1 MGKMTADE
9 LRRAGE
15 AYRSENNGAQ
25 KSPVTVSA
33 NTEGSGNKMTASELR
48 QAGEAYRKA
57 NGLSDPIYMKSPAT
71 VVDKYSTP
79 STQPTQAAP
88 STQPTQAAP
97 AGASS
102 RKQSEVMQE
111 QVGALKKQRDDAAIK
126 AGAYMRAG
134 NMQQQ
139 AKEQQKIANK
149 AAIEYENA
157 YTQWKNQ
164 RNAEAVEDYN
174 PDENKFK
181 AGDAA
186 LSGVQNAF
194 QSMGQYAAAASSY
207 LSGNQEA
214 QAWEAKRLMDSGVSG
229 TEAVKRAGLADKRE
243 IPITDYKTQAEL
255 RHEKNVASVGA
266 VEGGALQLVNT
277 ISNMVPSLVANAVLP
292 GSGLPV
298 MAASVAGNKYADSY
312 EKYGNTDTAFV
323 LGSAAGGAS
332 MLTEQFGGL
341 YGSLGKSA
349 AGQAVAKKLMAE
361 APGLYN
367 LANSVGGKWL
377 RDALSEGIEE
387 GAEDVINY
395 AIEKSLTGDSDEMDN
410 FGYDMLLGAL
420 AGGVFGGGN
429 AAMRS
434 VTYSRVG
441 KALNASPSA
450 VAQQVQE
457 GLEKGAGTA
466 PAIYAAEVQK
476 NPSNQMVGRL
486 YEANR
491 TFDRESGL
499 SKIQG
504 DITQISAKEIKA
516 MVSDA
521 QALAQ
526 AAQKLNVEATPQA
539 VATAITEA
547 QRTESIKTAEDSV
560 GRAFAPTVDNPVN
573 EGEKAYN
580 SALAGVAAN
589 QGVAARINNDPAA
602 RQAFSQ
608 LTGVQFSGNT
618 AQDIAAIEV
627 ATQNIAKSGKQAV
640 SQAEYA
646 QRVAAAG
653 EQAAAQFDADM
664 QAQAEQ
670 MQRESEERWL
680 SVEQNTITDVDG
692 KRRIKE
698 ITNTDVRGNTEIG
711 YKKAEIPG
719 SKKKA
724 VADVNN
730 AAKYLGKTI
739 VWYEGALQV
748 NGQYRLAN
756 GFRAPD
762 GTIYVNINSRD
773 PLMVTFGHEMFH
785 DLVADGKY
793 SGMIDTL
800 VENPDYADMVKGMMN
815 AKTELYERNGIELDP
830 NAAAE
835 EVAADISGD
844 LLGSRDMLEYI
855 GARNTEAA
863 TGIKGFL
870 NRILKKLKGKP
881 SAQEAYNRLSE
892 SQKALLDGMEGRTES
907 TNSAED
913 ASVKHSLMDI
923 PAMDSTGRE
932 LSAEQREYFF
942 GSKVVDAEGRLK
954 PVYHGSPAVFTEF
967 SPDFMSQHG
976 SSEGQGFY
984 FTDYKPMAEGY
995 QKDGGQLLEG
1005 YLDIKKP
1012 LSDSEIT
1019 LTRAEVKKL
1028 LQAVDP
1034 TGDEVILNY
1043 DPSGGIGYPSKTW
1056 YNRALDA
1063 TVKAAMEY
1071 SDSDSEILAEI
1082 ANGGAG
1088 AGAVLEAARNTLGY
1102 DGYIVE
1108 GKYDNATVYVAFDSS
1123 QFKNI
1128 DNTAPTESKDIRY
1141 SLMDIPAMDSEYSA
1155 AVESGNMQEAQRL
1168 VDEAAKAAGAILDA
1182 SGRRPLHLY
1191 HGTNTFGYTK
1201 FRDGVIYATPNQSV
1215 AAGYGRTG
1223 YAKPRLVSDMY
1234 VPDDGTMET
1243 LIKNAKNV
1251 LDWELQETTVNDR
1264 QEAMDAVKKDAD
1276 SIAALVDKVWTSD
1289 AVDAMELT
1297 EEQENALYNV
1307 LSLPSYISEVIDDIG
1322 TYTTV
1327 DEVAYWIS
1335 RFNDGLPIIR
1345 SYIDENRDS
1354 LKSSPAWDMAR
1365 LILGY
1370 DLGDFAID
1378 AEYRLLKS
1386 YEEDLLTNT
1395 NGSFVS
1401 ADVVREEVEKAKD
1414 IGSYTLYGFAGDR
1427 PLVIDGGGAFWA
1439 NVPVDVWGGTYTTD
1453 DIVKRAKDEGYTSV
1467 LIKNINDVA
1476 MNNYSANIKA
1486 DIYAFFSPE
1495 QVKSADPVTYDDK
1508 GNVIPLSE
1516 RFNPDNPDI
1525 RYSLMDDVY
1534 LDAVK
1539 RGDMTTVQQMVDE
1552 AAKAA
1557 GYETRLLHGTS
1568 KKFTK
1573 FEATGSKTESPSAK
1587 LGIWLSDSKRTAE
1600 SYSTPQSTDYND
1612 SNRSEWTRIFNAAE
1626 EVDKKI
1632 PNAVLGDNND
1642 ERFFAASE
1650 GYWNLAELGKLFK
1663 EYLPNDYKELKE
1675 RGVFKDGEK
1684 HIRLTRETF
1693 DKGDNYAVY
1702 KDVIDRQGELLEW
1715 VNDLGRV
1722 RIYPSQLFSIIRNQI
1737 YDGVLRTLA
1746 KGDIEPRIVDA
1757 YVDTRNFAKASPP
1770 YHEDTQKVKKI
1781 RAARSSGKDG
1791 IVFEGMFDGGERS
1804 NHYVVFDPARI
1815 KSAAPVTYDDNGNVI
1830 PLSERFNRKNEDIR
1844 YSLMEDA
1851 KYMADIDKAVADAAQ
1866 KANDE
1871 LKAAQA
1877 QVKDLRKQLLEMR
1890 NRAEYAE
1897 LQTKVTERLTVDP
1910 IKAKRDIGRFLRK
1923 NGITNDEAIKTLTAE
1938 IEDAFN
1944 SVYRGEKTDIDSV
1957 AKKVADTILKEATIA
1972 DPLKAEKADIRKSL
1986 SQRTFV
1992 IGEQLRG
1999 DIVHKYGSLT
2009 NFRKK
2014 YGNII
2019 RIKTR
2024 ENANVGD
2031 GVAFDVAYS
2040 ELQSEFP
2047 GIFRDAETEWET
2059 FENTVEVADYAKDS
2073 ERIPLSYAVDEEEFA
2088 RSITNQL
2095 TDLFWIQKGLVT
2107 EADKAKAKADAATE
2121 NAVAAAVEAERQ
2133 RGQKEIAAN
2142 DRWRDAETKLLTEIA
2157 AAKEREKAAK
2167 ARAEFMAKYDALAK
2181 QYRADLR
2188 ANNQQAQEKYNEKL
2202 TEAKDEF
2209 NRRRTQDRI
2218 DRVVRE
2224 DQAKSKARLRAAEQ
2238 KSTTTDDVAKVLTEM
2253 PKKDKETF
2261 KAKIAES
2268 WRTFKRQ
2275 WINTKDELERFGN
2288 EVGDSRIM
2296 YAANNVGQASAAA
2309 QYSIGGAGQYDLN
2322 GKKIGNKNL
2331 MQVFD
2336 PAEKAGLT
2344 KEFYTYLL
2352 HEHNVDRMSVRE
2364 KAQKVLSA
2372 FREELNKKVK
2382 GFVEMTDEN
2391 IATAAGKDASL
2402 TKTYTMEQI
2411 DAAKRYKQLQ
2421 AWAEKQFDKPVF
2433 GSSVTASDSRA
2444 AADKLLKEHPEFEKW
2459 AKDVYAYLDGL
2470 MEVRKQGGL
2479 VSADMA
2485 QRMKELYP
2493 HYVPTYRDMPSTSG
2507 GYSNPNSV
2515 AVNSTIK
2522 SAKGGNQDIM
2532 PLIDSIARQTL
2543 QTFSAAKKNIL
2554 GNMLYEDAMD
2564 TTRDISEYIQSVT
2577 EEGDLVDLDADS
2589 AENLKNTLRI
2599 WVDGKPVTLH
2609 MSEAMADG
2617 FRPIEQSN
2625 SFGMKALRS
2634 INSTFK
2640 KLVTQWNPVFIV
2652 RNFVRDAQSA
2662 LYFTHYS
2669 NATFIKNYGKAV
2681 KEIAT
2686 NGKYWQLYQAMG
2698 GKGTT
2703 YYDPKTGLSDRHHF
2717 KNGAVDKVAGG
2728 LNRVIDILSFANE
2741 AVEQYPR
2748 LAEFIST
2755 MEDTG
2760 DVQKALYNA
2769 ADITTNFGRGGFAA
2783 RKLNASLVPFFNPG
2797 MQGLSKNIRNV
2808 IDRRGWKEIG
2818 QLISRLLINGVAPGI
2833 IMGLLYDGLK
2843 EDDDYKELSNY
2854 IKDSNILIKI
2864 GDDKFIKVPMGRE
2877 PSVITAFTNRMWR
2890 WLKGEPASSAFADY
2904 PSFAIEQLAPNNPLT
2919 NNIFAGITAMST
2931 NKNWYGGDI
2940 VSSYMEE
2947 KPDYLQYD
2955 ESTDAFSIW
2964 LGEITRHGKNGIE
2977 GLSPKKVNY
2986 LIDQYSGFIG
2996 DWVLPALSKKA
3007 DVPTVVKAFVVD
3019 SVRQNRLGSDFYDAL
3034 DEAKQVKE
3042 TEFATAADDAT
3053 YSYLYKQSKAA
3064 SEITKQIKEIYNS
3077 GEKTR
3082 KEKMSEARD
3091 LLELRNEIYRNALL
3105 TVGTYEETAKSI
3117 DSADSDVVKREANR
3131 KAFGAEYALKTYN
3144 KDVGEKAAEYVAQGV
3159 TYDQYYAAYFATR
3172 GITGDKDE
3180 NGKTITNSASRKKKE
3195 AIDKAVPNATTKQ
3208 KHLLYEAIC
3217 VSEKVW

>member
-1 MGKMTADE
+1 MDRKTLE
-9 LRRAGE
+9 RN
-15 AYRSENNGAQ
+15 YQ
-25 KSPVTVSA
+25 KSNGTPKAADLEQNYQKSGMDRLAQAMQSA
-33 NTEGSGNKMTASELR
+33 ILNT
-48 QAGEAYRKA
+48 
-57 NGLSDPIYMKSPAT
+57 
-71 VVDKYSTP
+71 
-79 STQPTQAAP
+79 AP
-88 STQPTQAAP
+88 SPSKQQDAAP

-102 RKQSEVMQE
+102 RKQSDIMKE
-111 QVGALKKQRDDAAIK
+111 QLDAIKAQRDDAAIK
-126 AGAYMRAG
+126 AGAYRRAG
-134 NMQQQ
+134 NMTEQ
-139 AKEQQKIANK
+139 AKEQQEAANK

-181 AGDAA
+181 AVDATI
-186 LSGVQNAF
+186 SGVQNAF

-207 LSGNQEA
+207 LSGNPEA
-214 QAWEAKRLMDSGVSG
+214 QAWEAKRLMESGLSG

-298 MAASVAGNKYADSY
+298 MAASAAGNKYADAY
-312 EKYGNTDTAFV
+312 EKYGNTDTAFG

-395 AIEKSLTGDSDEMDN
+395 AIEKALTGDSDEMDN

-441 KALNASPSA
+441 KALNASPAA

-457 GLEKGAGTA
+457 GMEKGSGTA

-486 YEANR
+486 YEANL
-491 TFDRESGL
+491 TYDAESGL
-499 SKIQG
+499 SKIQN
-504 DITQISAKEIKA
+504 DITQVSINEIKA
-516 MVSDA
+516 MVSKAD
-521 QALAQ
+521 ALAQ
-526 AAQKLNVEATPQA
+526 AAQKLNVEATPQS
-539 VATAITEA
+539 VATAITDA
-547 QRTESIKTAEDSV
+547 QRTQSIKTAEDSV
-560 GRAFAPTVDNPVN
+560 GQAFAPTVDNPAN
-573 EGEKAYN
+573 AGEKAYN

-627 ATQNIAKSGKQAV
+627 ATQNIAKSGKQAI

-670 MQRESEERWL
+670 MQRESNERRL

-711 YKKAEIPG
+711 YKKAEILG

-724 VADVNN
+724 VAEVNN

-739 VWYEGALQV
+739 VWFEGAVQV
-748 NGQYRLAN
+748 NGQYRLTN
-756 GFRAPD
+756 GYRAPD

-785 DLVADGKY
+785 DLVADSKY
-793 SGMIDTL
+793 SGLIDTL

-844 LLGSRDMLEYI
+844 LLGSQDMLEYI

-892 SQKALLDGMEGRTES
+892 AQRALIDGMEGRTWDVTAETDARYSIYES
-907 TNSAED
+907 YADDISQWVRDGKPNGMVFVLGNTGPVLQGLGAVESDIYLTSDKLNVIQKDHPEVSDSTIKKIPQILEDPILILRSKGHGKSGSNSRMVVIGAVKADNGQPLLTILDLRPYEKGFLVDDMQKVNSAYTKKNPENFIRGSEIVYADKNRTVPLLRRIGLTIASQELQQSGSIGRITYNGNGVNISGVPFSDIVSTNTHSMQNSAED
-913 ASVKHSLMDI
+913 ASGKH
-923 PAMDSTGRE
+923 
-932 LSAEQREYFF
+932 
-942 GSKVVDAEGRLK
+942 
-954 PVYHGSPAVFTEF
+954 
-967 SPDFMSQHG
+967 
-976 SSEGQGFY
+976 
-984 FTDYKPMAEGY
+984 
-995 QKDGGQLLEG
+995 
-1005 YLDIKKP
+1005 
-1012 LSDSEIT
+1012 
-1019 LTRAEVKKL
+1019 
-1028 LQAVDP
+1028 
-1034 TGDEVILNY
+1034 
-1043 DPSGGIGYPSKTW
+1043 
-1056 YNRALDA
+1056 
-1063 TVKAAMEY
+1063 
-1071 SDSDSEILAEI
+1071 
-1082 ANGGAG
+1082 
-1088 AGAVLEAARNTLGY
+1088 
-1102 DGYIVE
+1102 
-1108 GKYDNATVYVAFDSS
+1108 
-1123 QFKNI
+1123 
-1128 DNTAPTESKDIRY
+1128 

-1168 VDEAAKAAGAILDA
+1168 VDEAAKENGYTIKAF
-1182 SGRRPLHLY
+1182 
-1191 HGTNTFGYTK
+1191 HGTSRADRVGNVFLPERATSGPMAFFTDNREIAERYSRDKADTSLAYDEEYSDYYTQ
-1201 FRDGVIYATPNQSV
+1201 FRVTRNGKSLSIGDIWKYLPMAE
-1215 AAGYGRTG
+1215 RT
-1223 YAKPRLVSDMY
+1223 K
-1234 VPDDGTMET
+1234 
-1243 LIKNAKNV
+1243 IKNAAPHIRFDEDYDKVIYDPAAQHGNGAYDAYELNRNKGNV
-1251 LDWELQETTVNDR
+1251 LNTLVSTWLESGDLYNREADFLDVLRLAGLNDVEYRDPDARREKVYETYLKIRNPFDASNVEQTFYDGLSAWLKSTDISEYERESAGADTWDKNSVEPEQFLERVASDI
-1264 QEAMDAVKKDAD
+1264 EAGTSHA
-1276 SIAALVDKVWTSD
+1276 WTSIPD
-1289 AVDAMELT
+1289 YVT
-1297 EEQENALYNV
+1297 
-1307 LSLPSYISEVIDDIG
+1307 
-1322 TYTTV
+1322 
-1327 DEVAYWIS
+1327 AY
-1335 RFNDGLPIIR
+1335 
-1345 SYIDENRDS
+1345 
-1354 LKSSPAWDMAR
+1354 LKE
-1365 LILGY
+1365 LGY
-1370 DLGDFAID
+1370 DGI
-1378 AEYRLLKS
+1378 
-1386 YEEDLLTNT
+1386 
-1395 NGSFVS
+1395 
-1401 ADVVREEVEKAKD
+1401 KD
-1414 IGSYTLYGFAGDR
+1414 TGGK
-1427 PLVIDGGGAFWA
+1427 GGGESHT
-1439 NVPVDVWGGTYTTD
+1439 VW
-1453 DIVKRAKDEGYTSV
+1453 IP
-1467 LIKNINDVA
+1467 
-1476 MNNYSANIKA
+1476 
-1486 DIYAFFSPE
+1486 FSSE
-1495 QVKSADPVTYDDK
+1495 QVKSAEPIVYDDA

-1516 RFNPDNPDI
+1516 RFNN
-1525 RYSLMDDVY
+1525 
-1534 LDAVK
+1534 
-1539 RGDMTTVQQMVDE
+1539 
-1552 AAKAA
+1552 
-1557 GYETRLLHGTS
+1557 
-1568 KKFTK
+1568 
-1573 FEATGSKTESPSAK
+1573 
-1587 LGIWLSDSKRTAE
+1587 
-1600 SYSTPQSTDYND
+1600 
-1612 SNRSEWTRIFNAAE
+1612 SN
-1626 EVDKKI
+1626 K
-1632 PNAVLGDNND
+1632 
-1642 ERFFAASE
+1642 
-1650 GYWNLAELGKLFK
+1650 
-1663 EYLPNDYKELKE
+1663 
-1675 RGVFKDGEK
+1675 
-1684 HIRLTRETF
+1684 
-1693 DKGDNYAVY
+1693 
-1702 KDVIDRQGELLEW
+1702 
-1715 VNDLGRV
+1715 
-1722 RIYPSQLFSIIRNQI
+1722 
-1737 YDGVLRTLA
+1737 
-1746 KGDIEPRIVDA
+1746 
-1757 YVDTRNFAKASPP
+1757 
-1770 YHEDTQKVKKI
+1770 
-1781 RAARSSGKDG
+1781 
-1791 IVFEGMFDGGERS
+1791 
-1804 NHYVVFDPARI
+1804 
-1815 KSAAPVTYDDNGNVI
+1815 
-1830 PLSERFNRKNEDIR
+1830 DIR
-1844 YSLMEDA
+1844 YSLMEDTQ
-1851 KYMADIDKAVADAAQ
+1851 YMADIDRVVSEATE

-1877 QVKDLRKQLLEMR
+1877 EVKDIRQQLADYR
-1890 NRAEYAE
+1890 QQA
-1897 LQTKVTERLTVDP
+1897 
-1910 IKAKRDIGRFLRK
+1910 
-1923 NGITNDEAIKTLTAE
+1923 TAE
-1938 IEDAFN
+1938 
-1944 SVYRGEKTDIDSV
+1944 
-1957 AKKVADTILKEATIA
+1957 AKM
-1972 DPLKAEKADIRKSL
+1972 
-1986 SQRTFV
+1986 
-1992 IGEQLRG
+1992 
-1999 DIVHKYGSLT
+1999 
-2009 NFRKK
+2009 
-2014 YGNII
+2014 
-2019 RIKTR
+2019 
-2024 ENANVGD
+2024 
-2031 GVAFDVAYS
+2031 
-2040 ELQSEFP
+2040 
-2047 GIFRDAETEWET
+2047 
-2059 FENTVEVADYAKDS
+2059 
-2073 ERIPLSYAVDEEEFA
+2073 
-2088 RSITNQL
+2088 
-2095 TDLFWIQKGLVT
+2095 
-2107 EADKAKAKADAATE
+2107 
-2121 NAVAAAVEAERQ
+2121 
-2133 RGQKEIAAN
+2133 N

-2167 ARAEFMAKYDALAK
+2167 ARAEFMAKYDALSK

-2188 ANNQQAQEKYNEKL
+2188 ANNRQVRDKYNEKL
-2202 TEAKDEF
+2202 SEAKDEF

-2224 DQAKSKARLRAAEQ
+2224 DRAKSKARLRTAEQ
-2238 KSTTTDDVAKVLTEM
+2238 KSTTTEDVAKVLIEM

-2261 KAKIAES
+2261 KAKAAEN

-2288 EVGDSRIM
+2288 AVGDSRIT

-2322 GKKIGNKNL
+2322 GKKIGDKNL
-2331 MQVFD
+2331 MQVFE
-2336 PAEKAGLT
+2336 PAKKAGLT
-2344 KEFYTYLL
+2344 DEFYTYLL

-2364 KAQKVLSA
+2364 KAQQQLAELRAKLN
-2372 FREELNKKVK
+2372 REVN
-2382 GFVEMTDEN
+2382 GFAEMTDEN
-2391 IATAAGKDASL
+2391 IATSAGKDTTL
-2402 TKTYTMEQI
+2402 TKSYTEAQI
-2411 DAAKRYKQLQ
+2411 AAAKQYKQFR

-2433 GSSVTASDSRA
+2433 GSSVTADDSRA
-2444 AADKLLKEHPEFEKW
+2444 AAADLLDAHPEFEKW

-2470 MEVRKQGGL
+2470 MEVRRQGGL
-2479 VSADMA
+2479 VSEDMV

-2515 AVNSTIK
+2515 VVNSTIK
-2522 SAKGGNQDIM
+2522 SAKGGNQNIM

-2577 EEGDLVDLDADS
+2577 EEGDLVNLDADS

-2634 INSTFK
+2634 INSAFK

-2760 DVQKALYNA
+2760 DVQQALYNA

-2854 IKDSNILIKI
+2854 IKDSNILIKV
-2864 GDDKFIKVPMGRE
+2864 GDNKFIKIPMGRE

-2890 WLKGEPASSAFADY
+2890 WLKGEPASSAFAGY
-2904 PSFAIEQLAPNNPLT
+2904 PSFAVEQLAPNNPLT

-2931 NKNWYGGDI
+2931 NKTWYGGDI

-2996 DWVLPALSKKA
+2996 DWLLPALSKKA
-3007 DVPTVVKAFVVD
+3007 DVPAVVKAFVVD

-3034 DEAKQVKE
+3034 DEAKQVNE

-3064 SEITKQIKEIYNS
+3064 SEITKQLKEIYNS

-3091 LLELRNEIYRNALL
+3091 LLELRNEIYRKALL

-3117 DSADSDVVKREANR
+3117 GSADGDVVKREANR
-3131 KAFGAEYALKTYN
+3131 KAFGAEYALKNYN

-3159 TYDQYYAAYFATR
+3159 TYDQYYAAYFAAR
-3172 GITGDKDE
+3172 GIVGDKGD
-3180 NGKTITNSASRKKKE
+3180 NGKTISGSASRKKKA
-3195 AIDKAVPNATTKQ
+3195 AIDNAVPGASTKQ
-3208 KHLLYEAIC
+3208 KHLLYEALG

>member
-1 MGKMTADE
+1 MDRKTLE
-9 LRRAGE
+9 QN
-15 AYRSENNGAQ
+15 YQ
-25 KSPVTVSA
+25 KSFGA
-33 NTEGSGNKMTASELR
+33 
-48 QAGEAYRKA
+48 
-57 NGLSDPIYMKSPAT
+57 SPAAELEQNYQRSGIDSLVQSVKKAT
-71 VVDKYSTP
+71 QYNPSVP
-79 STQPTQAAP
+79 STQPA
-88 STQPTQAAP
+88 QAAP

-102 RKQSEVMQE
+102 RKQSDAMKE
-111 QVGALKKQRDDAAIK
+111 QLDTIKKQRDDAAIK
-126 AGAYMRAG
+126 AGAYTRSG

-139 AKEQQKIANK
+139 AKEQQKIADK

-164 RNAEAVEDYN
+164 RNAEAVEGYN

-186 LSGVQNAF
+186 LAGVQNAF
-194 QSMGQYAAAASSY
+194 QSMRQYAAAASSY
-207 LSGNQEA
+207 LSGNPEA
-214 QAWEAKRLMDSGVSG
+214 QAWEAKRLMESGVSG

-298 MAASVAGNKYADSY
+298 MAASAAGNKYADAY

-349 AGQAVAKKLMAE
+349 AGQTVAKKLMTE

-395 AIEKSLTGDSDEMDN
+395 AIEKALTGDSDEMDN

-441 KALNASPSA
+441 KALNASPAA

-457 GLEKGAGTA
+457 GMEKGAGTA

-486 YEANR
+486 YEANL
-491 TFDRESGL
+491 TYDAESGL
-499 SKIQG
+499 SKIQN
-504 DITQISAKEIKA
+504 DITQVSINEIKA
-516 MVSDA
+516 MVSKAD
-521 QALAQ
+521 ALAQ

-539 VATAITEA
+539 VATAITDA
-547 QRTESIKTAEDSV
+547 QRTQSIKTAEDSV
-560 GRAFAPTVDNPVN
+560 GRAFAPTVDNPAN
-573 EGEKAYN
+573 AGEKAYN

-627 ATQNIAKSGKQAV
+627 ATQNIAKSGKQAI

-670 MQRESEERWL
+670 MQRESDERWL

-698 ITNTDVRGNTEIG
+698 ITNTEVRGNTEIG
-711 YKKAEIPG
+711 YKKAEILG

-724 VADVNN
+724 VAEVNN

-739 VWYEGALQV
+739 VWFEGAVQV
-748 NGQYRLAN
+748 NGQYRLTN
-756 GFRAPD
+756 GYRAPD

-785 DLVADGKY
+785 DLVADSKY

-892 SQKALLDGMEGRTES
+892 SQKALLDGMEARSDAEEAGKISYSVMDAAVKGNNRPFAEQFADYKAGKMRPTDLFYLNNTSEYLQAAGLANEPIVMAQS
-907 TNSAED
+907 VVTKAQRKATVDTHGHELSDDVILKLPEMIEKPVLLLKSDTVPNSSVVVTSVSDSSGNPVVVALHLSRNNGFDVVTRIASLYGKENSRNFIADQLIRGNLIGYSKKEANRLLHRDGLQLPRRNTAVDFDIISVAQDTDAVNNYSMQNSAED
-913 ASVKHSLMDI
+913 ASGKHSLMDI

-932 LSAEQREYFF
+932 LSAEQREYFS

-1034 TGDEVILNY
+1034 TGDEVLVNY
-1043 DPSGGIGYPSKTW
+1043 DPAGGIGYPSKAW

-1063 TVKAAMEY
+1063 TVKAAMDY
-1071 SDSDSEILAEI
+1071 SSSDSEILAEI

-1141 SLMDIPAMDSEYSA
+1141 SLM
-1155 AVESGNMQEAQRL
+1155 
-1168 VDEAAKAAGAILDA
+1168 
-1182 SGRRPLHLY
+1182 
-1191 HGTNTFGYTK
+1191 
-1201 FRDGVIYATPNQSV
+1201 
-1215 AAGYGRTG
+1215 
-1223 YAKPRLVSDMY
+1223 
-1234 VPDDGTMET
+1234 
-1243 LIKNAKNV
+1243 
-1251 LDWELQETTVNDR
+1251 
-1264 QEAMDAVKKDAD
+1264 
-1276 SIAALVDKVWTSD
+1276 
-1289 AVDAMELT
+1289 
-1297 EEQENALYNV
+1297 
-1307 LSLPSYISEVIDDIG
+1307 
-1322 TYTTV
+1322 
-1327 DEVAYWIS
+1327 
-1335 RFNDGLPIIR
+1335 
-1345 SYIDENRDS
+1345 
-1354 LKSSPAWDMAR
+1354 
-1365 LILGY
+1365 
-1370 DLGDFAID
+1370 
-1378 AEYRLLKS
+1378 
-1386 YEEDLLTNT
+1386 
-1395 NGSFVS
+1395 
-1401 ADVVREEVEKAKD
+1401 
-1414 IGSYTLYGFAGDR
+1414 
-1427 PLVIDGGGAFWA
+1427 
-1439 NVPVDVWGGTYTTD
+1439 
-1453 DIVKRAKDEGYTSV
+1453 
-1467 LIKNINDVA
+1467 
-1476 MNNYSANIKA
+1476 
-1486 DIYAFFSPE
+1486 
-1495 QVKSADPVTYDDK
+1495 
-1508 GNVIPLSE
+1508 
-1516 RFNPDNPDI
+1516 
-1525 RYSLMDDVY
+1525 
-1534 LDAVK
+1534 
-1539 RGDMTTVQQMVDE
+1539 
-1552 AAKAA
+1552 
-1557 GYETRLLHGTS
+1557 
-1568 KKFTK
+1568 
-1573 FEATGSKTESPSAK
+1573 
-1587 LGIWLSDSKRTAE
+1587 
-1600 SYSTPQSTDYND
+1600 
-1612 SNRSEWTRIFNAAE
+1612 
-1626 EVDKKI
+1626 
-1632 PNAVLGDNND
+1632 
-1642 ERFFAASE
+1642 
-1650 GYWNLAELGKLFK
+1650 
-1663 EYLPNDYKELKE
+1663 
-1675 RGVFKDGEK
+1675 
-1684 HIRLTRETF
+1684 
-1693 DKGDNYAVY
+1693 
-1702 KDVIDRQGELLEW
+1702 
-1715 VNDLGRV
+1715 
-1722 RIYPSQLFSIIRNQI
+1722 
-1737 YDGVLRTLA
+1737 
-1746 KGDIEPRIVDA
+1746 
-1757 YVDTRNFAKASPP
+1757 
-1770 YHEDTQKVKKI
+1770 
-1781 RAARSSGKDG
+1781 
-1791 IVFEGMFDGGERS
+1791 
-1804 NHYVVFDPARI
+1804 
-1815 KSAAPVTYDDNGNVI
+1815 
-1830 PLSERFNRKNEDIR
+1830 
-1844 YSLMEDA
+1844 EDA
-1851 KYMADIDKAVADAAQ
+1851 QYMADIDRVVSEATE

-1877 QVKDLRKQLLEMR
+1877 EVKNIRQQLADYR
-1890 NRAEYAE
+1890 QQA
-1897 LQTKVTERLTVDP
+1897 
-1910 IKAKRDIGRFLRK
+1910 
-1923 NGITNDEAIKTLTAE
+1923 TAE
-1938 IEDAFN
+1938 
-1944 SVYRGEKTDIDSV
+1944 
-1957 AKKVADTILKEATIA
+1957 AKM
-1972 DPLKAEKADIRKSL
+1972 
-1986 SQRTFV
+1986 
-1992 IGEQLRG
+1992 
-1999 DIVHKYGSLT
+1999 
-2009 NFRKK
+2009 
-2014 YGNII
+2014 
-2019 RIKTR
+2019 
-2024 ENANVGD
+2024 
-2031 GVAFDVAYS
+2031 
-2040 ELQSEFP
+2040 
-2047 GIFRDAETEWET
+2047 
-2059 FENTVEVADYAKDS
+2059 
-2073 ERIPLSYAVDEEEFA
+2073 
-2088 RSITNQL
+2088 
-2095 TDLFWIQKGLVT
+2095 
-2107 EADKAKAKADAATE
+2107 
-2121 NAVAAAVEAERQ
+2121 
-2133 RGQKEIAAN
+2133 N

-2167 ARAEFMAKYDALAK
+2167 ARAEFMAKYDALSK

-2188 ANNQQAQEKYNEKL
+2188 ANNRQVRDKYNEKL
-2202 TEAKDEF
+2202 SEAKDEF

-2224 DQAKSKARLRAAEQ
+2224 DRAKSKARLRTAEQ
-2238 KSTTTDDVAKVLTEM
+2238 KSTTTEDVAKVLTEM

-2261 KAKIAES
+2261 KAKAAKD

-2322 GKKIGNKNL
+2322 GKKIGDKNL
-2331 MQVFD
+2331 MQVFE
-2336 PAEKAGLT
+2336 PAKKAGLT
-2344 KEFYTYLL
+2344 DEFYTYLL

-2364 KAQKVLSA
+2364 NAQRQLAELRAK
-2372 FREELNKKVK
+2372 LNKEVN
-2382 GFVEMTDEN
+2382 GFAEMTDEN
-2391 IATAAGKDASL
+2391 IATAAGKDTTL
-2402 TKTYTMEQI
+2402 TKAYTEAQI
-2411 DAAKRYKQLQ
+2411 AAAKQYKQFQ

-2433 GSSVTASDSRA
+2433 GSSVTADDSRA
-2444 AADKLLKEHPEFEKW
+2444 AAADLLDAHPEFEKW

-2485 QRMKELYP
+2485 QYMKELYP

-2577 EEGDLVDLDADS
+2577 EEGDLVDLDADP

-2760 DVQKALYNA
+2760 DVQQALYNA

-2833 IMGLLYDGLK
+2833 IMSLLYDGLK

-2864 GDDKFIKVPMGRE
+2864 GDNKFIKVPMGRE

-2890 WLKGEPASSAFADY
+2890 WLKGEPASSAFAGY
-2904 PSFAIEQLAPNNPLT
+2904 PSFAIEQIAPNNPLT

-2931 NKNWYGGDI
+2931 NKTWYGGDI

-2996 DWVLPALSKKA
+2996 DWLLPALSKKA
-3007 DVPTVVKAFVVD
+3007 DVPAVVKAFVVD

-3064 SEITKQIKEIYNS
+3064 SEITKQLKEIYNS

-3082 KEKMSEARD
+3082 KEKREEARD
-3091 LLELRNEIYRNALL
+3091 LLELRNEIYRKALL

-3117 DSADSDVVKREANR
+3117 GSADSDVVKREANR
-3131 KAFGAEYALKTYN
+3131 KAFGAEYALKNYN

-3159 TYDQYYAAYFATR
+3159 TYDQYYAAYFAAR

-3195 AIDKAVPNATTKQ
+3195 AIDKSVPGASTKQ
-3208 KHLLYEAIC
+3208 KHLLYEALG

>member
-1 MGKMTADE
+1 MGKVTAEEMQE
-9 LRRAGE
+9 LMYGNSNNTARSGGSSPEKVSASE
-15 AYRSENNGAQ
+15 MENLMAPYRSQEI
-25 KSPVTVSA
+25 KHTV
-33 NTEGSGNKMTASELR
+33 
-48 QAGEAYRKA
+48 
-57 NGLSDPIYMKSPAT
+57 LS
-71 VVDKYSTP
+71 
-79 STQPTQAAP
+79 P

-102 RKQSEVMQE
+102 RKQSDAMKE
-111 QVGALKKQRDDAAIK
+111 QLDAIKKQRDDAAIK

-134 NMQQQ
+134 NMPQQ

-164 RNAEAVEDYN
+164 RNAEAVEDYD
-174 PDENKFK
+174 PSKNKFK
-181 AGDAA
+181 AGTATLASLQDFGQSFMQGAGVLSHYLGGGEAAYRQAATSAKNLMDKGVAPKEAFETAGLVKKDAA
-186 LSGVQNAF
+186 
-194 QSMGQYAAAASSY
+194 
-207 LSGNQEA
+207 
-214 QAWEAKRLMDSGVSG
+214 
-229 TEAVKRAGLADKRE
+229 
-243 IPITDYKTQAEL
+243 PITDYKTVAEL
-255 RHEKNVASVGA
+255 KREKDRASVGTLEGLGLDA
-266 VEGGALQLVNT
+266 VGTVSGMAIPAAVTAITKSPEAGLLLMSV
-277 ISNMVPSLVANAVLP
+277 SSL
-292 GSGLPV
+292 GH
-298 MAASVAGNKYADSY
+298 KYADAY
-312 EKYGNTDTAFV
+312 EKYGNGDLAFM
-323 LGSAAGGAS
+323 LGLGAGAATYT
-332 MLTEQFGGL
+332 TEQIGGVFGR
-341 YGSLGKSA
+341 LGGTKL
-349 AGQAVAKKLMAE
+349 GQAATKKLMSE
-361 APGLYN
+361 APGLYSV
-367 LANSVGGKWL
+367 ANSVGGKWL
-377 RDALSEGIEE
+377 RDAISEGVEE
-387 GAEDVINY
+387 GAEDIVNY
-395 AIEKSLTGDSDEMDN
+395 AIEKSLTGESDEMDN

-420 AGGVFGGGN
+420 AGGVLGGGN

-434 VTYSRVG
+434 VTYNRLG
-441 KALNASPSA
+441 KALNASPAA

-457 GLEKGAGTA
+457 GMEKGAGTA

-486 YEANR
+486 YEANL
-491 TFDRESGL
+491 TYDAESGL
-499 SKIQG
+499 SKIQN
-504 DITQISAKEIKA
+504 DITQVSINEIKA
-516 MVSDA
+516 MVSKAD
-521 QALAQ
+521 ALAQ

-539 VATAITEA
+539 VATAITDA
-547 QRTESIKTAEDSV
+547 QRTQSIKTAEDSV
-560 GRAFAPTVDNPVN
+560 GQAFAPTVDNPAN
-573 EGEKAYN
+573 AGEKAYN

-627 ATQNIAKSGKQAV
+627 ATQNIAKSGKQAI

-646 QRVAAAG
+646 QRVTAAG

-692 KRRIKE
+692 KRHIKE

-719 SKKKA
+719 SKKKT
-724 VADVNN
+724 VAEVNN

-739 VWYEGALQV
+739 VWFEGAVQV
-748 NGQYRLAN
+748 NGQYRLTN
-756 GFRAPD
+756 GYRAPD

-785 DLVADGKY
+785 DLVADSKY

-830 NAAAE
+830 DAAAE

-892 SQKALLDGMEGRTES
+892 SQKALLDGMEDGARNIFADPAIGEDVKYSIREEAPPEKTILGYKVFVVKDGKLYPPMVANPNAEDTPVGVWLNADIGERAPDSKTGRMQVKAGGKGTQGGSGSLAFRPGWHLGEVPVASQFDRLNPETGKKELFPSNFVWAECLVAADIDYQEEAMSYGYTKSGKFQHSLAGLPKLPVDGYYKYRTNPRPDTVPWLITGAMKVNRILSDSDVAQILESKGITPPKRQGGEKTLEQLGLGKYADGKFSLIGVSNDGLEIYETSLATQQLSESQKKKQYLALIKNQYRGRTARLERNGHVVYVRPDIQEAGKPIYGDRRS
-907 TNSAED
+907 TANGAKALRNSLAEGDVFDLLENAEYDRSSRDTKNHKNADYFDYYVKTVQIDGKVYDLVADVKRAYGNSDGLYYTLYLVDNATKKAVVSQRPQTLGSSEPITASEMGSNSFSADMVPQSDTAVNNYSMQNSAED
-913 ASVKHSLMDI
+913 ASGKHSLMDI

-1034 TGDEVILNY
+1034 TGDEVLVNY
-1043 DPSGGIGYPSKTW
+1043 DPAGGIGYPSKTW
-1056 YNRALDA
+1056 YNRAMDA

-1088 AGAVLEAARNTLGY
+1088 TGAVLEAARNTLGY

-1141 SLMDIPAMDSEYSA
+1141 SLM
-1155 AVESGNMQEAQRL
+1155 
-1168 VDEAAKAAGAILDA
+1168 
-1182 SGRRPLHLY
+1182 
-1191 HGTNTFGYTK
+1191 
-1201 FRDGVIYATPNQSV
+1201 
-1215 AAGYGRTG
+1215 
-1223 YAKPRLVSDMY
+1223 
-1234 VPDDGTMET
+1234 
-1243 LIKNAKNV
+1243 
-1251 LDWELQETTVNDR
+1251 
-1264 QEAMDAVKKDAD
+1264 KDA
-1276 SIAALVDKVWTSD
+1276 
-1289 AVDAMELT
+1289 
-1297 EEQENALYNV
+1297 Q
-1307 LSLPSYISEVIDDIG
+1307 
-1322 TYTTV
+1322 
-1327 DEVAYWIS
+1327 
-1335 RFNDGLPIIR
+1335 
-1345 SYIDENRDS
+1345 
-1354 LKSSPAWDMAR
+1354 
-1365 LILGY
+1365 
-1370 DLGDFAID
+1370 
-1378 AEYRLLKS
+1378 
-1386 YEEDLLTNT
+1386 
-1395 NGSFVS
+1395 
-1401 ADVVREEVEKAKD
+1401 
-1414 IGSYTLYGFAGDR
+1414 
-1427 PLVIDGGGAFWA
+1427 
-1439 NVPVDVWGGTYTTD
+1439 
-1453 DIVKRAKDEGYTSV
+1453 
-1467 LIKNINDVA
+1467 
-1476 MNNYSANIKA
+1476 
-1486 DIYAFFSPE
+1486 
-1495 QVKSADPVTYDDK
+1495 
-1508 GNVIPLSE
+1508 
-1516 RFNPDNPDI
+1516 
-1525 RYSLMDDVY
+1525 
-1534 LDAVK
+1534 
-1539 RGDMTTVQQMVDE
+1539 
-1552 AAKAA
+1552 
-1557 GYETRLLHGTS
+1557 
-1568 KKFTK
+1568 
-1573 FEATGSKTESPSAK
+1573 
-1587 LGIWLSDSKRTAE
+1587 
-1600 SYSTPQSTDYND
+1600 
-1612 SNRSEWTRIFNAAE
+1612 
-1626 EVDKKI
+1626 
-1632 PNAVLGDNND
+1632 
-1642 ERFFAASE
+1642 
-1650 GYWNLAELGKLFK
+1650 
-1663 EYLPNDYKELKE
+1663 
-1675 RGVFKDGEK
+1675 
-1684 HIRLTRETF
+1684 
-1693 DKGDNYAVY
+1693 
-1702 KDVIDRQGELLEW
+1702 
-1715 VNDLGRV
+1715 
-1722 RIYPSQLFSIIRNQI
+1722 
-1737 YDGVLRTLA
+1737 
-1746 KGDIEPRIVDA
+1746 
-1757 YVDTRNFAKASPP
+1757 
-1770 YHEDTQKVKKI
+1770 
-1781 RAARSSGKDG
+1781 
-1791 IVFEGMFDGGERS
+1791 
-1804 NHYVVFDPARI
+1804 
-1815 KSAAPVTYDDNGNVI
+1815 
-1830 PLSERFNRKNEDIR
+1830 
-1844 YSLMEDA
+1844 
-1851 KYMADIDKAVADAAQ
+1851 YMADIDRVVSEATE

-1877 QVKDLRKQLLEMR
+1877 EVKDIRQQLADYR
-1890 NRAEYAE
+1890 QQA
-1897 LQTKVTERLTVDP
+1897 
-1910 IKAKRDIGRFLRK
+1910 
-1923 NGITNDEAIKTLTAE
+1923 TAE
-1938 IEDAFN
+1938 
-1944 SVYRGEKTDIDSV
+1944 
-1957 AKKVADTILKEATIA
+1957 AKM
-1972 DPLKAEKADIRKSL
+1972 
-1986 SQRTFV
+1986 
-1992 IGEQLRG
+1992 
-1999 DIVHKYGSLT
+1999 
-2009 NFRKK
+2009 
-2014 YGNII
+2014 
-2019 RIKTR
+2019 
-2024 ENANVGD
+2024 
-2031 GVAFDVAYS
+2031 
-2040 ELQSEFP
+2040 
-2047 GIFRDAETEWET
+2047 
-2059 FENTVEVADYAKDS
+2059 
-2073 ERIPLSYAVDEEEFA
+2073 
-2088 RSITNQL
+2088 
-2095 TDLFWIQKGLVT
+2095 
-2107 EADKAKAKADAATE
+2107 
-2121 NAVAAAVEAERQ
+2121 
-2133 RGQKEIAAN
+2133 N

-2167 ARAEFMAKYDALAK
+2167 ARAEFMAKYDALSK

-2188 ANNQQAQEKYNEKL
+2188 ANNRQVRDKYNEKL
-2202 TEAKDEF
+2202 SEAKDEF
-2209 NRRRTQDRI
+2209 NRRRAQDRI

-2224 DQAKSKARLRAAEQ
+2224 DRAKSKARLRTAEQ
-2238 KSTTTDDVAKVLTEM
+2238 KSTTTEDVAKVLTEM

-2261 KAKIAES
+2261 KAKAAKD

-2322 GKKIGNKNL
+2322 GKKIGDKNL
-2331 MQVFD
+2331 MQVFE
-2336 PAEKAGLT
+2336 PAKKAGLT
-2344 KEFYTYLL
+2344 DEFYTYLL

-2364 KAQKVLSA
+2364 NAQRQLAELRAK
-2372 FREELNKKVK
+2372 LNKEVN
-2382 GFVEMTDEN
+2382 GFAEMTDEN
-2391 IATAAGKDASL
+2391 IATAAGKDTTL
-2402 TKTYTMEQI
+2402 TKAYTEAQI
-2411 DAAKRYKQLQ
+2411 AAAKQYKQFQ

-2433 GSSVTASDSRA
+2433 GSSVTADDSRA
-2444 AADKLLKEHPEFEKW
+2444 AAADLLDAHPEFEKW

-2485 QRMKELYP
+2485 QYMKELYP
-2493 HYVPTYRDMPSTSG
+2493 HYVPTYRDMASTSG

-2669 NATFIKNYGKAV
+2669 NATFVKNYGKAV

-2703 YYDPKTGLSDRHHF
+2703 YYDPKTGLSDRYHF

-2760 DVQKALYNA
+2760 DVQQALYNA

-2864 GDDKFIKVPMGRE
+2864 GDNKFIKVPMGRE

-2890 WLKGEPASSAFADY
+2890 WLKGEPASSAFAGY
-2904 PSFAIEQLAPNNPLT
+2904 PSFAIEQIAPNNPLT

-2931 NKNWYGGDI
+2931 NKTWYGGDI

-2996 DWVLPALSKKA
+2996 DWLLPTLSKKA
-3007 DVPTVVKAFVVD
+3007 DVPAVVKAFVVD

-3042 TEFATAADDAT
+3042 TELATAADDAT

-3064 SEITKQIKEIYNS
+3064 SEITKQLKEIYNS

-3091 LLELRNEIYRNALL
+3091 LLELRNEIYRKALL

-3117 DSADSDVVKREANR
+3117 GSADSDVVKREANR

-3159 TYDQYYAAYFATR
+3159 TYDQYYAAYFAAR

-3195 AIDKAVPNATTKQ
+3195 AIDKAVPGASTKQ
-3208 KHLLYEAIC
+3208 KHLLYEALG

>member
-1 MGKMTADE
+1 MDRKTLE
-9 LRRAGE
+9 QN
-15 AYRSENNGAQ
+15 YQ
-25 KSPVTVSA
+25 KSFGA
-33 NTEGSGNKMTASELR
+33 
-48 QAGEAYRKA
+48 
-57 NGLSDPIYMKSPAT
+57 SPAAELEQNYQRSGIDSLVQSVKKAT
-71 VVDKYSTP
+71 QYNP
-79 STQPTQAAP
+79 SAP

-102 RKQSEVMQE
+102 RKQSDAMKK
-111 QVGALKKQRDDAAIK
+111 QVDALKKQRDDAALK
-126 AGAYMRAG
+126 LSAYMRTG
-134 NMQQQ
+134 NMQKQ
-139 AKEQQKIANK
+139 AEEQLEIANR
-149 AAIEYENA
+149 AGIDYTNA
-157 YTQWKNQ
+157 YTNWKNQ
-164 RNAEAVEDYN
+164 RNMEAVEDYN

-186 LSGVQNAF
+186 LAGVQNAF
-194 QSMGQYAAAASSY
+194 QSMRQYAAAASSY
-207 LSGNQEA
+207 LSGNPEA
-214 QAWEAKRLMDSGVSG
+214 QAWEAKRLMESGVSG

-298 MAASVAGNKYADSY
+298 MAASAAGNKYADAY

-349 AGQAVAKKLMAE
+349 AGQAVAKKLIAE

-395 AIEKSLTGDSDEMDN
+395 AIEKALTGDSDEMDN
-410 FGYDMLLGAL
+410 FGYDILLGAL
-420 AGGVFGGGN
+420 AGGVLGGGN

-441 KALNASPSA
+441 KALNASPAA

-457 GLEKGAGTA
+457 GMEKGAGTA

-476 NPSNQMVGRL
+476 NPSSQMVGRL
-486 YEANR
+486 YEANL
-491 TFDRESGL
+491 TYDAESGL
-499 SKIQG
+499 SKIQN
-504 DITQISAKEIKA
+504 DITQVSINEIKA
-516 MVSDA
+516 MVSKAD
-521 QALAQ
+521 ALAQ

-539 VATAITEA
+539 VATAIIDA
-547 QRTESIKTAEDSV
+547 QRTQSIKTAEDSV
-560 GRAFAPTVDNPVN
+560 GQAFAPTVDNPAN
-573 EGEKAYN
+573 AGEKAYN

-627 ATQNIAKSGKQAV
+627 ATQNIAKSGKQAI

-653 EQAAAQFDADM
+653 EQAAAQFDVDM

-670 MQRESEERWL
+670 MQRESDERWL
-680 SVEQNTITDVDG
+680 SVGQNTITDVDG
-692 KRRIKE
+692 KRRLKE

-711 YKKAEIPG
+711 YKKAEILG

-724 VADVNN
+724 VAEVNN

-739 VWYEGALQV
+739 VWFEGAVQV
-748 NGQYRLAN
+748 NGQYRLTN
-756 GFRAPD
+756 GYRAPD

-785 DLVADGKY
+785 DLVADSKY
-793 SGMIDTL
+793 SGLIDTL

-815 AKTELYERNGIELDP
+815 AKTELYERNGIDLDP

-892 SQKALLDGMEGRTES
+892 SQKALLDGMEGKAETGVKGPEAFSLIDVAPNGMEIYETSLATQQLSESQKKKQYLALIKNQYRGRTARLERNGHVVYVRPDIQEAGKPIYGDRRS
-907 TNSAED
+907 TANGAKALRNSLAEGDVFDLLENAEYDRSSRDTKNHKNADYFDYYVKTVQIDGKVYDLVADVKRAYGNSDGLYYTLYLVDNATKKAVVSQRPQTLGSSEPITASEMGSNSFSADMVPQSDTAVNNYSMQNSAED
-913 ASVKHSLMDI
+913 ASGKH
-923 PAMDSTGRE
+923 
-932 LSAEQREYFF
+932 
-942 GSKVVDAEGRLK
+942 
-954 PVYHGSPAVFTEF
+954 
-967 SPDFMSQHG
+967 
-976 SSEGQGFY
+976 
-984 FTDYKPMAEGY
+984 
-995 QKDGGQLLEG
+995 
-1005 YLDIKKP
+1005 
-1012 LSDSEIT
+1012 
-1019 LTRAEVKKL
+1019 
-1028 LQAVDP
+1028 
-1034 TGDEVILNY
+1034 
-1043 DPSGGIGYPSKTW
+1043 
-1056 YNRALDA
+1056 
-1063 TVKAAMEY
+1063 
-1071 SDSDSEILAEI
+1071 
-1082 ANGGAG
+1082 
-1088 AGAVLEAARNTLGY
+1088 
-1102 DGYIVE
+1102 
-1108 GKYDNATVYVAFDSS
+1108 
-1123 QFKNI
+1123 
-1128 DNTAPTESKDIRY
+1128 

-1168 VDEAAKAAGAILDA
+1168 VDEAAKGNGYTIKAFHGTSRGDRVGNVFLPERATSGPMAFFTDNREIAERYSRDKADTSLAYDPDFDQYETQFRIKAGKLDVPLIKAWGYLPFDARNRITKKAGQVRMDMDTGDIIVDPSTNEANGGFQWQIKEFRGNTLSALNEQWLNSGTLFNEEGAYLDVLKAAGVFDEFAKVKGMGEPYFKDPKYREEKVYDVFLGIRNPFDVVQDVNNEFIDA
-1182 SGRRPLHLY
+1182 
-1191 HGTNTFGYTK
+1191 FEEWYTEQ
-1201 FRDGVIYATPNQSV
+1201 DQS
-1215 AAGYGRTG
+1215 AYDR
-1223 YAKPRLVSDMY
+1223 
-1234 VPDDGTMET
+1234 ET
-1243 LIKNAKNV
+1243 A
-1251 LDWELQETTVNDR
+1251 
-1264 QEAMDAVKKDAD
+1264 DAD
-1276 SIAALVDKVWTSD
+1276 MWDKNGITAEEFADRMREDVENGTTMSWTSI
-1289 AVDAMELT
+1289 
-1297 EEQENALYNV
+1297 
-1307 LSLPSYISEVIDDIG
+1307 P
-1322 TYTTV
+1322 
-1327 DEVAYWIS
+1327 
-1335 RFNDGLPIIR
+1335 
-1345 SYIDENRDS
+1345 DS
-1354 LKSSPAWDMAR
+1354 MTDYLKS
-1365 LILGY
+1365 LGY
-1370 DLGDFAID
+1370 DGIKDVGGK
-1378 AEYRLLKS
+1378 YS
-1386 YEEDLLTNT
+1386 
-1395 NGSFVS
+1395 GS
-1401 ADVVREEVEKAKD
+1401 DH
-1414 IGSYTLYGFAGDR
+1414 T
-1427 PLVIDGGGAFWA
+1427 
-1439 NVPVDVWGGTYTTD
+1439 VW
-1453 DIVKRAKDEGYTSV
+1453 IP
-1467 LIKNINDVA
+1467 
-1476 MNNYSANIKA
+1476 
-1486 DIYAFFSPE
+1486 FSSE
-1495 QVKSADPVTYDDK
+1495 QVKSAEPIVRDDA

-1516 RFNPDNPDI
+1516 RFNN
-1525 RYSLMDDVY
+1525 
-1534 LDAVK
+1534 
-1539 RGDMTTVQQMVDE
+1539 
-1552 AAKAA
+1552 
-1557 GYETRLLHGTS
+1557 
-1568 KKFTK
+1568 
-1573 FEATGSKTESPSAK
+1573 
-1587 LGIWLSDSKRTAE
+1587 
-1600 SYSTPQSTDYND
+1600 
-1612 SNRSEWTRIFNAAE
+1612 SN
-1626 EVDKKI
+1626 K
-1632 PNAVLGDNND
+1632 
-1642 ERFFAASE
+1642 
-1650 GYWNLAELGKLFK
+1650 
-1663 EYLPNDYKELKE
+1663 
-1675 RGVFKDGEK
+1675 
-1684 HIRLTRETF
+1684 
-1693 DKGDNYAVY
+1693 
-1702 KDVIDRQGELLEW
+1702 
-1715 VNDLGRV
+1715 
-1722 RIYPSQLFSIIRNQI
+1722 
-1737 YDGVLRTLA
+1737 
-1746 KGDIEPRIVDA
+1746 
-1757 YVDTRNFAKASPP
+1757 
-1770 YHEDTQKVKKI
+1770 
-1781 RAARSSGKDG
+1781 
-1791 IVFEGMFDGGERS
+1791 
-1804 NHYVVFDPARI
+1804 
-1815 KSAAPVTYDDNGNVI
+1815 
-1830 PLSERFNRKNEDIR
+1830 DIR

-1851 KYMADIDKAVADAAQ
+1851 QYMADIDRVVSEATE

-1877 QVKDLRKQLLEMR
+1877 EVKDIRQQLADYR
-1890 NRAEYAE
+1890 QQA
-1897 LQTKVTERLTVDP
+1897 
-1910 IKAKRDIGRFLRK
+1910 
-1923 NGITNDEAIKTLTAE
+1923 TAE
-1938 IEDAFN
+1938 
-1944 SVYRGEKTDIDSV
+1944 
-1957 AKKVADTILKEATIA
+1957 AKM
-1972 DPLKAEKADIRKSL
+1972 
-1986 SQRTFV
+1986 
-1992 IGEQLRG
+1992 
-1999 DIVHKYGSLT
+1999 
-2009 NFRKK
+2009 
-2014 YGNII
+2014 
-2019 RIKTR
+2019 
-2024 ENANVGD
+2024 
-2031 GVAFDVAYS
+2031 
-2040 ELQSEFP
+2040 
-2047 GIFRDAETEWET
+2047 
-2059 FENTVEVADYAKDS
+2059 
-2073 ERIPLSYAVDEEEFA
+2073 
-2088 RSITNQL
+2088 
-2095 TDLFWIQKGLVT
+2095 
-2107 EADKAKAKADAATE
+2107 
-2121 NAVAAAVEAERQ
+2121 
-2133 RGQKEIAAN
+2133 N

-2224 DQAKSKARLRAAEQ
+2224 DRAKSKARLRTAEQ
-2238 KSTTTDDVAKVLTEM
+2238 KSTTTEDVAKVLTEM

-2261 KAKIAES
+2261 KAKAAKD

-2275 WINTKDELERFGN
+2275 LVNTKDELERFGN

-2322 GKKIGNKNL
+2322 GKKIGDKNL
-2331 MQVFD
+2331 MQVFE
-2336 PAEKAGLT
+2336 PAKKAGLT
-2344 KEFYTYLL
+2344 DEFYTYLL

-2364 KAQKVLSA
+2364 KAQRQLAELRAKLN
-2372 FREELNKKVK
+2372 REVN
-2382 GFVEMTDEN
+2382 GFAEMTDEN
-2391 IATAAGKDASL
+2391 ISTAAGKDTTL
-2402 TKTYTMEQI
+2402 TKAYTKAQI
-2411 DAAKRYKQLQ
+2411 AAAKQYKQFQ

-2433 GSSVTASDSRA
+2433 GSSVTADDSRA
-2444 AADKLLKEHPEFEKW
+2444 AAADLLDAHPEFEKW

-2479 VSADMA
+2479 VSEAMA
-2485 QRMKELYP
+2485 QYMKELYP

-2703 YYDPKTGLSDRHHF
+2703 YYDPKTGLSDRFHF

-2760 DVQKALYNA
+2760 DVQQALYNA

-2864 GDDKFIKVPMGRE
+2864 GDNKFIKVPMGRE

-2890 WLKGEPASSAFADY
+2890 WLKGEPASSAFAGY
-2904 PSFAIEQLAPNNPLT
+2904 PSFAIEQIAPNNPLT

-2931 NKNWYGGDI
+2931 NKTWYGGDI

-3007 DVPTVVKAFVVD
+3007 DVPAVVKAFVVD

-3034 DEAKQVKE
+3034 DEAKQVKD
-3042 TEFATAADDAT
+3042 TELSTAADDAT

-3064 SEITKQIKEIYNS
+3064 SEITKQLKEIYNS

-3082 KEKMSEARD
+3082 KEKLEEARD

-3105 TVGTYEETAKSI
+3105 TVGTYEETAKGI
-3117 DSADSDVVKREANR
+3117 DSADSDVVRREANR
-3131 KAFGAEYALKTYN
+3131 KAFGAEYALKNYN
-3144 KDVGEKAAEYVAQGV
+3144 KDVGEKAAEYVAHGV
-3159 TYDQYYAAYFATR
+3159 TYDQYYAAYFAAR

-3180 NGKTITNSASRKKKE
+3180 NGKTITNSASRKKKD

-3208 KHLLYEAIC
+3208 KHLLYEAIG

>member
-1 MGKMTADE
+1 MDRKTLE
-9 LRRAGE
+9 QN
-15 AYRSENNGAQ
+15 YQ
-25 KSPVTVSA
+25 KSFGA
-33 NTEGSGNKMTASELR
+33 
-48 QAGEAYRKA
+48 
-57 NGLSDPIYMKSPAT
+57 SPAAELEQNYQRSGIDSLVQSVKKAT
-71 VVDKYSTP
+71 QYNP
-79 STQPTQAAP
+79 SAP

-102 RKQSEVMQE
+102 SKQSDVMKE
-111 QVGALKKQRDDAAIK
+111 QLDAIKKQRDDAAIK

-134 NMQQQ
+134 NMPQQ

-181 AGDAA
+181 AGDAV

-194 QSMGQYAAAASSY
+194 QSMRQYAAAASSY
-207 LSGNQEA
+207 LSGNPEA
-214 QAWEAKRLMDSGVSG
+214 QAWEAKRLMESGVSG

-298 MAASVAGNKYADSY
+298 MAASAAGNKYADAY

-395 AIEKSLTGDSDEMDN
+395 AIEKALTGDSDEMDN
-410 FGYDMLLGAL
+410 FGYDILLGAL

-441 KALNASPSA
+441 KALNASPAA

-457 GLEKGAGTA
+457 GMEKGAGTA

-486 YEANR
+486 YEANL
-491 TFDRESGL
+491 TYDAESGL
-499 SKIQG
+499 SKIQN
-504 DITQISAKEIKA
+504 DITQVSINEIKA
-516 MVSDA
+516 MASKAD
-521 QALAQ
+521 ALAQ

-539 VATAITEA
+539 VATAITDA
-547 QRTESIKTAEDSV
+547 QRTQSIKTAEDSV
-560 GRAFAPTVDNPVN
+560 GQAFAPTVDNPAN
-573 EGEKAYN
+573 AGEKAYN

-627 ATQNIAKSGKQAV
+627 ATQNIAKSGKQAI

-719 SKKKA
+719 SKKKT
-724 VADVNN
+724 VAEVNN

-739 VWYEGALQV
+739 VWFEGAVQV
-748 NGQYRLAN
+748 NGQYRLTN
-756 GFRAPD
+756 GYRAPD

-785 DLVADGKY
+785 DLVADSKY

-800 VENPDYADMVKGMMN
+800 VENPDYADMVKGMMD
-815 AKTELYERNGIELDP
+815 AKTELYERNGIELDQ

-892 SQKALLDGMEGRTES
+892 SQRALIDGMEARSDAEEAGKISYSVMDAAVKGNNRPFAEQFADYKAGKMRPTDLFYLNNTSEYLQAAGLANEPIVMAQS
-907 TNSAED
+907 VVTKAQRKATVDIHGHELSDDVILKLPEMIEKPVLLLKSDTVPNSSVVVTAVSDSSGNPVVVALHLSRNNGFDVVTRIASLYGKENSRNFIADQLIRGNLIGYSKKEANRLLHRDGLQLPRRNTAVDFDIISVAQDTDAVNNYSMQNSAED
-913 ASVKHSLMDI
+913 ANGKHPLMDI

-1034 TGDEVILNY
+1034 TGDEVLVNY
-1043 DPSGGIGYPSKTW
+1043 DPAGGIGYPSKTW
-1056 YNRALDA
+1056 YNRAMDA

-1088 AGAVLEAARNTLGY
+1088 TGAVLKAARNTLGY

-1141 SLMDIPAMDSEYSA
+1141 SLM
-1155 AVESGNMQEAQRL
+1155 
-1168 VDEAAKAAGAILDA
+1168 
-1182 SGRRPLHLY
+1182 
-1191 HGTNTFGYTK
+1191 
-1201 FRDGVIYATPNQSV
+1201 
-1215 AAGYGRTG
+1215 
-1223 YAKPRLVSDMY
+1223 
-1234 VPDDGTMET
+1234 
-1243 LIKNAKNV
+1243 
-1251 LDWELQETTVNDR
+1251 
-1264 QEAMDAVKKDAD
+1264 
-1276 SIAALVDKVWTSD
+1276 
-1289 AVDAMELT
+1289 
-1297 EEQENALYNV
+1297 
-1307 LSLPSYISEVIDDIG
+1307 
-1322 TYTTV
+1322 
-1327 DEVAYWIS
+1327 
-1335 RFNDGLPIIR
+1335 
-1345 SYIDENRDS
+1345 
-1354 LKSSPAWDMAR
+1354 
-1365 LILGY
+1365 
-1370 DLGDFAID
+1370 
-1378 AEYRLLKS
+1378 
-1386 YEEDLLTNT
+1386 
-1395 NGSFVS
+1395 
-1401 ADVVREEVEKAKD
+1401 
-1414 IGSYTLYGFAGDR
+1414 
-1427 PLVIDGGGAFWA
+1427 
-1439 NVPVDVWGGTYTTD
+1439 
-1453 DIVKRAKDEGYTSV
+1453 
-1467 LIKNINDVA
+1467 
-1476 MNNYSANIKA
+1476 
-1486 DIYAFFSPE
+1486 
-1495 QVKSADPVTYDDK
+1495 
-1508 GNVIPLSE
+1508 
-1516 RFNPDNPDI
+1516 
-1525 RYSLMDDVY
+1525 
-1534 LDAVK
+1534 
-1539 RGDMTTVQQMVDE
+1539 
-1552 AAKAA
+1552 
-1557 GYETRLLHGTS
+1557 
-1568 KKFTK
+1568 
-1573 FEATGSKTESPSAK
+1573 
-1587 LGIWLSDSKRTAE
+1587 
-1600 SYSTPQSTDYND
+1600 
-1612 SNRSEWTRIFNAAE
+1612 
-1626 EVDKKI
+1626 
-1632 PNAVLGDNND
+1632 
-1642 ERFFAASE
+1642 
-1650 GYWNLAELGKLFK
+1650 
-1663 EYLPNDYKELKE
+1663 
-1675 RGVFKDGEK
+1675 
-1684 HIRLTRETF
+1684 
-1693 DKGDNYAVY
+1693 
-1702 KDVIDRQGELLEW
+1702 
-1715 VNDLGRV
+1715 
-1722 RIYPSQLFSIIRNQI
+1722 
-1737 YDGVLRTLA
+1737 
-1746 KGDIEPRIVDA
+1746 
-1757 YVDTRNFAKASPP
+1757 
-1770 YHEDTQKVKKI
+1770 
-1781 RAARSSGKDG
+1781 
-1791 IVFEGMFDGGERS
+1791 
-1804 NHYVVFDPARI
+1804 
-1815 KSAAPVTYDDNGNVI
+1815 
-1830 PLSERFNRKNEDIR
+1830 
-1844 YSLMEDA
+1844 EDA
-1851 KYMADIDKAVADAAQ
+1851 QYMADIDRVVSEATE

-1877 QVKDLRKQLLEMR
+1877 EVKDIRQQLADYR
-1890 NRAEYAE
+1890 QQA
-1897 LQTKVTERLTVDP
+1897 
-1910 IKAKRDIGRFLRK
+1910 
-1923 NGITNDEAIKTLTAE
+1923 TAE
-1938 IEDAFN
+1938 
-1944 SVYRGEKTDIDSV
+1944 
-1957 AKKVADTILKEATIA
+1957 AKM
-1972 DPLKAEKADIRKSL
+1972 
-1986 SQRTFV
+1986 
-1992 IGEQLRG
+1992 
-1999 DIVHKYGSLT
+1999 
-2009 NFRKK
+2009 
-2014 YGNII
+2014 
-2019 RIKTR
+2019 
-2024 ENANVGD
+2024 
-2031 GVAFDVAYS
+2031 
-2040 ELQSEFP
+2040 
-2047 GIFRDAETEWET
+2047 
-2059 FENTVEVADYAKDS
+2059 
-2073 ERIPLSYAVDEEEFA
+2073 
-2088 RSITNQL
+2088 
-2095 TDLFWIQKGLVT
+2095 
-2107 EADKAKAKADAATE
+2107 
-2121 NAVAAAVEAERQ
+2121 
-2133 RGQKEIAAN
+2133 N

-2167 ARAEFMAKYDALAK
+2167 ARAEFMAKYDALSK

-2188 ANNQQAQEKYNEKL
+2188 ANNRQVRDKYNEKL
-2202 TEAKDEF
+2202 SEAKDEF

-2224 DQAKSKARLRAAEQ
+2224 DRAKSKARLRTAEQ
-2238 KSTTTDDVAKVLTEM
+2238 KSTTTEDVAKVLTEM

-2261 KAKIAES
+2261 KAKAAKD

-2322 GKKIGNKNL
+2322 GKKIGDKNL
-2331 MQVFD
+2331 MQVFE
-2336 PAEKAGLT
+2336 PAKKAGLT
-2344 KEFYTYLL
+2344 DEFYTYLL

-2364 KAQKVLSA
+2364 NAQRQLAELRAKLN
-2372 FREELNKKVK
+2372 REVN
-2382 GFVEMTDEN
+2382 GFAEMTDEN
-2391 IATAAGKDASL
+2391 IATAAGKDTTL
-2402 TKTYTMEQI
+2402 TKAYTEAQI
-2411 DAAKRYKQLQ
+2411 AAAKQYKQFQ

-2433 GSSVTASDSRA
+2433 GSSVTADDSRA
-2444 AADKLLKEHPEFEKW
+2444 AAADLLDAHPEFEKW

-2485 QRMKELYP
+2485 QYMKELYP

-2522 SAKGGNQDIM
+2522 SAKGGNQNIM

-2617 FRPIEQSN
+2617 FRPIEQSK
-2625 SFGMKALRS
+2625 SFGMRALRS

-2760 DVQKALYNA
+2760 DVQQALYNA

-2864 GDDKFIKVPMGRE
+2864 GDNKFIKVPMGRE

-2890 WLKGEPASSAFADY
+2890 WLKGEPASSAFAGY
-2904 PSFAIEQLAPNNPLT
+2904 PSFAIEQIAPNNPLT

-2931 NKNWYGGDI
+2931 NKTWYGGDI

-2996 DWVLPALSKKA
+2996 DWLLPTLSKKA
-3007 DVPTVVKAFVVD
+3007 DVPAVVKAFVVD

-3042 TEFATAADDAT
+3042 TELATAADDAT

-3064 SEITKQIKEIYNS
+3064 SEITKQLKEIYNS

-3091 LLELRNEIYRNALL
+3091 LLELRNEIYRKALL

-3117 DSADSDVVKREANR
+3117 GSADSDVVKREANR

-3159 TYDQYYAAYFATR
+3159 TYDQYYAAYFAAR
-3172 GITGDKDE
+3172 GIVGDKGD
-3180 NGKTITNSASRKKKE
+3180 NGKTISGSASRKKKA
-3195 AIDKAVPNATTKQ
+3195 AIDKAVPGASTKQ
-3208 KHLLYEAIC
+3208 KHLLYEALG

>member
-1 MGKMTADE
+1 MDRKTLE
-9 LRRAGE
+9 QN
-15 AYRSENNGAQ
+15 YQ
-25 KSPVTVSA
+25 KSFGA
-33 NTEGSGNKMTASELR
+33 
-48 QAGEAYRKA
+48 
-57 NGLSDPIYMKSPAT
+57 SPAAELEQNYQRSGIDSLVQSVKKAT
-71 VVDKYSTP
+71 QYNP
-79 STQPTQAAP
+79 SSP

-111 QVGALKKQRDDAAIK
+111 QVDALKKQRDDAAIK

-207 LSGNQEA
+207 LSGNPEA
-214 QAWEAKRLMDSGVSG
+214 QAWEAKALMDSGVSG

-292 GSGLPV
+292 GSGLPM
-298 MAASVAGNKYADSY
+298 MAASAAGNKYADAY

-323 LGSAAGGAS
+323 LGSAAGGVS

-387 GAEDVINY
+387 GAEDIINY
-395 AIEKSLTGDSDEMDN
+395 AIEKALTGDSDEMDN
-410 FGYDMLLGAL
+410 FGYDILLGAL
-420 AGGVFGGGN
+420 AGGVLGGGN
-429 AAMRS
+429 AATRS

-441 KALNASPSA
+441 KALNASPEA

-486 YEANR
+486 FEANR
-491 TFDRESGL
+491 TFDLESGL
-499 SKIQG
+499 SKIQW

-539 VATAITEA
+539 VATAIIEA

-560 GRAFAPTVDNPVN
+560 GQAFAPTVDNPAN
-573 EGEKAYN
+573 AGEKAYN

-627 ATQNIAKSGKQAV
+627 ATQNIAKSGKQAI

-653 EQAAAQFDADM
+653 EQAAAQFDANM

-711 YKKAEIPG
+711 YKKAEITKP
-719 SKKKA
+719 KKKA
-724 VADVNN
+724 VDAVNN

-785 DLVADGKY
+785 DLVADSKF
-793 SGMIDTL
+793 SGLINTL
-800 VENPDYADMVKGMMN
+800 VENPDYADMVKGMMD

-830 NAAAE
+830 NAATE

-844 LLGSRDMLEYI
+844 LLDSLDMLEYI
-855 GARNTEAA
+855 AARNTEAA

-870 NRILKKLKGKP
+870 NRTLKKLKGKP

-892 SQKALLDGMEGRTES
+892 AQKALLDGMEGRAES

-913 ASVKHSLMDI
+913 ARGEHSIMDIANAKIVGDGDVDIVLPDGYEDIGVAITGEDSAAPNRYSLMSFGESELGTDRFKYATRLAKATGVSVQQATEWIDSVYSVAAIIGDDKVRLDYEANRNNTSLKPNSEYDFSLDFSTLCAKRLLFSGTMDAIQSALPNTPLTSEDFVHLREIMKDSGYEVACGICYVESTRREFSTISEGFVEQYRKAQAEGTNIKKVNASGQTKDLTTSKGIENSDPNRFVYPEEGFTPTLADLVTAEGIDRLQVEHPEVYKAFNAYMNARGQKKPKMIETRTDYRGEILNMTKGQVSRRNSHGGLRIQSFSDFEVPHLIDMMQAVYDMASMGLKGQAYTKVPSFARAMGQTGIKINLSLIAKGDGVDANGKLIFDDVEGMPSSEAFAIRNDPRFSENVGTILVGKNVKHIVTAMADPEIDFIIPFHKSSWSASLYKSLGLEGYEDFTDYQNEKKAGTKIENYDPSEYWDFSKSGDENAQIYLAKCKADGRIPKFAEVMYNGKSLTEYPGYWKLLIDFKMYNNDGIGAEQLPVKPVFDDEFNAKLLNEYNGGHRKLPVARDIVDRFLKEKSEGSYSLMDI

-932 LSAEQREYFF
+932 LSAEQREYFKD
-942 GSKVVDAEGRLK
+942 SKVRDEDGNLLV
-954 PVYHGSPAVFTEF
+954 VYHGTDADFTVFDASKGRANMDIQGMFF
-967 SPDFMSQHG
+967 SPWELDAQGYG
-976 SSEGQGFY
+976 SNVSAY
-984 FTDYKPMAEGY
+984 
-995 QKDGGQLLEG
+995 
-1005 YLDIKKP
+1005 YLDIKNP
-1012 LSDSEIT
+1012 ASE
-1019 LTRAEVKKL
+1019 
-1028 LQAVDP
+1028 AV
-1034 TGDEVILNY
+1034 GYKALNRFK
-1043 DPSGGIGYPSKTW
+1043 GQNNAG
-1056 YNRALDA
+1056 
-1063 TVKAAMEY
+1063 VKAREY
-1071 SDSDSEILAEI
+1071 LQS
-1082 ANGGAG
+1082 
-1088 AGAVLEAARNTLGY
+1088 LGY
-1102 DGYIVE
+1102 DGVNNGNEEYI
-1108 GKYDNATVYVAFDSS
+1108 AFEPS
-1123 QFKNI
+1123 QIKRI
-1128 DNTAPTESKDIRY
+1128 DN
-1141 SLMDIPAMDSEYSA
+1141 L
-1155 AVESGNMQEAQRL
+1155 
-1168 VDEAAKAAGAILDA
+1168 
-1182 SGRRPLHLY
+1182 
-1191 HGTNTFGYTK
+1191 
-1201 FRDGVIYATPNQSV
+1201 TP
-1215 AAGYGRTG
+1215 
-1223 YAKPRLVSDMY
+1223 
-1234 VPDDGTMET
+1234 
-1243 LIKNAKNV
+1243 
-1251 LDWELQETTVNDR
+1251 
-1264 QEAMDAVKKDAD
+1264 
-1276 SIAALVDKVWTSD
+1276 
-1289 AVDAMELT
+1289 
-1297 EEQENALYNV
+1297 
-1307 LSLPSYISEVIDDIG
+1307 
-1322 TYTTV
+1322 
-1327 DEVAYWIS
+1327 
-1335 RFNDGLPIIR
+1335 
-1345 SYIDENRDS
+1345 
-1354 LKSSPAWDMAR
+1354 
-1365 LILGY
+1365 
-1370 DLGDFAID
+1370 
-1378 AEYRLLKS
+1378 
-1386 YEEDLLTNT
+1386 
-1395 NGSFVS
+1395 
-1401 ADVVREEVEKAKD
+1401 
-1414 IGSYTLYGFAGDR
+1414 
-1427 PLVIDGGGAFWA
+1427 
-1439 NVPVDVWGGTYTTD
+1439 
-1453 DIVKRAKDEGYTSV
+1453 
-1467 LIKNINDVA
+1467 
-1476 MNNYSANIKA
+1476 
-1486 DIYAFFSPE
+1486 
-1495 QVKSADPVTYDDK
+1495 
-1508 GNVIPLSE
+1508 
-1516 RFNPDNPDI
+1516 
-1525 RYSLMDDVY
+1525 
-1534 LDAVK
+1534 
-1539 RGDMTTVQQMVDE
+1539 
-1552 AAKAA
+1552 
-1557 GYETRLLHGTS
+1557 
-1568 KKFTK
+1568 
-1573 FEATGSKTESPSAK
+1573 TGS
-1587 LGIWLSDSKRTAE
+1587 
-1600 SYSTPQSTDYND
+1600 N
-1612 SNRSEWTRIFNAAE
+1612 
-1626 EVDKKI
+1626 
-1632 PNAVLGDNND
+1632 
-1642 ERFFAASE
+1642 
-1650 GYWNLAELGKLFK
+1650 
-1663 EYLPNDYKELKE
+1663 
-1675 RGVFKDGEK
+1675 
-1684 HIRLTRETF
+1684 
-1693 DKGDNYAVY
+1693 
-1702 KDVIDRQGELLEW
+1702 
-1715 VNDLGRV
+1715 
-1722 RIYPSQLFSIIRNQI
+1722 
-1737 YDGVLRTLA
+1737 
-1746 KGDIEPRIVDA
+1746 
-1757 YVDTRNFAKASPP
+1757 
-1770 YHEDTQKVKKI
+1770 
-1781 RAARSSGKDG
+1781 
-1791 IVFEGMFDGGERS
+1791 
-1804 NHYVVFDPARI
+1804 
-1815 KSAAPVTYDDNGNVI
+1815 
-1830 PLSERFNRKNEDIR
+1830 DIR

-1851 KYMADIDKAVADAAQ
+1851 QYMADIDKAVAEATA
-1866 KANDE
+1866 KSEEA
-1871 LKAAQA
+1871 LKAAQTE
-1877 QVKDLRKQLLEMR
+1877 VKELRQQLL
-1890 NRAEYAE
+1890 
-1897 LQTKVTERLTVDP
+1897 D
-1910 IKAKRDIGRFLRK
+1910 
-1923 NGITNDEAIKTLTAE
+1923 
-1938 IEDAFN
+1938 
-1944 SVYRGEKTDIDSV
+1944 YRQQ
-1957 AKKVADTILKEATIA
+1957 AT
-1972 DPLKAEKADIRKSL
+1972 
-1986 SQRTFV
+1986 
-1992 IGEQLRG
+1992 
-1999 DIVHKYGSLT
+1999 
-2009 NFRKK
+2009 
-2014 YGNII
+2014 
-2019 RIKTR
+2019 
-2024 ENANVGD
+2024 
-2031 GVAFDVAYS
+2031 
-2040 ELQSEFP
+2040 
-2047 GIFRDAETEWET
+2047 
-2059 FENTVEVADYAKDS
+2059 
-2073 ERIPLSYAVDEEEFA
+2073 
-2088 RSITNQL
+2088 
-2095 TDLFWIQKGLVT
+2095 
-2107 EADKAKAKADAATE
+2107 ADAKMNE
-2121 NAVAAAVEAERQ
+2121 
-2133 RGQKEIAAN
+2133 
-2142 DRWRDAETKLLTEIA
+2142 RWRDAETKLVADLA

-2167 ARAEFMAKYDALAK
+2167 ARAEFMAKYDALSK

-2218 DRVVRE
+2218 DRVVQE
-2224 DQAKSKARLRAAEQ
+2224 DRAKSKARLRAAEQ

-2253 PKKDKETF
+2253 PKNDKETF
-2261 KAKIAES
+2261 KAKAAES

-2296 YAANNVGQASAAA
+2296 YAANNVGQAAAAA

-2322 GKKIGNKNL
+2322 GKKIGDKNL
-2331 MQVFD
+2331 MQVFE
-2336 PAEKAGLT
+2336 PAKKAGLT
-2344 KEFYTYLL
+2344 DEFYTYLL

-2364 KAQKVLSA
+2364 KAQQQL
-2372 FREELNKKVK
+2372 EELRAKLNKEVN
-2382 GFVEMTDEN
+2382 GFAGMTDEN
-2391 IATAAGKDASL
+2391 IATAAGKDTTL
-2402 TKTYTMEQI
+2402 TKDYTEEQI
-2411 DAAKRYKQLQ
+2411 AAAKQYKQFQ

-2433 GSSVTASDSRA
+2433 GSSVTADDSRA
-2444 AADKLLKEHPEFEKW
+2444 AAAALLEAHPEFEKW

-2479 VSADMA
+2479 VSEDMV

-2515 AVNSTIK
+2515 SVNSTIK
-2522 SAKGGNQDIM
+2522 AAKGGNQDIM

-2589 AENLKNTLRI
+2589 AENLNNTLRI

-2755 MEDTG
+2755 MEATG
-2760 DVQKALYNA
+2760 DVQQALYNA

-2808 IDRRGWKEIG
+2808 IDRRGAKEIG
-2818 QLISRLLINGVAPGI
+2818 QLISRLLLNCVMPGI
-2833 IMGLLYDGLK
+2833 IMSLVYDGLK
-2843 EDDDYKELSNY
+2843 EDEDYKELSNY

-2955 ESTDAFSIW
+2955 ESTDSFSIW

-3007 DVPTVVKAFVVD
+3007 DVPAVVKAFVVD

-3064 SEITKQIKEIYNS
+3064 SEITKQLKEIYNS

-3159 TYDQYYAAYFATR
+3159 TYDQYYSAYFATR
-3172 GITGDKDE
+3172 GITGEKDE

-3208 KHLLYEAIC
+3208 KHLLYEAIG

>member
-1 MGKMTADE
+1 MDRKTLE
-9 LRRAGE
+9 QN
-15 AYRSENNGAQ
+15 YQ
-25 KSPVTVSA
+25 KSFGA
-33 NTEGSGNKMTASELR
+33 
-48 QAGEAYRKA
+48 
-57 NGLSDPIYMKSPAT
+57 SPAAELEQNYQRSGIDSLVQAVKKAT
-71 VVDKYSTP
+71 QYNP
-79 STQPTQAAP
+79 SAP
-88 STQPTQAAP
+88 STQPKQAAP

-102 RKQSEVMQE
+102 RKQSDAMKE
-111 QVGALKKQRDDAAIK
+111 QLDTIKKQRDDAAIK

-134 NMQQQ
+134 NMPQQ

-181 AGDAA
+181 AGDAV

-194 QSMGQYAAAASSY
+194 QSMRQYAAAASSY
-207 LSGNQEA
+207 LSGNPEA
-214 QAWEAKRLMDSGVSG
+214 QAWEAKRLMESGVSG

-298 MAASVAGNKYADSY
+298 MAASAAGNKYADAY

-361 APGLYN
+361 ALGLYN

-395 AIEKSLTGDSDEMDN
+395 AIEKALTGDSDEMDN
-410 FGYDMLLGAL
+410 FGYDILLGAL
-420 AGGVFGGGN
+420 AGGVLGGGN

-441 KALNASPSA
+441 KALNASPAA

-457 GLEKGAGTA
+457 GMEKGAGTA

-476 NPSNQMVGRL
+476 NPSSQMVGRL
-486 YEANR
+486 YEANL
-491 TFDRESGL
+491 TYDAESGL
-499 SKIQG
+499 SKIQN
-504 DITQISAKEIKA
+504 DITQVSINEIKA
-516 MVSDA
+516 MVSKAD
-521 QALAQ
+521 ALAQ

-539 VATAITEA
+539 VATAITDA
-547 QRTESIKTAEDSV
+547 QRTQSIKTAEGSV
-560 GRAFAPTVDNPVN
+560 GQAFAPTVDNPAN
-573 EGEKAYN
+573 AGEKAYN

-627 ATQNIAKSGKQAV
+627 ATQNIAKSGKQAI

-670 MQRESEERWL
+670 MQRESDERWL

-711 YKKAEIPG
+711 YKKAEILG

-724 VADVNN
+724 VAEVNN

-739 VWYEGALQV
+739 VWFEGAVQV
-748 NGQYRLAN
+748 NGQYRLTN
-756 GFRAPD
+756 GYRAPD

-785 DLVADGKY
+785 DLVADSKY
-793 SGMIDTL
+793 SGLIDTL

-815 AKTELYERNGIELDP
+815 AKTELYERNGIDLDP
-830 NAAAE
+830 DAAAE

-892 SQKALLDGMEGRTES
+892 AQRALIDGIEGRTE
-907 TNSAED
+907 AEE
-913 ASVKHSLMDI
+913 AGKISYSLMREAVEKNNRPFAEQFADYKAGKMKPTELFALGNTSQYLQAAGIGNEPIVMAQSVVAKAQRKAKVDTHGHNLSDNVLLKLPEMLDKPVLLLKSDTVPNAAVIVTSTADSDGNPIVVALHLSRSEGFDI
-923 PAMDSTGRE
+923 VTRVASLYGKENSRDFLAEQMLRGNLLGYSKKEANRLLHRDGLQLPRRNTAVDFDTINIPQDTDVVNSHSMQTGAKNAQEKLSLMEMPTTDSTG
-932 LSAEQREYFF
+932 
-942 GSKVVDAEGRLK
+942 SK
-954 PVYHGSPAVFTEF
+954 
-967 SPDFMSQHG
+967 
-976 SSEGQGFY
+976 
-984 FTDYKPMAEGY
+984 
-995 QKDGGQLLEG
+995 
-1005 YLDIKKP
+1005 
-1012 LSDSEIT
+1012 
-1019 LTRAEVKKL
+1019 
-1028 LQAVDP
+1028 
-1034 TGDEVILNY
+1034 
-1043 DPSGGIGYPSKTW
+1043 
-1056 YNRALDA
+1056 
-1063 TVKAAMEY
+1063 
-1071 SDSDSEILAEI
+1071 
-1082 ANGGAG
+1082 
-1088 AGAVLEAARNTLGY
+1088 
-1102 DGYIVE
+1102 
-1108 GKYDNATVYVAFDSS
+1108 
-1123 QFKNI
+1123 
-1128 DNTAPTESKDIRY
+1128 
-1141 SLMDIPAMDSEYSA
+1141 
-1155 AVESGNMQEAQRL
+1155 
-1168 VDEAAKAAGAILDA
+1168 
-1182 SGRRPLHLY
+1182 
-1191 HGTNTFGYTK
+1191 
-1201 FRDGVIYATPNQSV
+1201 
-1215 AAGYGRTG
+1215 
-1223 YAKPRLVSDMY
+1223 
-1234 VPDDGTMET
+1234 
-1243 LIKNAKNV
+1243 
-1251 LDWELQETTVNDR
+1251 
-1264 QEAMDAVKKDAD
+1264 
-1276 SIAALVDKVWTSD
+1276 
-1289 AVDAMELT
+1289 
-1297 EEQENALYNV
+1297 
-1307 LSLPSYISEVIDDIG
+1307 
-1322 TYTTV
+1322 
-1327 DEVAYWIS
+1327 
-1335 RFNDGLPIIR
+1335 
-1345 SYIDENRDS
+1345 
-1354 LKSSPAWDMAR
+1354 
-1365 LILGY
+1365 
-1370 DLGDFAID
+1370 
-1378 AEYRLLKS
+1378 
-1386 YEEDLLTNT
+1386 
-1395 NGSFVS
+1395 
-1401 ADVVREEVEKAKD
+1401 
-1414 IGSYTLYGFAGDR
+1414 
-1427 PLVIDGGGAFWA
+1427 
-1439 NVPVDVWGGTYTTD
+1439 
-1453 DIVKRAKDEGYTSV
+1453 
-1467 LIKNINDVA
+1467 
-1476 MNNYSANIKA
+1476 
-1486 DIYAFFSPE
+1486 
-1495 QVKSADPVTYDDK
+1495 
-1508 GNVIPLSE
+1508 
-1516 RFNPDNPDI
+1516 
-1525 RYSLMDDVY
+1525 
-1534 LDAVK
+1534 
-1539 RGDMTTVQQMVDE
+1539 
-1552 AAKAA
+1552 
-1557 GYETRLLHGTS
+1557 
-1568 KKFTK
+1568 
-1573 FEATGSKTESPSAK
+1573 
-1587 LGIWLSDSKRTAE
+1587 
-1600 SYSTPQSTDYND
+1600 
-1612 SNRSEWTRIFNAAE
+1612 
-1626 EVDKKI
+1626 
-1632 PNAVLGDNND
+1632 
-1642 ERFFAASE
+1642 
-1650 GYWNLAELGKLFK
+1650 
-1663 EYLPNDYKELKE
+1663 
-1675 RGVFKDGEK
+1675 
-1684 HIRLTRETF
+1684 
-1693 DKGDNYAVY
+1693 
-1702 KDVIDRQGELLEW
+1702 
-1715 VNDLGRV
+1715 
-1722 RIYPSQLFSIIRNQI
+1722 
-1737 YDGVLRTLA
+1737 
-1746 KGDIEPRIVDA
+1746 
-1757 YVDTRNFAKASPP
+1757 
-1770 YHEDTQKVKKI
+1770 
-1781 RAARSSGKDG
+1781 
-1791 IVFEGMFDGGERS
+1791 
-1804 NHYVVFDPARI
+1804 
-1815 KSAAPVTYDDNGNVI
+1815 
-1830 PLSERFNRKNEDIR
+1830 DIR

-1851 KYMADIDKAVADAAQ
+1851 QYMADIDKAVADAAQ

-1897 LQTKVTERLTVDP
+1897 LQTKVTERPTVDP
-1910 IKAKRDIGRFLRK
+1910 IKAKRDISRFLRK
-1923 NGITNDEAIKTLTAE
+1923 NGITNDETIKTLTVE

-1944 SVYRGEKTDIDSV
+1944 SVYRWEKTDIDSA

-2024 ENANVGD
+2024 ENANAGE
-2031 GVAFDVAYS
+2031 GVAFDAAYS

-2095 TDLFWIQKGLVT
+2095 TDLLWSQKELVT

-2121 NAVAAAVEAERQ
+2121 KAVDAAVEAERQ
-2133 RGQKEIAAN
+2133 RGQKETAAN

-2167 ARAEFMAKYDALAK
+2167 ARAEFMAKYDALSK

-2188 ANNQQAQEKYNEKL
+2188 ANNRQVRDKYNEKL
-2202 TEAKDEF
+2202 SEAKDEF

-2224 DQAKSKARLRAAEQ
+2224 DRAKSKARLRTAEQ
-2238 KSTTTDDVAKVLTEM
+2238 KSTTTEDVAKVLTEM

-2261 KAKIAES
+2261 KAKAAKD

-2322 GKKIGNKNL
+2322 GKKIGDKNL
-2331 MQVFD
+2331 MQVFE
-2336 PAEKAGLT
+2336 PAKKAGLT
-2344 KEFYTYLL
+2344 DEFYTYLL

-2364 KAQKVLSA
+2364 NAQRQLAELRAKLN
-2372 FREELNKKVK
+2372 REVN
-2382 GFVEMTDEN
+2382 GFAEMTDEN
-2391 IATAAGKDASL
+2391 IATAAGKDTTL
-2402 TKTYTMEQI
+2402 TKAYTEAQI
-2411 DAAKRYKQLQ
+2411 SAAKQYKQFQ

-2433 GSSVTASDSRA
+2433 GSSVTADDSRA
-2444 AADKLLKEHPEFEKW
+2444 AAADLLDAHPEFEKW

-2485 QRMKELYP
+2485 QYMKELYP

-2703 YYDPKTGLSDRHHF
+2703 YYDPKSGLSDRYHF

-2760 DVQKALYNA
+2760 DVQQALYNA

-2797 MQGLSKNIRNV
+2797 MQGLSKNIRIV

-2864 GDDKFIKVPMGRE
+2864 GDNKFIKVPMGRE

-2890 WLKGEPASSAFADY
+2890 WLKGEPASSAFAGY
-2904 PSFAIEQLAPNNPLT
+2904 PSFAIEQIAPNNPLT

-2931 NKNWYGGDI
+2931 NKTWYGGDI

-2996 DWVLPALSKKA
+2996 DWLLPALSKKA
-3007 DVPTVVKAFVVD
+3007 DVPAVVKAFVVD

-3042 TEFATAADDAT
+3042 TELATAADDAT

-3064 SEITKQIKEIYNS
+3064 SEITKQLKEIYNS

-3091 LLELRNEIYRNALL
+3091 LLELRNEIYRKALL

-3117 DSADSDVVKREANR
+3117 GSADSDVVKREANR
-3131 KAFGAEYALKTYN
+3131 KAFGAEYALKNYN
-3144 KDVGEKAAEYVAQGV
+3144 KDVGEKAAEYVAHGV
-3159 TYDQYYAAYFATR
+3159 TYDQYYAAYFAAR

-3180 NGKTITNSASRKKKE
+3180 NGKTITNSASRKKKD

-3208 KHLLYEAIC
+3208 KHLLYEAIG

>member
-1 MGKMTADE
+1 MDRKTLE
-9 LRRAGE
+9 QN
-15 AYRSENNGAQ
+15 YQ
-25 KSPVTVSA
+25 KSFGA
-33 NTEGSGNKMTASELR
+33 
-48 QAGEAYRKA
+48 
-57 NGLSDPIYMKSPAT
+57 SPAAELEQNYQRSGIDSLVQSVKKAT
-71 VVDKYSTP
+71 QYNP
-79 STQPTQAAP
+79 SSP

-102 RKQSEVMQE
+102 RKQSDAMKE
-111 QVGALKKQRDDAAIK
+111 QLDAIKKQRDDAAIK
-126 AGAYMRAG
+126 AVAYMRAG
-134 NMQQQ
+134 NMPQQ
-139 AKEQQKIANK
+139 AKEQQKISNK

-164 RNAEAVEDYN
+164 RNAEAVEGYN

-181 AGDAA
+181 AGDAV

-194 QSMGQYAAAASSY
+194 QSMRQYAAAASSY
-207 LSGNQEA
+207 LSGNPEA
-214 QAWEAKRLMDSGVSG
+214 QAWEAKRLMESGVSG

-298 MAASVAGNKYADSY
+298 MAASVAGNKYADAY

-361 APGLYN
+361 SPGLYN

-395 AIEKSLTGDSDEMDN
+395 AIEKALTGDSDEMDN

-420 AGGVFGGGN
+420 AGGVLGGGN

-441 KALNASPSA
+441 KALNASPAA

-457 GLEKGAGTA
+457 GMEKGAGTA

-486 YEANR
+486 YEANL
-491 TFDRESGL
+491 TYDAESGL
-499 SKIQG
+499 SKIQN
-504 DITQISAKEIKA
+504 DITQVSINEIKA
-516 MVSDA
+516 MVSKAD
-521 QALAQ
+521 ALAQ
-526 AAQKLNVEATPQA
+526 AAQKLDVEATPQA
-539 VATAITEA
+539 VATAITDA
-547 QRTESIKTAEDSV
+547 QRTQSIKTAEDSV
-560 GRAFAPTVDNPVN
+560 GQAFAPTVDNPAN
-573 EGEKAYN
+573 AGEKAYN

-627 ATQNIAKSGKQAV
+627 ATQNIAKSGKQAI

-670 MQRESEERWL
+670 MQRESDERWL

-692 KRRIKE
+692 KRHIKE

-724 VADVNN
+724 VAEVNN

-739 VWYEGALQV
+739 VWFEGAVQV
-748 NGQYRLAN
+748 NGQYRLTN
-756 GFRAPD
+756 GYRAPD

-785 DLVADGKY
+785 DLVADSKY
-793 SGMIDTL
+793 SGLIDTL

-892 SQKALLDGMEGRTES
+892 AQKALLDGMEGKAETGVNGSESFSLIDVAPNGMEIYETSLTTQQLSESQKKKQYLALIKNQYRGRTARLERNGHVVYVRPDIQEAGKPIYGDRRS
-907 TNSAED
+907 TANGAKALRNSLAEGDVFDLLENAEYDRSSRDTKNHKNADYFDYYVKTVQIDGKVYDLVADVKRAYGNSDGLYYTLYLVDNATKKAVVSQRPQTLGSSEPITASEMGSNSFSADMVPQSDAAVNNYSMQNSAED
-913 ASVKHSLMDI
+913 ASGKHSLMDI

-932 LSAEQREYFF
+932 LSAEQREYFK
-942 GSKVVDAEGRLK
+942 GSKVRDEDGNLLV
-954 PVYHGSPAVFTEF
+954 VYHGTDADFTVFDASKGRANMDIQGMFF
-967 SPDFMSQHG
+967 SPW
-976 SSEGQGFY
+976 E
-984 FTDYKPMAEGY
+984 
-995 QKDGGQLLEG
+995 
-1005 YLDIKKP
+1005 
-1012 LSDSEIT
+1012 
-1019 LTRAEVKKL
+1019 
-1028 LQAVDP
+1028 
-1034 TGDEVILNY
+1034 
-1043 DPSGGIGYPSKTW
+1043 
-1056 YNRALDA
+1056 LDA
-1063 TVKAAMEY
+1063 QGYGKNVSAYYLNITNPASEALGYKALNMFKGENNAGVKAQEY
-1071 SDSDSEILAEI
+1071 LQS
-1082 ANGGAG
+1082 
-1088 AGAVLEAARNTLGY
+1088 LGY
-1102 DGYIVE
+1102 DGVNNGDEEYI
-1108 GKYDNATVYVAFDSS
+1108 AFYPE
-1123 QFKNI
+1123 QIKLV
-1128 DNTAPTESKDIRY
+1128 DNTSPTESKDIRY
-1141 SLMDIPAMDSEYSA
+1141 SLM
-1155 AVESGNMQEAQRL
+1155 
-1168 VDEAAKAAGAILDA
+1168 
-1182 SGRRPLHLY
+1182 
-1191 HGTNTFGYTK
+1191 
-1201 FRDGVIYATPNQSV
+1201 
-1215 AAGYGRTG
+1215 
-1223 YAKPRLVSDMY
+1223 
-1234 VPDDGTMET
+1234 
-1243 LIKNAKNV
+1243 
-1251 LDWELQETTVNDR
+1251 
-1264 QEAMDAVKKDAD
+1264 
-1276 SIAALVDKVWTSD
+1276 
-1289 AVDAMELT
+1289 
-1297 EEQENALYNV
+1297 
-1307 LSLPSYISEVIDDIG
+1307 
-1322 TYTTV
+1322 
-1327 DEVAYWIS
+1327 
-1335 RFNDGLPIIR
+1335 
-1345 SYIDENRDS
+1345 
-1354 LKSSPAWDMAR
+1354 
-1365 LILGY
+1365 
-1370 DLGDFAID
+1370 
-1378 AEYRLLKS
+1378 
-1386 YEEDLLTNT
+1386 
-1395 NGSFVS
+1395 
-1401 ADVVREEVEKAKD
+1401 
-1414 IGSYTLYGFAGDR
+1414 
-1427 PLVIDGGGAFWA
+1427 
-1439 NVPVDVWGGTYTTD
+1439 
-1453 DIVKRAKDEGYTSV
+1453 
-1467 LIKNINDVA
+1467 
-1476 MNNYSANIKA
+1476 
-1486 DIYAFFSPE
+1486 
-1495 QVKSADPVTYDDK
+1495 
-1508 GNVIPLSE
+1508 
-1516 RFNPDNPDI
+1516 
-1525 RYSLMDDVY
+1525 
-1534 LDAVK
+1534 
-1539 RGDMTTVQQMVDE
+1539 
-1552 AAKAA
+1552 
-1557 GYETRLLHGTS
+1557 
-1568 KKFTK
+1568 
-1573 FEATGSKTESPSAK
+1573 
-1587 LGIWLSDSKRTAE
+1587 
-1600 SYSTPQSTDYND
+1600 
-1612 SNRSEWTRIFNAAE
+1612 
-1626 EVDKKI
+1626 
-1632 PNAVLGDNND
+1632 
-1642 ERFFAASE
+1642 
-1650 GYWNLAELGKLFK
+1650 
-1663 EYLPNDYKELKE
+1663 
-1675 RGVFKDGEK
+1675 
-1684 HIRLTRETF
+1684 
-1693 DKGDNYAVY
+1693 
-1702 KDVIDRQGELLEW
+1702 
-1715 VNDLGRV
+1715 
-1722 RIYPSQLFSIIRNQI
+1722 
-1737 YDGVLRTLA
+1737 
-1746 KGDIEPRIVDA
+1746 
-1757 YVDTRNFAKASPP
+1757 
-1770 YHEDTQKVKKI
+1770 
-1781 RAARSSGKDG
+1781 
-1791 IVFEGMFDGGERS
+1791 
-1804 NHYVVFDPARI
+1804 
-1815 KSAAPVTYDDNGNVI
+1815 
-1830 PLSERFNRKNEDIR
+1830 
-1844 YSLMEDA
+1844 EDA
-1851 KYMADIDKAVADAAQ
+1851 QYMADIDKAVSEATQ
-1866 KANDE
+1866 KADDE

-1897 LQTKVTERLTVDP
+1897 LQTKVTEKPTIDP
-1910 IKAKRDIGRFLRK
+1910 IKAKKDIGRFLRK
-1923 NGITNDEAIKTLTAE
+1923 NGITNEETIKTLTAE

-1944 SVYRGEKTDIDSV
+1944 SVYRWEKTDIDAA
-1957 AKKVADTILKEATIA
+1957 AKKAADAILKEATVA
-1972 DPLKAEKADIRKSL
+1972 DPLKTEKADIRKSL

-1999 DIVHKYGSLT
+1999 DIVRKYGSLT

-2024 ENANVGD
+2024 ENAKAGE
-2031 GVAFDVAYS
+2031 GVAFDVAYP

-2047 GIFRDAETEWET
+2047 GIFRDAATEWET
-2059 FENTVEVADYAKDS
+2059 FANTVEAADYAMRSGPVMLADMVDS
-2073 ERIPLSYAVDEEEFA
+2073 QEFA
-2088 RSITNQL
+2088 DSVSNQL
-2095 TDLFWIQKGLVT
+2095 VEMLWNQKNLVT

-2121 NAVAAAVEAERQ
+2121 KAVSAAVEAER
-2133 RGQKEIAAN
+2133 RRAEKETAAN
-2142 DRWRDAETKLLTEIA
+2142 DRWREAETKLLADMA

-2167 ARAEFMAKYDALAK
+2167 ARAEFMQKYDSLSK

-2224 DQAKSKARLRAAEQ
+2224 DRTKSKARLRTAEQ
-2238 KSTTTDDVAKVLTEM
+2238 KSTTTEDVAKVLTEM

-2261 KAKIAES
+2261 KAKAAKD

-2322 GKKIGNKNL
+2322 GKKIGDKNL
-2331 MQVFD
+2331 MQVFE
-2336 PAEKAGLT
+2336 PAKKAGLT
-2344 KEFYTYLL
+2344 DEFYTYLL

-2364 KAQKVLSA
+2364 KAQRQLAELRAK
-2372 FREELNKKVK
+2372 LNKEVN
-2382 GFVEMTDEN
+2382 GFAEMTDEN
-2391 IATAAGKDASL
+2391 IATAAGKDTTL
-2402 TKTYTMEQI
+2402 TKAYTEAQI
-2411 DAAKRYKQLQ
+2411 AAAKQYKQFQ

-2433 GSSVTASDSRA
+2433 GSSVTADDSRA
-2444 AADKLLKEHPEFEKW
+2444 AAADLLDAHPEFEKW

-2485 QRMKELYP
+2485 QYMKELYP

-2589 AENLKNTLRI
+2589 AENLKDTLRI

-2652 RNFVRDAQSA
+2652 RNLVRDAQSA

-2755 MEDTG
+2755 MEATG
-2760 DVQKALYNA
+2760 DVQQALYNA

-2864 GDDKFIKVPMGRE
+2864 GDNKFIKVPMGRE

-2890 WLKGEPASSAFADY
+2890 WLKGEPASSAFAGY
-2904 PSFAIEQLAPNNPLT
+2904 PSFAIEQIAPNNPLT

-2931 NKNWYGGDI
+2931 NKTWYGGDI

-2996 DWVLPALSKKA
+2996 DWLLPTLSKKA
-3007 DVPTVVKAFVVD
+3007 DVPAVAKAFVVD

-3064 SEITKQIKEIYNS
+3064 SEITKQLKEIYNS

-3082 KEKMSEARD
+3082 KEKREEARD
-3091 LLELRNEIYRNALL
+3091 LLELRNEIYRKALL

-3117 DSADSDVVKREANR
+3117 GSADSDVVKREANR

-3159 TYDQYYAAYFATR
+3159 TYDQYYAAYFAAR

-3208 KHLLYEAIC
+3208 KHLLYEALG
-3217 VSEKVW
+3217 VSDRVW

>member
-1 MGKMTADE
+1 MTGGKMDRKTLE
-9 LRRAGE
+9 QN
-15 AYRSENNGAQ
+15 YQ
-25 KSPVTVSA
+25 KSFGA
-33 NTEGSGNKMTASELR
+33 
-48 QAGEAYRKA
+48 
-57 NGLSDPIYMKSPAT
+57 SPAAELEQNYQRSGIDSLVQSVKKAT
-71 VVDKYSTP
+71 QYNP
-79 STQPTQAAP
+79 SSP

-102 RKQSEVMQE
+102 SKQSDAMKE
-111 QVGALKKQRDDAAIK
+111 QLDAIKKQRDDAAIK

-134 NMQQQ
+134 NMPQQ

-181 AGDAA
+181 AGDAV

-194 QSMGQYAAAASSY
+194 QSMRQYAAAASSY
-207 LSGNQEA
+207 LSGNPEA
-214 QAWEAKRLMDSGVSG
+214 QAWEAKALMDSGVSG

-277 ISNMVPSLVANAVLP
+277 ISNMVPSLVANAILP

-298 MAASVAGNKYADSY
+298 MAASVAGNKYADAY

-323 LGSAAGGAS
+323 LGTAAGGAS

-349 AGQAVAKKLMAE
+349 AGQAVAKKLMTE

-395 AIEKSLTGDSDEMDN
+395 AIEKALTGDSDEMDN

-441 KALNASPSA
+441 KALNASPAA

-457 GLEKGAGTA
+457 GMEKGAGTA

-486 YEANR
+486 YEANL
-491 TFDRESGL
+491 TYDAESGL
-499 SKIQG
+499 SKIQN
-504 DITQISAKEIKA
+504 DITQVSINEIKA
-516 MVSDA
+516 MVSKAD
-521 QALAQ
+521 ALAQ

-539 VATAITEA
+539 VATAITDA
-547 QRTESIKTAEDSV
+547 QRTQSIKTAEDSV
-560 GRAFAPTVDNPVN
+560 GQSFAPTVDNPAN
-573 EGEKAYN
+573 AGEKAYN

-627 ATQNIAKSGKQAV
+627 ATQNIAKSGKQAI

-653 EQAAAQFDADM
+653 EQAAAQFDVDM

-724 VADVNN
+724 VAEVNN

-739 VWYEGALQV
+739 VWFEGAVQV
-748 NGQYRLAN
+748 NGQYRLTN
-756 GFRAPD
+756 GYRAPD

-785 DLVADGKY
+785 DLVADSKY
-793 SGMIDTL
+793 SGLIDTL

-892 SQKALLDGMEGRTES
+892 SQRALIDGMEARSDAEEAGKISYSVMDAAVKGNNRPFAEQFADYKAGKMRPTDLFYLNNTSEYLQAAGLANEPIVMAQS
-907 TNSAED
+907 VVTKAQRKATVDTHGHELSDDVILKLPEMIEKPVLLLKSDTVPNSSVVVTSVSDSSGNPVVVALHLSRNNGFDVVTRIASLYGKENSRNFIADQLIRGNLIGYSKKEANRLLHRDGLQLPRRNTAVDFDTISVAQDTDAVNNYSMQNSAED
-913 ASVKHSLMDI
+913 ASGKHSLMDI
-923 PAMDSTGRE
+923 PAMDSEYSAAVESGNMQEAQRLVDEAAKENGYTIKAFHGTSRGDRVGNVFLPERATSGPMAFFTDNREIAERYSRDKADTSLAYDEEYSDYYTQFRVTRNGKSLSIGDLWKYLPMAERTKIKNAAPHIRFDEDYDKVIYDPAAQHGNGAYDAYELNRNKGNVLNTLVSTWLETGDLYNRE
-932 LSAEQREYFF
+932 ADFLDVLRLVGLNDVEYRDPDARHEKVYETYLKIRNPFDASNVEQTFYDGLSAWLKSTDISEYERESAGADTWDKNSVEPEQFLERVASDIEAGTSHAWTSIPDYVTAYLKELGYDGIKDTGGKGGGESHTVWIPFSSEQVKSAEPIVYDDAGNVIPLSERFNNSNSDIRYSLMDTDSDGRKLSAEQREYFF
-942 GSKVVDAEGRLK
+942 GSKVVDADGRLK

-967 SPDFMSQHG
+967 STDFMSQHG

-1034 TGDEVILNY
+1034 TGDEVLVNY
-1043 DPSGGIGYPSKTW
+1043 DPAGGIGYPSKTW

-1063 TVKAAMEY
+1063 TVKAAMDY
-1071 SDSDSEILAEI
+1071 SSSDSEILAEI

-1141 SLMDIPAMDSEYSA
+1141 SLM
-1155 AVESGNMQEAQRL
+1155 
-1168 VDEAAKAAGAILDA
+1168 
-1182 SGRRPLHLY
+1182 
-1191 HGTNTFGYTK
+1191 
-1201 FRDGVIYATPNQSV
+1201 
-1215 AAGYGRTG
+1215 
-1223 YAKPRLVSDMY
+1223 
-1234 VPDDGTMET
+1234 
-1243 LIKNAKNV
+1243 
-1251 LDWELQETTVNDR
+1251 
-1264 QEAMDAVKKDAD
+1264 
-1276 SIAALVDKVWTSD
+1276 
-1289 AVDAMELT
+1289 
-1297 EEQENALYNV
+1297 
-1307 LSLPSYISEVIDDIG
+1307 
-1322 TYTTV
+1322 
-1327 DEVAYWIS
+1327 
-1335 RFNDGLPIIR
+1335 
-1345 SYIDENRDS
+1345 
-1354 LKSSPAWDMAR
+1354 
-1365 LILGY
+1365 
-1370 DLGDFAID
+1370 
-1378 AEYRLLKS
+1378 
-1386 YEEDLLTNT
+1386 
-1395 NGSFVS
+1395 
-1401 ADVVREEVEKAKD
+1401 
-1414 IGSYTLYGFAGDR
+1414 
-1427 PLVIDGGGAFWA
+1427 
-1439 NVPVDVWGGTYTTD
+1439 
-1453 DIVKRAKDEGYTSV
+1453 
-1467 LIKNINDVA
+1467 
-1476 MNNYSANIKA
+1476 
-1486 DIYAFFSPE
+1486 
-1495 QVKSADPVTYDDK
+1495 
-1508 GNVIPLSE
+1508 
-1516 RFNPDNPDI
+1516 
-1525 RYSLMDDVY
+1525 
-1534 LDAVK
+1534 
-1539 RGDMTTVQQMVDE
+1539 
-1552 AAKAA
+1552 
-1557 GYETRLLHGTS
+1557 
-1568 KKFTK
+1568 
-1573 FEATGSKTESPSAK
+1573 
-1587 LGIWLSDSKRTAE
+1587 
-1600 SYSTPQSTDYND
+1600 
-1612 SNRSEWTRIFNAAE
+1612 
-1626 EVDKKI
+1626 
-1632 PNAVLGDNND
+1632 
-1642 ERFFAASE
+1642 
-1650 GYWNLAELGKLFK
+1650 
-1663 EYLPNDYKELKE
+1663 
-1675 RGVFKDGEK
+1675 
-1684 HIRLTRETF
+1684 
-1693 DKGDNYAVY
+1693 
-1702 KDVIDRQGELLEW
+1702 
-1715 VNDLGRV
+1715 
-1722 RIYPSQLFSIIRNQI
+1722 
-1737 YDGVLRTLA
+1737 
-1746 KGDIEPRIVDA
+1746 
-1757 YVDTRNFAKASPP
+1757 
-1770 YHEDTQKVKKI
+1770 
-1781 RAARSSGKDG
+1781 
-1791 IVFEGMFDGGERS
+1791 
-1804 NHYVVFDPARI
+1804 
-1815 KSAAPVTYDDNGNVI
+1815 
-1830 PLSERFNRKNEDIR
+1830 
-1844 YSLMEDA
+1844 EDA
-1851 KYMADIDKAVADAAQ
+1851 QYMADIDRVVSEATE

-1871 LKAAQA
+1871 LEAAQA
-1877 QVKDLRKQLLEMR
+1877 EVKNIRQQLADYR
-1890 NRAEYAE
+1890 QQA
-1897 LQTKVTERLTVDP
+1897 
-1910 IKAKRDIGRFLRK
+1910 
-1923 NGITNDEAIKTLTAE
+1923 TAE
-1938 IEDAFN
+1938 
-1944 SVYRGEKTDIDSV
+1944 
-1957 AKKVADTILKEATIA
+1957 AKMN
-1972 DPLKAEKADIRKSL
+1972 
-1986 SQRTFV
+1986 
-1992 IGEQLRG
+1992 
-1999 DIVHKYGSLT
+1999 Y
-2009 NFRKK
+2009 
-2014 YGNII
+2014 
-2019 RIKTR
+2019 
-2024 ENANVGD
+2024 
-2031 GVAFDVAYS
+2031 
-2040 ELQSEFP
+2040 
-2047 GIFRDAETEWET
+2047 
-2059 FENTVEVADYAKDS
+2059 
-2073 ERIPLSYAVDEEEFA
+2073 
-2088 RSITNQL
+2088 
-2095 TDLFWIQKGLVT
+2095 
-2107 EADKAKAKADAATE
+2107 
-2121 NAVAAAVEAERQ
+2121 
-2133 RGQKEIAAN
+2133 
-2142 DRWRDAETKLLTEIA
+2142 RWRDAETKLLTEIA

-2188 ANNQQAQEKYNEKL
+2188 ANNLQMRDKYNEKL
-2202 TEAKDEF
+2202 SEAKDEF

-2224 DQAKSKARLRAAEQ
+2224 DRAKSKARLRTAEQ
-2238 KSTTTDDVAKVLTEM
+2238 KSTTTEDVAKVLTEM

-2261 KAKIAES
+2261 KAKAAKD

-2322 GKKIGNKNL
+2322 GKKIGDKNL
-2331 MQVFD
+2331 MQVFE
-2336 PAEKAGLT
+2336 PAKKAGLT
-2344 KEFYTYLL
+2344 DEFYTYLL

-2364 KAQKVLSA
+2364 KAQQQLAELRAKLN
-2372 FREELNKKVK
+2372 REVN
-2382 GFVEMTDEN
+2382 GFAEMTDEN
-2391 IATAAGKDASL
+2391 IATAAGKDTTL
-2402 TKTYTMEQI
+2402 TKVYPEAQI
-2411 DAAKRYKQLQ
+2411 AAAKQYKQFQ

-2433 GSSVTASDSRA
+2433 GSSVTADDSRA
-2444 AADKLLKEHPEFEKW
+2444 AAADLLDAHPEFEKW

-2485 QRMKELYP
+2485 QYMKELYP

-2617 FRPIEQSN
+2617 FRPIEQSI

-2760 DVQKALYNA
+2760 DVQQALYNA

-2864 GDDKFIKVPMGRE
+2864 GDNKFIKVPMGRE

-2890 WLKGEPASSAFADY
+2890 WLKGEPASSAFAGY
-2904 PSFAIEQLAPNNPLT
+2904 PSFAIEQIAPNNPLT

-2931 NKNWYGGDI
+2931 NKTWYGGDI

-2996 DWVLPALSKKA
+2996 DWLLPTLSKKA
-3007 DVPTVVKAFVVD
+3007 DVPAVVKAFVVD

-3053 YSYLYKQSKAA
+3053 FSYLYKQSKAA
-3064 SEITKQIKEIYNS
+3064 SEITKQLKEIYNS

-3091 LLELRNEIYRNALL
+3091 LLELRNEIYRKALL

-3117 DSADSDVVKREANR
+3117 GSADSDVVKREANR

-3159 TYDQYYAAYFATR
+3159 TYDQYYAAYFAAR
-3172 GITGDKDE
+3172 GIVGDKGE

-3208 KHLLYEAIC
+3208 KHLLYEALG
-3217 VSEKVW
+3217 VSDRVW

>member
-1 MGKMTADE
+1 MDRKTLE
-9 LRRAGE
+9 QN
-15 AYRSENNGAQ
+15 YQ
-25 KSPVTVSA
+25 KSFGA
-33 NTEGSGNKMTASELR
+33 
-48 QAGEAYRKA
+48 
-57 NGLSDPIYMKSPAT
+57 SPAAELEQNYQRSGIDSLVQSVKKAT
-71 VVDKYSTP
+71 QYNP
-79 STQPTQAAP
+79 SAP

-102 RKQSEVMQE
+102 RKQSDAMKE
-111 QVGALKKQRDDAAIK
+111 QLDTIKKQRDDAAIK

-134 NMQQQ
+134 NMPQQ

-194 QSMGQYAAAASSY
+194 QSMRQYAAAASSY
-207 LSGNQEA
+207 LSGNPEA
-214 QAWEAKRLMDSGVSG
+214 QAWEAKRLMESGVSG

-298 MAASVAGNKYADSY
+298 MAASAAGNKYADAY

-395 AIEKSLTGDSDEMDN
+395 AIEKALTGDSDEMDN
-410 FGYDMLLGAL
+410 FGYDILLGAL

-441 KALNASPSA
+441 KALNASPAA

-457 GLEKGAGTA
+457 GMEKGAGTA

-476 NPSNQMVGRL
+476 NPSSQMVGRL
-486 YEANR
+486 YEANL
-491 TFDRESGL
+491 TYDAESGL
-499 SKIQG
+499 SKIQN
-504 DITQISAKEIKA
+504 DITQVSINEIKA
-516 MVSDA
+516 MVSKAD
-521 QALAQ
+521 ALAQ

-539 VATAITEA
+539 VATAITDA
-547 QRTESIKTAEDSV
+547 QRTQSIKTAEDSV
-560 GRAFAPTVDNPVN
+560 GQAFAPTVDNPAN
-573 EGEKAYN
+573 AGEKAYN

-627 ATQNIAKSGKQAV
+627 ATQNIAKSGKQAI

-670 MQRESEERWL
+670 MQRESDERWL

-711 YKKAEIPG
+711 YKKAEILG

-724 VADVNN
+724 VAEVNN

-739 VWYEGALQV
+739 VWFEGAVQV
-748 NGQYRLAN
+748 NGQYRLTN
-756 GFRAPD
+756 GYRAPD

-785 DLVADGKY
+785 DLVADSKY
-793 SGMIDTL
+793 SGLIDTL

-830 NAAAE
+830 DAAVE

-892 SQKALLDGMEGRTES
+892 AQKALLDGMEGKAETGVNGSESFSLIDVAPNGMEIYETSLATQQLSESQKKKQYLALIKNQYRGRTARLERNGHVVYVRPDIQEAGKPIYGDRRS
-907 TNSAED
+907 TANGAKALRNSLAEGDVFDLLENAEYDRSSRDTKNHKNADYFDYYVKTVQIDGKVYDLVADVKRAYGNSDGLYYTLYLVDNATKKAVVSQRPQTLGSSEPITASEMGSNSFSADMVPQSDTAVNNYSMQNSAED
-913 ASVKHSLMDI
+913 ASGKHSLMDI

-932 LSAEQREYFF
+932 LTAEQREYFF

-1005 YLDIKKP
+1005 YLDVKKP

-1034 TGDEVILNY
+1034 TGDEVLVNY
-1043 DPSGGIGYPSKTW
+1043 DPAGGIGYPSKTW

-1088 AGAVLEAARNTLGY
+1088 PGTVLEAARNTLGY

-1108 GKYDNATVYVAFDSS
+1108 GKYDNAAVYVAFDSS

-1141 SLMDIPAMDSEYSA
+1141 SLM
-1155 AVESGNMQEAQRL
+1155 
-1168 VDEAAKAAGAILDA
+1168 
-1182 SGRRPLHLY
+1182 
-1191 HGTNTFGYTK
+1191 
-1201 FRDGVIYATPNQSV
+1201 
-1215 AAGYGRTG
+1215 
-1223 YAKPRLVSDMY
+1223 
-1234 VPDDGTMET
+1234 
-1243 LIKNAKNV
+1243 
-1251 LDWELQETTVNDR
+1251 
-1264 QEAMDAVKKDAD
+1264 
-1276 SIAALVDKVWTSD
+1276 
-1289 AVDAMELT
+1289 
-1297 EEQENALYNV
+1297 
-1307 LSLPSYISEVIDDIG
+1307 
-1322 TYTTV
+1322 
-1327 DEVAYWIS
+1327 
-1335 RFNDGLPIIR
+1335 
-1345 SYIDENRDS
+1345 
-1354 LKSSPAWDMAR
+1354 
-1365 LILGY
+1365 
-1370 DLGDFAID
+1370 
-1378 AEYRLLKS
+1378 
-1386 YEEDLLTNT
+1386 
-1395 NGSFVS
+1395 
-1401 ADVVREEVEKAKD
+1401 
-1414 IGSYTLYGFAGDR
+1414 
-1427 PLVIDGGGAFWA
+1427 
-1439 NVPVDVWGGTYTTD
+1439 
-1453 DIVKRAKDEGYTSV
+1453 
-1467 LIKNINDVA
+1467 
-1476 MNNYSANIKA
+1476 
-1486 DIYAFFSPE
+1486 
-1495 QVKSADPVTYDDK
+1495 
-1508 GNVIPLSE
+1508 
-1516 RFNPDNPDI
+1516 
-1525 RYSLMDDVY
+1525 
-1534 LDAVK
+1534 
-1539 RGDMTTVQQMVDE
+1539 
-1552 AAKAA
+1552 
-1557 GYETRLLHGTS
+1557 
-1568 KKFTK
+1568 
-1573 FEATGSKTESPSAK
+1573 
-1587 LGIWLSDSKRTAE
+1587 
-1600 SYSTPQSTDYND
+1600 
-1612 SNRSEWTRIFNAAE
+1612 
-1626 EVDKKI
+1626 
-1632 PNAVLGDNND
+1632 
-1642 ERFFAASE
+1642 
-1650 GYWNLAELGKLFK
+1650 
-1663 EYLPNDYKELKE
+1663 
-1675 RGVFKDGEK
+1675 
-1684 HIRLTRETF
+1684 
-1693 DKGDNYAVY
+1693 
-1702 KDVIDRQGELLEW
+1702 
-1715 VNDLGRV
+1715 
-1722 RIYPSQLFSIIRNQI
+1722 
-1737 YDGVLRTLA
+1737 
-1746 KGDIEPRIVDA
+1746 
-1757 YVDTRNFAKASPP
+1757 
-1770 YHEDTQKVKKI
+1770 
-1781 RAARSSGKDG
+1781 
-1791 IVFEGMFDGGERS
+1791 
-1804 NHYVVFDPARI
+1804 
-1815 KSAAPVTYDDNGNVI
+1815 
-1830 PLSERFNRKNEDIR
+1830 
-1844 YSLMEDA
+1844 EDA
-1851 KYMADIDKAVADAAQ
+1851 QYMADIDRVVSEATE

-1877 QVKDLRKQLLEMR
+1877 EVKNIRQQLADYR
-1890 NRAEYAE
+1890 QQA
-1897 LQTKVTERLTVDP
+1897 
-1910 IKAKRDIGRFLRK
+1910 
-1923 NGITNDEAIKTLTAE
+1923 TAE
-1938 IEDAFN
+1938 
-1944 SVYRGEKTDIDSV
+1944 
-1957 AKKVADTILKEATIA
+1957 AKM
-1972 DPLKAEKADIRKSL
+1972 
-1986 SQRTFV
+1986 
-1992 IGEQLRG
+1992 
-1999 DIVHKYGSLT
+1999 
-2009 NFRKK
+2009 
-2014 YGNII
+2014 
-2019 RIKTR
+2019 
-2024 ENANVGD
+2024 
-2031 GVAFDVAYS
+2031 
-2040 ELQSEFP
+2040 
-2047 GIFRDAETEWET
+2047 
-2059 FENTVEVADYAKDS
+2059 
-2073 ERIPLSYAVDEEEFA
+2073 
-2088 RSITNQL
+2088 
-2095 TDLFWIQKGLVT
+2095 
-2107 EADKAKAKADAATE
+2107 
-2121 NAVAAAVEAERQ
+2121 
-2133 RGQKEIAAN
+2133 N

-2167 ARAEFMAKYDALAK
+2167 ARAEFMAKYDALSK

-2188 ANNQQAQEKYNEKL
+2188 ANNRQVRDKYNEKL
-2202 TEAKDEF
+2202 SEAKDEF

-2224 DQAKSKARLRAAEQ
+2224 DRAKSKARLRTAEQ
-2238 KSTTTDDVAKVLTEM
+2238 KSTTTEDVAKVLTEM

-2261 KAKIAES
+2261 KAKAAKD
-2268 WRTFKRQ
+2268 WRTIKRQ
-2275 WINTKDELERFGN
+2275 LVNTKDELERFGN

-2331 MQVFD
+2331 MQVFE
-2336 PAEKAGLT
+2336 PAKKGGLT
-2344 KEFYTYLL
+2344 DEFYTYLL

-2364 KAQKVLSA
+2364 NAQRQLAELRAKLN
-2372 FREELNKKVK
+2372 REVN
-2382 GFVEMTDEN
+2382 GFAEMTDEN
-2391 IATAAGKDASL
+2391 IATAAGKDTTL
-2402 TKTYTMEQI
+2402 TKAYTEAQI
-2411 DAAKRYKQLQ
+2411 AAAKQYKQFQ

-2433 GSSVTASDSRA
+2433 GSSVTADDSRA
-2444 AADKLLKEHPEFEKW
+2444 AAADLLDAHPEFEKW

-2485 QRMKELYP
+2485 QYMKELYP

-2703 YYDPKTGLSDRHHF
+2703 YYDPKTGLSDRYRF

-2728 LNRVIDILSFANE
+2728 LNRVIDILSFTNE

-2760 DVQKALYNA
+2760 DVQQALYNA

-2864 GDDKFIKVPMGRE
+2864 GDNKFIKVPMGRE

-2890 WLKGEPASSAFADY
+2890 WLKGEPASSAFAGY
-2904 PSFAIEQLAPNNPLT
+2904 PSFAIEQIAPNNPLT

-2931 NKNWYGGDI
+2931 NKTWYGGDI

-2977 GLSPKKVNY
+2977 GISPKKVNY

-2996 DWVLPALSKKA
+2996 DWLLPTLSKKA
-3007 DVPTVVKAFVVD
+3007 DVPAVVKAFVVD

-3053 YSYLYKQSKAA
+3053 FSYLYKQSKAA
-3064 SEITKQIKEIYNS
+3064 SEITKQLKEIYNS

-3091 LLELRNEIYRNALL
+3091 LLELRNEIYRKALL

-3117 DSADSDVVKREANR
+3117 GSADSDVVKREANR
-3131 KAFGAEYALKTYN
+3131 KAFGAEYALKNYN

-3159 TYDQYYAAYFATR
+3159 TYDQYYAAYFAAR

-3208 KHLLYEAIC
+3208 KHLLYEAIG

>member
-1 MGKMTADE
+1 MDRKTLE
-9 LRRAGE
+9 QN
-15 AYRSENNGAQ
+15 YQ
-25 KSPVTVSA
+25 KSFGA
-33 NTEGSGNKMTASELR
+33 
-48 QAGEAYRKA
+48 
-57 NGLSDPIYMKSPAT
+57 SPAAELEQNYQRSGIDSLVQSVKKAT
-71 VVDKYSTP
+71 QYNP
-79 STQPTQAAP
+79 SSP

-102 RKQSEVMQE
+102 RKQSDVMQK
-111 QVGALKKQRDDAAIK
+111 QVDALKKQRDDAAIK
-126 AGAYMRAG
+126 SGAYMRAG

-157 YTQWKNQ
+157 YTKWKNQ

-207 LSGNQEA
+207 LSGNPEA

-229 TEAVKRAGLADKRE
+229 TEAVKRSGLADKRE

-277 ISNMVPSLVANAVLP
+277 ISNMVPSLVANNLLR
-292 GSGLPV
+292 GLGLPM
-298 MAASVAGNKYADSY
+298 MAASAAGNKYADAY

-332 MLTEQFGGL
+332 MLTEQAGGL
-341 YGSLGKSA
+341 YGSLGKTA

-361 APGLYN
+361 SPGLYII
-367 LANSVGGKWL
+367 ANSVGGKWL

-387 GAEDVINY
+387 GAEDAINY
-395 AIEKSLTGDSDEMDN
+395 AIEKALTGDSDEMDN
-410 FGYDMLLGAL
+410 FGYDILLGAL
-420 AGGVFGGGN
+420 AGGVLGGGN
-429 AAMRS
+429 AAVRS
-434 VTYSRVG
+434 TAYNRTG
-441 KALNASPSA
+441 KALNASPAA

-486 YEANR
+486 FEANR
-491 TFDRESGL
+491 TFDLESGL

-560 GRAFAPTVDNPVN
+560 GQAFAPTVDNPAN
-573 EGEKAYN
+573 AGEEAYN

-602 RQAFSQ
+602 RQAFSR
-608 LTGVQFSGNT
+608 LTGVQFTGNT

-627 ATQNIAKSGKQAV
+627 ATRNIAKSGKQAV

-653 EQAAAQFDADM
+653 EQAASQFDADM

-711 YKKAEIPG
+711 YKKAEITKP
-719 SKKKA
+719 KKKA
-724 VADVNN
+724 VDAVNN

-785 DLVADGKY
+785 DLVADSKY
-793 SGMIDTL
+793 SGLIDTL

-830 NAAAE
+830 NEAAE

-892 SQKALLDGMEGRTES
+892 AQKALIDGMEGRTES
-907 TNSAED
+907 TNRAED
-913 ASVKHSLMDI
+913 AS
-923 PAMDSTGRE
+923 
-932 LSAEQREYFF
+932 
-942 GSKVVDAEGRLK
+942 
-954 PVYHGSPAVFTEF
+954 
-967 SPDFMSQHG
+967 
-976 SSEGQGFY
+976 
-984 FTDYKPMAEGY
+984 
-995 QKDGGQLLEG
+995 
-1005 YLDIKKP
+1005 
-1012 LSDSEIT
+1012 
-1019 LTRAEVKKL
+1019 
-1028 LQAVDP
+1028 
-1034 TGDEVILNY
+1034 
-1043 DPSGGIGYPSKTW
+1043 
-1056 YNRALDA
+1056 
-1063 TVKAAMEY
+1063 
-1071 SDSDSEILAEI
+1071 
-1082 ANGGAG
+1082 
-1088 AGAVLEAARNTLGY
+1088 
-1102 DGYIVE
+1102 
-1108 GKYDNATVYVAFDSS
+1108 GKYS
-1123 QFKNI
+1123 I
-1128 DNTAPTESKDIRY
+1128 
-1141 SLMDIPAMDSEYSA
+1141 MDIPAMDSEYSA

-1168 VDEAAKAAGAILDA
+1168 VDEAAKEAGAILDA
-1182 SGRRPLHLY
+1182 NGRRPLHLY

-1223 YAKPRLVSDMY
+1223 YAKPRTVSDVY
-1234 VPDDGTMET
+1234 VPDDGTMDT

-1251 LDWELQETTVNDR
+1251 LDLELHDTTVNER
-1264 QEAMDAVKKDAD
+1264 QEARDAVKKEAD

-1297 EEQENALYNV
+1297 EEQANALSNV

-1322 TYTTV
+1322 TYATV

-1345 SYIDENRDS
+1345 SYINENRGS
-1354 LKSSPAWDMAR
+1354 IKNSPAWDMAR

-1370 DLGDFAID
+1370 DLSDFAID
-1378 AEYRLLKS
+1378 AEYRLVKS
-1386 YEEDLLTNT
+1386 YEEDLLSNP
-1395 NGSFVS
+1395 NGGFVS

-1495 QVKSADPVTYDDK
+1495 QVKSADPVVYDDK

-1525 RYSLMDDVY
+1525 RYSLMDTDSTGRKLSQQQQEYFKDSKVRDEDGNLLVVY
-1534 LDAVK
+1534 HGTDADFTVFDASKGRANMDIQGMFFSPWELDA
-1539 RGDMTTVQQMVDE
+1539 Q
-1552 AAKAA
+1552 
-1557 GYETRLLHGTS
+1557 GYG
-1568 KKFTK
+1568 KNV
-1573 FEATGSKTESPSAK
+1573 SAYY
-1587 LGIWLSDSKRTAE
+1587 LNITN
-1600 SYSTPQSTDYND
+1600 P
-1612 SNRSEWTRIFNAAE
+1612 
-1626 EVDKKI
+1626 
-1632 PNAVLGDNND
+1632 
-1642 ERFFAASE
+1642 ASE
-1650 GYWNLAELGKLFK
+1650 ALGYKALNMFKGENNAGVKAK
-1663 EYLPNDYKELKE
+1663 EYL
-1675 RGVFKDGEK
+1675 
-1684 HIRLTRETF
+1684 
-1693 DKGDNYAVY
+1693 
-1702 KDVIDRQGELLEW
+1702 QS
-1715 VNDLGRV
+1715 LG
-1722 RIYPSQLFSIIRNQI
+1722 
-1737 YDGVLRTLA
+1737 YDGVNN
-1746 KGDIEPRIVDA
+1746 GDEEYIAFYPEQIKLVDN
-1757 YVDTRNFAKASPP
+1757 TSPT
-1770 YHEDTQKVKKI
+1770 ESQ
-1781 RAARSSGKDG
+1781 
-1791 IVFEGMFDGGERS
+1791 
-1804 NHYVVFDPARI
+1804 
-1815 KSAAPVTYDDNGNVI
+1815 
-1830 PLSERFNRKNEDIR
+1830 DIR

-1851 KYMADIDKAVADAAQ
+1851 QYMADIDKAVSEATQ

-1877 QVKDLRKQLLEMR
+1877 EVKELRQQLL
-1890 NRAEYAE
+1890 
-1897 LQTKVTERLTVDP
+1897 D
-1910 IKAKRDIGRFLRK
+1910 
-1923 NGITNDEAIKTLTAE
+1923 
-1938 IEDAFN
+1938 
-1944 SVYRGEKTDIDSV
+1944 YRQQ
-1957 AKKVADTILKEATIA
+1957 A
-1972 DPLKAEKADIRKSL
+1972 
-1986 SQRTFV
+1986 
-1992 IGEQLRG
+1992 
-1999 DIVHKYGSLT
+1999 
-2009 NFRKK
+2009 
-2014 YGNII
+2014 
-2019 RIKTR
+2019 
-2024 ENANVGD
+2024 
-2031 GVAFDVAYS
+2031 
-2040 ELQSEFP
+2040 
-2047 GIFRDAETEWET
+2047 DAE
-2059 FENTVEVADYAKDS
+2059 AKMN
-2073 ERIPLSYAVDEEEFA
+2073 E
-2088 RSITNQL
+2088 
-2095 TDLFWIQKGLVT
+2095 
-2107 EADKAKAKADAATE
+2107 
-2121 NAVAAAVEAERQ
+2121 
-2133 RGQKEIAAN
+2133 
-2142 DRWRDAETKLLTEIA
+2142 RWRDAETKLVADLA

-2202 TEAKDEF
+2202 AEAKDEF

-2322 GKKIGNKNL
+2322 GKKIGDKNL
-2331 MQVFD
+2331 MQVFE
-2336 PAEKAGLT
+2336 PAKKAGLT
-2344 KEFYTYLL
+2344 DEFYTYLL

-2364 KAQKVLSA
+2364 KAQRQLA
-2372 FREELNKKVK
+2372 ELREKLNREVK
-2382 GFVEMTDEN
+2382 GFAEMTDEN
-2391 IATAAGKDASL
+2391 IATAAGKDTAL
-2402 TKTYTMEQI
+2402 TKSYTEEQI
-2411 DAAKRYKQLQ
+2411 AAAKQYKQFQ

-2433 GSSVTASDSRA
+2433 GSSVTAADSRA

-2479 VSADMA
+2479 VSEDMVK
-2485 QRMKELYP
+2485 RMKELYP

-2564 TTRDISEYIQSVT
+2564 TTSDISEYIQNVT
-2577 EEGDLVDLDADS
+2577 EDGELVDLDADS

-2703 YYDPKTGLSDRHHF
+2703 YYDPKTGLSDRYHF

-2755 MEDTG
+2755 MEATG
-2760 DVQKALYNA
+2760 DVQQALYNA
-2769 ADITTNFGRGGFAA
+2769 ADITTNFGRGGFFA

-2808 IDRRGWKEIG
+2808 IDRRGAKEIG
-2818 QLISRLLINGVAPGI
+2818 QLISRLLLNGVMPGI
-2833 IMGLLYDGLK
+2833 IMSLVYDGLK

-2964 LGEITRHGKNGIE
+2964 LGKITRHGKNGIE

-3007 DVPTVVKAFVVD
+3007 DVPAVVKAFVVD

-3064 SEITKQIKEIYNS
+3064 SEITKQLKEIYNS

-3105 TVGTYEETAKSI
+3105 TVCTYEETAKSI

-3208 KHLLYEAIC
+3208 KHLLYEAIG

>member
-1 MGKMTADE
+1 MDRKTLE
-9 LRRAGE
+9 QN
-15 AYRSENNGAQ
+15 YQ
-25 KSPVTVSA
+25 KSFGA
-33 NTEGSGNKMTASELR
+33 
-48 QAGEAYRKA
+48 
-57 NGLSDPIYMKSPAT
+57 SPAAELEQNYQRSGIASLVQAVKKAT
-71 VVDKYSTP
+71 QYNP
-79 STQPTQAAP
+79 SAP

-102 RKQSEVMQE
+102 RKQSDAMKE
-111 QVGALKKQRDDAAIK
+111 QLDAIKKQGDDAAIK

-134 NMQQQ
+134 NMPQQ
-139 AKEQQKIANK
+139 AKEQQEIANK

-164 RNAEAVEDYN
+164 RNAEAVEGYN

-181 AGDAA
+181 AGDAI

-194 QSMGQYAAAASSY
+194 QSMRQYAAAASSY
-207 LSGNQEA
+207 LSGNPEA
-214 QAWEAKRLMDSGVSG
+214 QAWEAKRLMESGVSG

-277 ISNMVPSLVANAVLP
+277 ISNMVPSLVANAILP

-298 MAASVAGNKYADSY
+298 MAASVAGNKYADAY
-312 EKYGNTDTAFV
+312 EKSGNTDTAFV
-323 LGSAAGGAS
+323 LGTAAGGAS

-395 AIEKSLTGDSDEMDN
+395 AIEKALTGDSDEMDN

-441 KALNASPSA
+441 KALNASPAA

-457 GLEKGAGTA
+457 GMEKGAGTA

-486 YEANR
+486 YEANL
-491 TFDRESGL
+491 TYDAESGL
-499 SKIQG
+499 SKIQN
-504 DITQISAKEIKA
+504 DITQVSINEIKA
-516 MVSDA
+516 MVSKAD
-521 QALAQ
+521 ALAQ

-539 VATAITEA
+539 VATAITDA
-547 QRTESIKTAEDSV
+547 QRTQSIKTAEDSV
-560 GRAFAPTVDNPVN
+560 GQAFAPTVDNPAN
-573 EGEKAYN
+573 AGEKAYN

-627 ATQNIAKSGKQAV
+627 ATQNIAKSGKQAI

-653 EQAAAQFDADM
+653 EQAAAQFDVDM

-670 MQRESEERWL
+670 MQRESDEKWL

-719 SKKKA
+719 SKKKT
-724 VADVNN
+724 VAEVNN

-739 VWYEGALQV
+739 VWFEGAVQV
-748 NGQYRLAN
+748 NGQYRLTN
-756 GFRAPD
+756 GYRAPD

-785 DLVADGKY
+785 DLVADSKY

-830 NAAAE
+830 DAAAE

-892 SQKALLDGMEGRTES
+892 SQRALIDGMEARSDAEEAGKISYSVMDAAVKGNNRPFAEQFADYKAGKMRPTDLFYLNNTSEYLQAAGLANEPIVMAQS
-907 TNSAED
+907 VVTKAQRKATVDIHGHELSDDVILKLPEMIEKPVLLLKSDTVPNSSVVVTAVSDSSGNPVVVALHLSRNNGFDVVTRIASLYGKENSRNFIADQLIRGNLIGYSKKEANRLLHRDGLQLPRRNTAVDFDTISVAQDTDAVNNYSMQNSAED
-913 ASVKHSLMDI
+913 ASGKFSLIGVSNDGLEIYETSLATQQLSESQKKKQYLALIKNQYRGRTARLERNGHVVYVRPDIQEAGKPIYGDRRSTANGAKALRNSLADGDVFDLLENAEYDRSSRDTKNHKNADYFDYYVKTVQIDGKVYDLVADVKRAYGNSDGLYYTLYLVDNATKKAVVSQRPQTLGSSEPITASEMGSNSFSADMVPQSDTAVNNYSMQNSAEDASGKHSLMDI

-932 LSAEQREYFF
+932 LSAEQREYFL

-1034 TGDEVILNY
+1034 TGDEVLVNY
-1043 DPSGGIGYPSKTW
+1043 DPAGGIGYPSKTW
-1056 YNRALDA
+1056 YNRAMDA

-1088 AGAVLEAARNTLGY
+1088 TGAVLEAARNTLGY

-1141 SLMDIPAMDSEYSA
+1141 SLM
-1155 AVESGNMQEAQRL
+1155 
-1168 VDEAAKAAGAILDA
+1168 
-1182 SGRRPLHLY
+1182 
-1191 HGTNTFGYTK
+1191 
-1201 FRDGVIYATPNQSV
+1201 
-1215 AAGYGRTG
+1215 
-1223 YAKPRLVSDMY
+1223 
-1234 VPDDGTMET
+1234 
-1243 LIKNAKNV
+1243 
-1251 LDWELQETTVNDR
+1251 
-1264 QEAMDAVKKDAD
+1264 
-1276 SIAALVDKVWTSD
+1276 
-1289 AVDAMELT
+1289 
-1297 EEQENALYNV
+1297 
-1307 LSLPSYISEVIDDIG
+1307 
-1322 TYTTV
+1322 
-1327 DEVAYWIS
+1327 
-1335 RFNDGLPIIR
+1335 
-1345 SYIDENRDS
+1345 
-1354 LKSSPAWDMAR
+1354 
-1365 LILGY
+1365 
-1370 DLGDFAID
+1370 
-1378 AEYRLLKS
+1378 
-1386 YEEDLLTNT
+1386 
-1395 NGSFVS
+1395 
-1401 ADVVREEVEKAKD
+1401 
-1414 IGSYTLYGFAGDR
+1414 
-1427 PLVIDGGGAFWA
+1427 
-1439 NVPVDVWGGTYTTD
+1439 
-1453 DIVKRAKDEGYTSV
+1453 
-1467 LIKNINDVA
+1467 
-1476 MNNYSANIKA
+1476 
-1486 DIYAFFSPE
+1486 
-1495 QVKSADPVTYDDK
+1495 
-1508 GNVIPLSE
+1508 
-1516 RFNPDNPDI
+1516 
-1525 RYSLMDDVY
+1525 
-1534 LDAVK
+1534 
-1539 RGDMTTVQQMVDE
+1539 
-1552 AAKAA
+1552 
-1557 GYETRLLHGTS
+1557 
-1568 KKFTK
+1568 
-1573 FEATGSKTESPSAK
+1573 
-1587 LGIWLSDSKRTAE
+1587 
-1600 SYSTPQSTDYND
+1600 
-1612 SNRSEWTRIFNAAE
+1612 
-1626 EVDKKI
+1626 
-1632 PNAVLGDNND
+1632 
-1642 ERFFAASE
+1642 
-1650 GYWNLAELGKLFK
+1650 
-1663 EYLPNDYKELKE
+1663 
-1675 RGVFKDGEK
+1675 
-1684 HIRLTRETF
+1684 
-1693 DKGDNYAVY
+1693 
-1702 KDVIDRQGELLEW
+1702 
-1715 VNDLGRV
+1715 
-1722 RIYPSQLFSIIRNQI
+1722 
-1737 YDGVLRTLA
+1737 
-1746 KGDIEPRIVDA
+1746 
-1757 YVDTRNFAKASPP
+1757 
-1770 YHEDTQKVKKI
+1770 
-1781 RAARSSGKDG
+1781 
-1791 IVFEGMFDGGERS
+1791 
-1804 NHYVVFDPARI
+1804 
-1815 KSAAPVTYDDNGNVI
+1815 
-1830 PLSERFNRKNEDIR
+1830 
-1844 YSLMEDA
+1844 EDA
-1851 KYMADIDKAVADAAQ
+1851 QYMADIDRVVSEATE

-1877 QVKDLRKQLLEMR
+1877 EVKDIRQQLADYR
-1890 NRAEYAE
+1890 QQA
-1897 LQTKVTERLTVDP
+1897 
-1910 IKAKRDIGRFLRK
+1910 
-1923 NGITNDEAIKTLTAE
+1923 TAE
-1938 IEDAFN
+1938 
-1944 SVYRGEKTDIDSV
+1944 
-1957 AKKVADTILKEATIA
+1957 AKM
-1972 DPLKAEKADIRKSL
+1972 
-1986 SQRTFV
+1986 
-1992 IGEQLRG
+1992 
-1999 DIVHKYGSLT
+1999 
-2009 NFRKK
+2009 
-2014 YGNII
+2014 
-2019 RIKTR
+2019 
-2024 ENANVGD
+2024 
-2031 GVAFDVAYS
+2031 
-2040 ELQSEFP
+2040 
-2047 GIFRDAETEWET
+2047 
-2059 FENTVEVADYAKDS
+2059 
-2073 ERIPLSYAVDEEEFA
+2073 
-2088 RSITNQL
+2088 
-2095 TDLFWIQKGLVT
+2095 
-2107 EADKAKAKADAATE
+2107 
-2121 NAVAAAVEAERQ
+2121 
-2133 RGQKEIAAN
+2133 N

-2167 ARAEFMAKYDALAK
+2167 ARAEFMAKYDALSK

-2188 ANNQQAQEKYNEKL
+2188 ANNRQVRDKYNEKL
-2202 TEAKDEF
+2202 SEAKDEF

-2224 DQAKSKARLRAAEQ
+2224 DRAKSKARLRTAEQ
-2238 KSTTTDDVAKVLTEM
+2238 KSTTTEDVAKVLTEM

-2261 KAKIAES
+2261 KAKAAKD

-2322 GKKIGNKNL
+2322 GKKIGDKNL
-2331 MQVFD
+2331 MQVFE
-2336 PAEKAGLT
+2336 PAKKAGLT
-2344 KEFYTYLL
+2344 DEFYTYLL

-2364 KAQKVLSA
+2364 NAQRQLAELRAKLN
-2372 FREELNKKVK
+2372 REVN
-2382 GFVEMTDEN
+2382 GFAEMTDEN
-2391 IATAAGKDASL
+2391 IATAAGKDTTL
-2402 TKTYTMEQI
+2402 TKAYTEAQI
-2411 DAAKRYKQLQ
+2411 AAAKQYKQFQ

-2433 GSSVTASDSRA
+2433 GSSVTADDSRA
-2444 AADKLLKEHPEFEKW
+2444 AAADLLDAHPEFEKW

-2485 QRMKELYP
+2485 QYMKELYP

-2760 DVQKALYNA
+2760 DVQQALYNA

-2864 GDDKFIKVPMGRE
+2864 GDNKFIKVPMGRE

-2890 WLKGEPASSAFADY
+2890 WLKGEPASSAFAGY
-2904 PSFAIEQLAPNNPLT
+2904 PSFAIEQIAPNNPLT

-2931 NKNWYGGDI
+2931 NKTWYGGDI

-2996 DWVLPALSKKA
+2996 DWLLPTLSKKA
-3007 DVPTVVKAFVVD
+3007 DVPAVVKAFVVD

-3064 SEITKQIKEIYNS
+3064 SEITKQLKEIYNS

-3082 KEKMSEARD
+3082 KEKREEARD
-3091 LLELRNEIYRNALL
+3091 LLELRNEIYRKALL

-3117 DSADSDVVKREANR
+3117 GSADSDVVKREANR

-3159 TYDQYYAAYFATR
+3159 TYDQYYAAYFAAR
-3172 GITGDKDE
+3172 GIVGDKGD
-3180 NGKTITNSASRKKKE
+3180 NGKTISGSASRKKKA
-3195 AIDKAVPNATTKQ
+3195 AIDKAVPGASTKQ
-3208 KHLLYEAIC
+3208 KHLLYEALG

>member
-1 MGKMTADE
+1 M
-9 LRRAGE
+9 
-15 AYRSENNGAQ
+15 
-25 KSPVTVSA
+25 
-33 NTEGSGNKMTASELR
+33 
-48 QAGEAYRKA
+48 
-57 NGLSDPIYMKSPAT
+57 
-71 VVDKYSTP
+71 
-79 STQPTQAAP
+79 
-88 STQPTQAAP
+88 
-97 AGASS
+97 
-102 RKQSEVMQE
+102 
-111 QVGALKKQRDDAAIK
+111 
-126 AGAYMRAG
+126 
-134 NMQQQ
+134 
-139 AKEQQKIANK
+139 
-149 AAIEYENA
+149 
-157 YTQWKNQ
+157 
-164 RNAEAVEDYN
+164 
-174 PDENKFK
+174 
-181 AGDAA
+181 
-186 LSGVQNAF
+186 
-194 QSMGQYAAAASSY
+194 
-207 LSGNQEA
+207 
-214 QAWEAKRLMDSGVSG
+214 
-229 TEAVKRAGLADKRE
+229 
-243 IPITDYKTQAEL
+243 
-255 RHEKNVASVGA
+255 
-266 VEGGALQLVNT
+266 
-277 ISNMVPSLVANAVLP
+277 
-292 GSGLPV
+292 
-298 MAASVAGNKYADSY
+298 
-312 EKYGNTDTAFV
+312 
-323 LGSAAGGAS
+323 
-332 MLTEQFGGL
+332 
-341 YGSLGKSA
+341 
-349 AGQAVAKKLMAE
+349 
-361 APGLYN
+361 
-367 LANSVGGKWL
+367 
-377 RDALSEGIEE
+377 
-387 GAEDVINY
+387 
-395 AIEKSLTGDSDEMDN
+395 
-410 FGYDMLLGAL
+410 
-420 AGGVFGGGN
+420 
-429 AAMRS
+429 
-434 VTYSRVG
+434 
-441 KALNASPSA
+441 
-450 VAQQVQE
+450 
-457 GLEKGAGTA
+457 
-466 PAIYAAEVQK
+466 
-476 NPSNQMVGRL
+476 
-486 YEANR
+486 
-491 TFDRESGL
+491 
-499 SKIQG
+499 
-504 DITQISAKEIKA
+504 
-516 MVSDA
+516 
-521 QALAQ
+521 
-526 AAQKLNVEATPQA
+526 
-539 VATAITEA
+539 
-547 QRTESIKTAEDSV
+547 
-560 GRAFAPTVDNPVN
+560 
-573 EGEKAYN
+573 
-580 SALAGVAAN
+580 
-589 QGVAARINNDPAA
+589 
-602 RQAFSQ
+602 
-608 LTGVQFSGNT
+608 
-618 AQDIAAIEV
+618 
-627 ATQNIAKSGKQAV
+627 
-640 SQAEYA
+640 
-646 QRVAAAG
+646 
-653 EQAAAQFDADM
+653 
-664 QAQAEQ
+664 
-670 MQRESEERWL
+670 
-680 SVEQNTITDVDG
+680 
-692 KRRIKE
+692 
-698 ITNTDVRGNTEIG
+698 
-711 YKKAEIPG
+711 
-719 SKKKA
+719 
-724 VADVNN
+724 NN

-739 VWYEGALQV
+739 VWFEGAVQV
-748 NGQYRLAN
+748 NGQYRLTN
-756 GFRAPD
+756 GYRAPD

-785 DLVADGKY
+785 DLVADSKY

-892 SQKALLDGMEGRTES
+892 AQKALLDGMEGKAETGVNGSESFSLIDVAPNGMEIYETSLTTQQLSESQKKKQYLALIKNQYRGRTARLERNGHVVYVRPDIQEAGKPIYGDRRS
-907 TNSAED
+907 TANGAKALRNSLADGDVFDLLENAEYDRSSRDTKNHKNADYFDYYVKTVQIDGKVYDLVADVKRAYGNSDGLYYTLYLVDNATKKAVVSQRPQTLGSSEPITASEMGSNSFSADMVPQSDTAVNNYSMQNSAED
-913 ASVKHSLMDI
+913 ASGKHSLMDI

-942 GSKVVDAEGRLK
+942 GSKVVDADGRLK
-954 PVYHGSPAVFTEF
+954 PVYHGSPAGFTAV
-967 SPDFMSQHG
+967 STDFMSQHG

-1034 TGDEVILNY
+1034 TGDEVLVNY
-1043 DPSGGIGYPSKTW
+1043 DPAGGIGYPSKAW

-1088 AGAVLEAARNTLGY
+1088 TGAVLEAARNTLGY

-1141 SLMDIPAMDSEYSA
+1141 SLM
-1155 AVESGNMQEAQRL
+1155 
-1168 VDEAAKAAGAILDA
+1168 
-1182 SGRRPLHLY
+1182 
-1191 HGTNTFGYTK
+1191 
-1201 FRDGVIYATPNQSV
+1201 
-1215 AAGYGRTG
+1215 
-1223 YAKPRLVSDMY
+1223 
-1234 VPDDGTMET
+1234 
-1243 LIKNAKNV
+1243 
-1251 LDWELQETTVNDR
+1251 
-1264 QEAMDAVKKDAD
+1264 
-1276 SIAALVDKVWTSD
+1276 
-1289 AVDAMELT
+1289 
-1297 EEQENALYNV
+1297 
-1307 LSLPSYISEVIDDIG
+1307 
-1322 TYTTV
+1322 
-1327 DEVAYWIS
+1327 
-1335 RFNDGLPIIR
+1335 
-1345 SYIDENRDS
+1345 
-1354 LKSSPAWDMAR
+1354 
-1365 LILGY
+1365 
-1370 DLGDFAID
+1370 
-1378 AEYRLLKS
+1378 
-1386 YEEDLLTNT
+1386 
-1395 NGSFVS
+1395 
-1401 ADVVREEVEKAKD
+1401 
-1414 IGSYTLYGFAGDR
+1414 
-1427 PLVIDGGGAFWA
+1427 
-1439 NVPVDVWGGTYTTD
+1439 
-1453 DIVKRAKDEGYTSV
+1453 
-1467 LIKNINDVA
+1467 
-1476 MNNYSANIKA
+1476 
-1486 DIYAFFSPE
+1486 
-1495 QVKSADPVTYDDK
+1495 
-1508 GNVIPLSE
+1508 
-1516 RFNPDNPDI
+1516 
-1525 RYSLMDDVY
+1525 
-1534 LDAVK
+1534 
-1539 RGDMTTVQQMVDE
+1539 
-1552 AAKAA
+1552 
-1557 GYETRLLHGTS
+1557 
-1568 KKFTK
+1568 
-1573 FEATGSKTESPSAK
+1573 
-1587 LGIWLSDSKRTAE
+1587 
-1600 SYSTPQSTDYND
+1600 
-1612 SNRSEWTRIFNAAE
+1612 
-1626 EVDKKI
+1626 
-1632 PNAVLGDNND
+1632 
-1642 ERFFAASE
+1642 
-1650 GYWNLAELGKLFK
+1650 
-1663 EYLPNDYKELKE
+1663 
-1675 RGVFKDGEK
+1675 
-1684 HIRLTRETF
+1684 
-1693 DKGDNYAVY
+1693 
-1702 KDVIDRQGELLEW
+1702 
-1715 VNDLGRV
+1715 
-1722 RIYPSQLFSIIRNQI
+1722 
-1737 YDGVLRTLA
+1737 
-1746 KGDIEPRIVDA
+1746 
-1757 YVDTRNFAKASPP
+1757 
-1770 YHEDTQKVKKI
+1770 
-1781 RAARSSGKDG
+1781 
-1791 IVFEGMFDGGERS
+1791 
-1804 NHYVVFDPARI
+1804 
-1815 KSAAPVTYDDNGNVI
+1815 
-1830 PLSERFNRKNEDIR
+1830 
-1844 YSLMEDA
+1844 EDA
-1851 KYMADIDKAVADAAQ
+1851 QYMADIDKAVSEATQ
-1866 KANDE
+1866 KADDE

-1897 LQTKVTERLTVDP
+1897 LQTKVTEKPTIDP
-1910 IKAKRDIGRFLRK
+1910 IKAKKDIGRFLRK
-1923 NGITNDEAIKTLTAE
+1923 NGITNEETIKTLTAE

-1944 SVYRGEKTDIDSV
+1944 SVYRWEKTDIDAA
-1957 AKKVADTILKEATIA
+1957 AKKAADAILKEATVA
-1972 DPLKAEKADIRKSL
+1972 DPLKTEKADIRKSL

-1999 DIVHKYGSLT
+1999 DIVRKYGSLT

-2024 ENANVGD
+2024 ENAKAGE
-2031 GVAFDVAYS
+2031 GVAFDVAYP

-2047 GIFRDAETEWET
+2047 GIFRDAATEWET
-2059 FENTVEVADYAKDS
+2059 FANTVEAADYAMRSDPVMLADMVDS
-2073 ERIPLSYAVDEEEFA
+2073 QEFA
-2088 RSITNQL
+2088 DSVSNQL
-2095 TDLFWIQKGLVT
+2095 AEILWNQKNLVT
-2107 EADKAKAKADAATE
+2107 EADKAKARADAATE
-2121 NAVAAAVEAERQ
+2121 KAVSAAVEAER
-2133 RGQKEIAAN
+2133 RRAEKETAAN
-2142 DRWRDAETKLLTEIA
+2142 DRWREAETKLLADMA

-2167 ARAEFMAKYDALAK
+2167 ARAEFMQKYDSLSK

-2202 TEAKDEF
+2202 SEAKDEF

-2224 DQAKSKARLRAAEQ
+2224 DRAKSKARLRTAEQ
-2238 KSTTTDDVAKVLTEM
+2238 KSTTTEDVAKVLTEM

-2261 KAKIAES
+2261 KAKAAKD

-2322 GKKIGNKNL
+2322 GKKIGDKNL
-2331 MQVFD
+2331 MQVFE
-2336 PAEKAGLT
+2336 PAKKAGLT
-2344 KEFYTYLL
+2344 DEFYTYLL

-2364 KAQKVLSA
+2364 NAQRQLAELRAK
-2372 FREELNKKVK
+2372 LNKEVN
-2382 GFVEMTDEN
+2382 GFAEMTDEN
-2391 IATAAGKDASL
+2391 IATAAGKDTTL
-2402 TKTYTMEQI
+2402 TKAYTEAQI
-2411 DAAKRYKQLQ
+2411 AAAKQYKQFQ

-2433 GSSVTASDSRA
+2433 GSSVTADDSRA
-2444 AADKLLKEHPEFEKW
+2444 AAADLLDAHPEFEKW

-2485 QRMKELYP
+2485 QYMKELYP

-2760 DVQKALYNA
+2760 DVQQALYNA

-2864 GDDKFIKVPMGRE
+2864 GDNKFIKVPMGRE

-2890 WLKGEPASSAFADY
+2890 WLKGEPASSAFAGY
-2904 PSFAIEQLAPNNPLT
+2904 PSFAIEQIAPNNPLT

-2931 NKNWYGGDI
+2931 NKTWYGGDI

-2996 DWVLPALSKKA
+2996 DWLLPTLSKKA
-3007 DVPTVVKAFVVD
+3007 DVPAVVKAFVVD

-3042 TEFATAADDAT
+3042 TELATAADDAT

-3064 SEITKQIKEIYNS
+3064 SEITKQLKEIYNS

-3091 LLELRNEIYRNALL
+3091 LLELRNEIYRKALL
-3105 TVGTYEETAKSI
+3105 TVGAYEETAKSI
-3117 DSADSDVVKREANR
+3117 GSADSDVVKREANR

-3159 TYDQYYAAYFATR
+3159 TYDQYYAAYFAAR
-3172 GITGDKDE
+3172 GIVGDKGE

-3208 KHLLYEAIC
+3208 KHLLYEALG
-3217 VSEKVW
+3217 VSDRVW

>member
-1 MGKMTADE
+1 MDRKTLE
-9 LRRAGE
+9 QN
-15 AYRSENNGAQ
+15 YQ
-25 KSPVTVSA
+25 KSFGA
-33 NTEGSGNKMTASELR
+33 
-48 QAGEAYRKA
+48 
-57 NGLSDPIYMKSPAT
+57 SPAAELEQNYQRSGIDSLVQSVKKAT
-71 VVDKYSTP
+71 QYNP
-79 STQPTQAAP
+79 SAP

-102 RKQSEVMQE
+102 RKQSDAMKE
-111 QVGALKKQRDDAAIK
+111 QLDTIKKQRDDAAIK

-134 NMQQQ
+134 NMPQQ

-181 AGDAA
+181 AGDAV

-194 QSMGQYAAAASSY
+194 QSMRQYAAAASSY
-207 LSGNQEA
+207 LSGNPEA
-214 QAWEAKRLMDSGVSG
+214 QAWEAKRLMESGVSG

-298 MAASVAGNKYADSY
+298 MAASAAGNKYADAY

-361 APGLYN
+361 ALGLYN

-395 AIEKSLTGDSDEMDN
+395 AIEKALTGDSDEMDN
-410 FGYDMLLGAL
+410 FGYDILLGAL
-420 AGGVFGGGN
+420 AGGVLGGGN

-441 KALNASPSA
+441 KALNASPAA

-457 GLEKGAGTA
+457 GMEKGAGTA

-476 NPSNQMVGRL
+476 NPSSQMVGRL
-486 YEANR
+486 YEANL
-491 TFDRESGL
+491 TYDAESGL
-499 SKIQG
+499 SKIQN
-504 DITQISAKEIKA
+504 DITQVSINEIKA
-516 MVSDA
+516 MVSKAD
-521 QALAQ
+521 ALAQ

-539 VATAITEA
+539 VATAITDA
-547 QRTESIKTAEDSV
+547 QRTQSIKTAEGSV
-560 GRAFAPTVDNPVN
+560 GQAFAPTVDNPAN
-573 EGEKAYN
+573 AGEKAYN

-627 ATQNIAKSGKQAV
+627 ATQNIAKSGKQAI

-670 MQRESEERWL
+670 MQRESDERWL

-711 YKKAEIPG
+711 YKKAEILG

-724 VADVNN
+724 VAEVNN

-739 VWYEGALQV
+739 VWFEGAVQV
-748 NGQYRLAN
+748 NGQYRLTN
-756 GFRAPD
+756 GYRAPD

-785 DLVADGKY
+785 DLVADSKY
-793 SGMIDTL
+793 SGLIDTL

-815 AKTELYERNGIELDP
+815 AKTELYERNGIDLDP
-830 NAAAE
+830 DAAAE

-892 SQKALLDGMEGRTES
+892 AQRALIDGMEARSDAEEAGKISYSVMDAAVKGNNRPFAEQFADYKAGKMRPTDLFYLNNTSEYLQAAGLANEPIVMAQSVVTKAQRKAAVDTHGHELSDNVILKLPEMIEKPVLLLKSDTVPASVVVVTSVSDSSGNPVVVALHLSRNNGFDVVTRIASLYGRKNSRNFIADQLLRGNLIGYSKKEANRLLHRDGLQLPRRNPAVDFDTIS
-907 TNSAED
+907 VAQDTDAVNNYSMQNSAED
-913 ASVKHSLMDI
+913 ASGKHSLMDI

-1034 TGDEVILNY
+1034 TGDEVLVNY
-1043 DPSGGIGYPSKTW
+1043 DPAGGIGYPSKTW
-1056 YNRALDA
+1056 YNRALDS
-1063 TVKAAMEY
+1063 TVKAAMDY
-1071 SDSDSEILAEI
+1071 SSSDSEILAEI

-1088 AGAVLEAARNTLGY
+1088 SGTVLEAARNTLGY

-1141 SLMDIPAMDSEYSA
+1141 SLM
-1155 AVESGNMQEAQRL
+1155 
-1168 VDEAAKAAGAILDA
+1168 
-1182 SGRRPLHLY
+1182 
-1191 HGTNTFGYTK
+1191 
-1201 FRDGVIYATPNQSV
+1201 
-1215 AAGYGRTG
+1215 
-1223 YAKPRLVSDMY
+1223 
-1234 VPDDGTMET
+1234 
-1243 LIKNAKNV
+1243 
-1251 LDWELQETTVNDR
+1251 
-1264 QEAMDAVKKDAD
+1264 
-1276 SIAALVDKVWTSD
+1276 
-1289 AVDAMELT
+1289 
-1297 EEQENALYNV
+1297 
-1307 LSLPSYISEVIDDIG
+1307 
-1322 TYTTV
+1322 
-1327 DEVAYWIS
+1327 
-1335 RFNDGLPIIR
+1335 
-1345 SYIDENRDS
+1345 
-1354 LKSSPAWDMAR
+1354 
-1365 LILGY
+1365 
-1370 DLGDFAID
+1370 
-1378 AEYRLLKS
+1378 
-1386 YEEDLLTNT
+1386 
-1395 NGSFVS
+1395 
-1401 ADVVREEVEKAKD
+1401 
-1414 IGSYTLYGFAGDR
+1414 
-1427 PLVIDGGGAFWA
+1427 
-1439 NVPVDVWGGTYTTD
+1439 
-1453 DIVKRAKDEGYTSV
+1453 
-1467 LIKNINDVA
+1467 
-1476 MNNYSANIKA
+1476 
-1486 DIYAFFSPE
+1486 
-1495 QVKSADPVTYDDK
+1495 
-1508 GNVIPLSE
+1508 
-1516 RFNPDNPDI
+1516 
-1525 RYSLMDDVY
+1525 
-1534 LDAVK
+1534 
-1539 RGDMTTVQQMVDE
+1539 
-1552 AAKAA
+1552 
-1557 GYETRLLHGTS
+1557 
-1568 KKFTK
+1568 
-1573 FEATGSKTESPSAK
+1573 
-1587 LGIWLSDSKRTAE
+1587 
-1600 SYSTPQSTDYND
+1600 
-1612 SNRSEWTRIFNAAE
+1612 
-1626 EVDKKI
+1626 
-1632 PNAVLGDNND
+1632 
-1642 ERFFAASE
+1642 
-1650 GYWNLAELGKLFK
+1650 
-1663 EYLPNDYKELKE
+1663 
-1675 RGVFKDGEK
+1675 
-1684 HIRLTRETF
+1684 
-1693 DKGDNYAVY
+1693 
-1702 KDVIDRQGELLEW
+1702 
-1715 VNDLGRV
+1715 
-1722 RIYPSQLFSIIRNQI
+1722 
-1737 YDGVLRTLA
+1737 
-1746 KGDIEPRIVDA
+1746 
-1757 YVDTRNFAKASPP
+1757 
-1770 YHEDTQKVKKI
+1770 
-1781 RAARSSGKDG
+1781 
-1791 IVFEGMFDGGERS
+1791 
-1804 NHYVVFDPARI
+1804 
-1815 KSAAPVTYDDNGNVI
+1815 
-1830 PLSERFNRKNEDIR
+1830 
-1844 YSLMEDA
+1844 EDA
-1851 KYMADIDKAVADAAQ
+1851 QYMADIDKAVADAAQ

-1877 QVKDLRKQLLEMR
+1877 EVKNIRQQLADYR
-1890 NRAEYAE
+1890 QQA
-1897 LQTKVTERLTVDP
+1897 
-1910 IKAKRDIGRFLRK
+1910 
-1923 NGITNDEAIKTLTAE
+1923 TAE
-1938 IEDAFN
+1938 
-1944 SVYRGEKTDIDSV
+1944 
-1957 AKKVADTILKEATIA
+1957 AKM
-1972 DPLKAEKADIRKSL
+1972 
-1986 SQRTFV
+1986 
-1992 IGEQLRG
+1992 
-1999 DIVHKYGSLT
+1999 
-2009 NFRKK
+2009 
-2014 YGNII
+2014 
-2019 RIKTR
+2019 
-2024 ENANVGD
+2024 
-2031 GVAFDVAYS
+2031 
-2040 ELQSEFP
+2040 
-2047 GIFRDAETEWET
+2047 
-2059 FENTVEVADYAKDS
+2059 
-2073 ERIPLSYAVDEEEFA
+2073 
-2088 RSITNQL
+2088 
-2095 TDLFWIQKGLVT
+2095 
-2107 EADKAKAKADAATE
+2107 
-2121 NAVAAAVEAERQ
+2121 
-2133 RGQKEIAAN
+2133 N

-2188 ANNQQAQEKYNEKL
+2188 ANNLQMRDKYNEKL
-2202 TEAKDEF
+2202 SEAKDEY
-2209 NRRRTQDRI
+2209 NRKRQQDRI
-2218 DRVVRE
+2218 DRVVQE
-2224 DQAKSKARLRAAEQ
+2224 DRAKSKARLRTAEQ
-2238 KSTTTDDVAKVLTEM
+2238 KSTTTEDVAKVLTEM
-2253 PKKDKETF
+2253 PNKGKEAF

-2322 GKKIGNKNL
+2322 GKKIGDKNL
-2331 MQVFD
+2331 MQVFE
-2336 PAEKAGLT
+2336 PAKKAGLT
-2344 KEFYTYLL
+2344 DEFYTYLL

-2364 KAQKVLSA
+2364 NAQRQLAELRAKLN
-2372 FREELNKKVK
+2372 REVN
-2382 GFVEMTDEN
+2382 GFSEMTDEN
-2391 IATAAGKDASL
+2391 IATAAGKDTTL
-2402 TKTYTMEQI
+2402 TKAYTEAQI
-2411 DAAKRYKQLQ
+2411 AAAKQYKQFQ

-2433 GSSVTASDSRA
+2433 GSSVTADDSRA
-2444 AADKLLKEHPEFEKW
+2444 AAADLLDAHPEFEKW

-2485 QRMKELYP
+2485 QYMKELYP

-2760 DVQKALYNA
+2760 DVQQALYNA

-2864 GDDKFIKVPMGRE
+2864 GDNKFIKVPMGRE

-2890 WLKGEPASSAFADY
+2890 WLKGEPASSAFAGY
-2904 PSFAIEQLAPNNPLT
+2904 PSFAIEQIAPNNPLT

-2931 NKNWYGGDI
+2931 NKTWYGGDI

-2996 DWVLPALSKKA
+2996 DWLLPALSKKA
-3007 DVPTVVKAFVVD
+3007 DVPAVVKAFVVD

-3042 TEFATAADDAT
+3042 TELATAADDAT

-3064 SEITKQIKEIYNS
+3064 SEITKQLKEIYNS

-3091 LLELRNEIYRNALL
+3091 LLELRNEIYRKALL

-3117 DSADSDVVKREANR
+3117 GSADSDVVKREANR
-3131 KAFGAEYALKTYN
+3131 KAFGAEYALKNYN
-3144 KDVGEKAAEYVAQGV
+3144 KDVGEKAAEYVAHGV
-3159 TYDQYYAAYFATR
+3159 TYDQYYAAYFAAR

-3180 NGKTITNSASRKKKE
+3180 NGKTITNSASRKKKD

-3208 KHLLYEAIC
+3208 KHLLYEAIG

>member
-1 MGKMTADE
+1 MDRKTLE
-9 LRRAGE
+9 QN
-15 AYRSENNGAQ
+15 YQ
-25 KSPVTVSA
+25 KSFGA
-33 NTEGSGNKMTASELR
+33 
-48 QAGEAYRKA
+48 
-57 NGLSDPIYMKSPAT
+57 SPAAELEQNYQRSGIDSLVQSVKKAT
-71 VVDKYSTP
+71 QYNPSSP
-79 STQPTQAAP
+79 STQPA
-88 STQPTQAAP
+88 QAAP

-102 RKQSEVMQE
+102 RKQSETMKE
-111 QVGALKKQRDDAAIK
+111 QLDTIKKQRDDAAIK

-181 AGDAA
+181 AGDAV
-186 LSGVQNAF
+186 LSGVQNGF
-194 QSMGQYAAAASSY
+194 QSMRQYAAAASSY
-207 LSGNQEA
+207 LSGNPEA
-214 QAWEAKRLMDSGVSG
+214 QAWEAKRLMESGVSG

-266 VEGGALQLVNT
+266 VEGGALQLINT

-292 GSGLPV
+292 GSGLPM
-298 MAASVAGNKYADSY
+298 MAASAAGNKYADAY

-395 AIEKSLTGDSDEMDN
+395 AVEKALTGDSDEMDN
-410 FGYDMLLGAL
+410 FGYDILLGAL
-420 AGGVFGGGN
+420 AGGVLGGGN

-434 VTYSRVG
+434 VTYNRVG
-441 KALNASPSA
+441 KALNASPAA

-457 GLEKGAGTA
+457 GMEKGAGTA
-466 PAIYAAEVQK
+466 PSIYAAEVQK

-486 YEANR
+486 YEANL
-491 TFDRESGL
+491 TYDAESGL
-499 SKIQG
+499 SKIQN
-504 DITQISAKEIKA
+504 DITQVSVNEIKA
-516 MVSDA
+516 MVSKAD
-521 QALAQ
+521 ALAQ

-539 VATAITEA
+539 VATAITDA
-547 QRTESIKTAEDSV
+547 QRTQSIKTAEDSV
-560 GRAFAPTVDNPVN
+560 GQTFAAAIDNPAN
-573 EGEKAYN
+573 AGEKAYN

-589 QGVAARINNDPAA
+589 QGVAARINNDPVA

-608 LTGVQFSGNT
+608 LTGVQFTGNT

-627 ATQNIAKSGKQAV
+627 ATQNIAKSGKQAI

-653 EQAAAQFDADM
+653 EQAASQFDADM

-670 MQRESEERWL
+670 MQLESQDRWL

-692 KRRIKE
+692 KRHIKE

-711 YKKAEIPG
+711 YKKAEIPS

-724 VADVNN
+724 VAEVDN

-748 NGQYRLAN
+748 NGQYRLSN

-762 GTIYVNINSRD
+762 GTIYVNINAQN

-800 VENPDYADMVKGMMN
+800 VENPDYANMVKGMME
-815 AKTELYERNGIELDP
+815 AKTELYERNGIELDQ

-844 LLGSRDMLEYI
+844 ILNSRDMLEYI

-892 SQKALLDGMEGRTES
+892 AQRALIDGMEGRTGDVTAETDARYSIYES
-907 TNSAED
+907 YADDISQWVRDGKPNGMVFVLGNTGPVLQGLGAVESDIYLTSDKLNVIQKDHPEVSDSTIKKIPQILEDPILILRSKGHGKSGSNSRTVVIGAVKADNGQPLLTILDLRPYEKGFLVDDMQKVNSAYTKKNPENFIRGSEIVYADKNRTVPLLRRIGLTIASRELQQSGSIGRITYNGNGVNISGVPFSDIVSTNNYSMQNSAED
-913 ASVKHSLMDI
+913 AGGKH
-923 PAMDSTGRE
+923 
-932 LSAEQREYFF
+932 
-942 GSKVVDAEGRLK
+942 
-954 PVYHGSPAVFTEF
+954 
-967 SPDFMSQHG
+967 
-976 SSEGQGFY
+976 
-984 FTDYKPMAEGY
+984 
-995 QKDGGQLLEG
+995 
-1005 YLDIKKP
+1005 
-1012 LSDSEIT
+1012 
-1019 LTRAEVKKL
+1019 
-1028 LQAVDP
+1028 
-1034 TGDEVILNY
+1034 
-1043 DPSGGIGYPSKTW
+1043 
-1056 YNRALDA
+1056 
-1063 TVKAAMEY
+1063 
-1071 SDSDSEILAEI
+1071 
-1082 ANGGAG
+1082 
-1088 AGAVLEAARNTLGY
+1088 
-1102 DGYIVE
+1102 
-1108 GKYDNATVYVAFDSS
+1108 
-1123 QFKNI
+1123 
-1128 DNTAPTESKDIRY
+1128 

-1168 VDEAAKAAGAILDA
+1168 VDEAAKANGYDIKAFHGTSRADRVGNVFLPERATSGPMAFFTDNREIAERYSRDKADTSLAYDEEYSDYYTQFRVTRNGKSLSVGDLWKYLPVAERTKIKDAAPHIRFDEDYDKVIYDPTAQHGNGAYDAYELNRNKGNVLNTLVSTWLETGDLYDREADFLDVLKLAGLNGVEYRDPDARHEKVYETYLKIRNPFDA
-1182 SGRRPLHLY
+1182 SNVEQAFYDGLIAWLKRTDISEYQKESAGVDTWDKNSVEPERFLERVASDIEA
-1191 HGTNTFGYTK
+1191 GTSH
-1201 FRDGVIYATPNQSV
+1201 A
-1215 AAGYGRTG
+1215 
-1223 YAKPRLVSDMY
+1223 
-1234 VPDDGTMET
+1234 
-1243 LIKNAKNV
+1243 
-1251 LDWELQETTVNDR
+1251 
-1264 QEAMDAVKKDAD
+1264 
-1276 SIAALVDKVWTSD
+1276 WTSIPD
-1289 AVDAMELT
+1289 YVT
-1297 EEQENALYNV
+1297 
-1307 LSLPSYISEVIDDIG
+1307 
-1322 TYTTV
+1322 
-1327 DEVAYWIS
+1327 AY
-1335 RFNDGLPIIR
+1335 
-1345 SYIDENRDS
+1345 
-1354 LKSSPAWDMAR
+1354 LKE
-1365 LILGY
+1365 LGY
-1370 DLGDFAID
+1370 DGI
-1378 AEYRLLKS
+1378 
-1386 YEEDLLTNT
+1386 
-1395 NGSFVS
+1395 
-1401 ADVVREEVEKAKD
+1401 KD
-1414 IGSYTLYGFAGDR
+1414 TGGK
-1427 PLVIDGGGAFWA
+1427 GGGESHT
-1439 NVPVDVWGGTYTTD
+1439 VW
-1453 DIVKRAKDEGYTSV
+1453 IP
-1467 LIKNINDVA
+1467 
-1476 MNNYSANIKA
+1476 
-1486 DIYAFFSPE
+1486 FSSE
-1495 QVKSADPVTYDDK
+1495 QVKSAEPIVRDDA

-1516 RFNPDNPDI
+1516 RFNN
-1525 RYSLMDDVY
+1525 
-1534 LDAVK
+1534 
-1539 RGDMTTVQQMVDE
+1539 
-1552 AAKAA
+1552 
-1557 GYETRLLHGTS
+1557 
-1568 KKFTK
+1568 
-1573 FEATGSKTESPSAK
+1573 
-1587 LGIWLSDSKRTAE
+1587 
-1600 SYSTPQSTDYND
+1600 
-1612 SNRSEWTRIFNAAE
+1612 SNN
-1626 EVDKKI
+1626 
-1632 PNAVLGDNND
+1632 
-1642 ERFFAASE
+1642 
-1650 GYWNLAELGKLFK
+1650 
-1663 EYLPNDYKELKE
+1663 
-1675 RGVFKDGEK
+1675 
-1684 HIRLTRETF
+1684 
-1693 DKGDNYAVY
+1693 
-1702 KDVIDRQGELLEW
+1702 
-1715 VNDLGRV
+1715 
-1722 RIYPSQLFSIIRNQI
+1722 
-1737 YDGVLRTLA
+1737 
-1746 KGDIEPRIVDA
+1746 
-1757 YVDTRNFAKASPP
+1757 
-1770 YHEDTQKVKKI
+1770 
-1781 RAARSSGKDG
+1781 
-1791 IVFEGMFDGGERS
+1791 
-1804 NHYVVFDPARI
+1804 
-1815 KSAAPVTYDDNGNVI
+1815 
-1830 PLSERFNRKNEDIR
+1830 DIR

-1851 KYMADIDKAVADAAQ
+1851 QYMADIDKAVSEATAKADEA
-1866 KANDE
+1866 

-1877 QVKDLRKQLLEMR
+1877 EVKNLRQRLADYRQQV
-1890 NRAEYAE
+1890 
-1897 LQTKVTERLTVDP
+1897 
-1910 IKAKRDIGRFLRK
+1910 
-1923 NGITNDEAIKTLTAE
+1923 TAE
-1938 IEDAFN
+1938 
-1944 SVYRGEKTDIDSV
+1944 
-1957 AKKVADTILKEATIA
+1957 AKM
-1972 DPLKAEKADIRKSL
+1972 
-1986 SQRTFV
+1986 
-1992 IGEQLRG
+1992 
-1999 DIVHKYGSLT
+1999 
-2009 NFRKK
+2009 
-2014 YGNII
+2014 
-2019 RIKTR
+2019 
-2024 ENANVGD
+2024 
-2031 GVAFDVAYS
+2031 
-2040 ELQSEFP
+2040 
-2047 GIFRDAETEWET
+2047 
-2059 FENTVEVADYAKDS
+2059 
-2073 ERIPLSYAVDEEEFA
+2073 
-2088 RSITNQL
+2088 
-2095 TDLFWIQKGLVT
+2095 
-2107 EADKAKAKADAATE
+2107 
-2121 NAVAAAVEAERQ
+2121 
-2133 RGQKEIAAN
+2133 N
-2142 DRWRDAETKLLTEIA
+2142 DRWREAETKLLA
-2157 AAKEREKAAK
+2157 DMVAAKEREKAAK
-2167 ARAEFMAKYDALAK
+2167 ARAEFMQKYDSLSK

-2224 DQAKSKARLRAAEQ
+2224 DQAKSKARLRASEQ
-2238 KSTTTDDVAKVLTEM
+2238 KSTTTEDVAKVLTEM
-2253 PKKDKETF
+2253 PKKDKEAF
-2261 KAKIAES
+2261 KAKAAES

-2288 EVGDSRIM
+2288 AVGDNRIT
-2296 YAANNVGQASAAA
+2296 YAANNVGQAAAAA

-2322 GKKIGNKNL
+2322 GKKISDKNL
-2331 MQVFD
+2331 TQVFE
-2336 PAEKAGLT
+2336 PAKKAGLT
-2344 KEFYTYLL
+2344 EEFYTYLL

-2364 KAQKVLSA
+2364 KAQQQLAELRAK
-2372 FREELNKKVK
+2372 LNKEVK
-2382 GFVEMTDEN
+2382 GFAEMTDEN
-2391 IATAAGKDASL
+2391 ISAAAGKDAAL
-2402 TKTYTMEQI
+2402 AKAYTKEQI
-2411 DAAKRYKQLQ
+2411 AAAKQYKQFQ

-2433 GSSVTASDSRA
+2433 GSSVTADDSRA
-2444 AADKLLKEHPEFEKW
+2444 AAADLLDAHPEFEKW

-2479 VSADMA
+2479 VSEDMV

-2522 SAKGGNQDIM
+2522 SAKGGNQNIM

-2564 TTRDISEYIQSVT
+2564 TTRDVSEYIQNVT

-2634 INSTFK
+2634 VNSTFK

-2652 RNFVRDAQSA
+2652 RNFIRDAQSA

-2669 NATFIKNYGKAV
+2669 NATFIKNYGRAV

-2703 YYDPKTGLSDRHHF
+2703 YYDPKTGLADRRHF
-2717 KNGAVDKVAGG
+2717 KNATADKLLGS
-2728 LNRVIDILSFANE
+2728 LNKAIDILSFANE

-2755 MEDTG
+2755 MEATG
-2760 DVQKALYNA
+2760 DVQQALYNA

-2818 QLISRLLINGVAPGI
+2818 QLVSRLLINGVAPGI

-2843 EDDDYKELSNY
+2843 EDDDYKELSDY

-2864 GDDKFIKVPMGRE
+2864 GDNKFIKVPMGRE

-2890 WLKGEPASSAFADY
+2890 WLKGEPASSAFAGY
-2904 PSFAIEQLAPNNPLT
+2904 PSFAIEQIAPNNPLT

-2931 NKNWYGGDI
+2931 NKTWYGGDI

-3007 DVPTVVKAFVVD
+3007 DVPAVVKAFVVD

-3064 SEITKQIKEIYNS
+3064 SEITKQLKEIYNS

-3082 KEKMSEARD
+3082 KEKLEEARD

-3105 TVGTYEETAKSI
+3105 TVGTYEETAKGI
-3117 DSADSDVVKREANR
+3117 DSADSDVVRREANR
-3131 KAFGAEYALKTYN
+3131 KAFGAEYALKNYN

-3159 TYDQYYAAYFATR
+3159 TYDQYYAAYFAAR

-3180 NGKTITNSASRKKKE
+3180 NGKTITNSASRKKKD

-3208 KHLLYEAIC
+3208 KHLLYEAIG

>member
-1 MGKMTADE
+1 MDRKTLE
-9 LRRAGE
+9 HN
-15 AYRSENNGAQ
+15 YQ
-25 KSPVTVSA
+25 KSFGA
-33 NTEGSGNKMTASELR
+33 
-48 QAGEAYRKA
+48 
-57 NGLSDPIYMKSPAT
+57 SPAAELEQNYQRSGIDSLVQSVKKAT
-71 VVDKYSTP
+71 QYNP
-79 STQPTQAAP
+79 SAP

-102 RKQSEVMQE
+102 RKQSDAMKE
-111 QVGALKKQRDDAAIK
+111 QLDTIKKQRDDAAIK

-134 NMQQQ
+134 NMPQQ

-194 QSMGQYAAAASSY
+194 QSMRQYAAAASSY
-207 LSGNQEA
+207 LSGNPEA
-214 QAWEAKRLMDSGVSG
+214 QAWEAKRLMESGVSG

-298 MAASVAGNKYADSY
+298 MAASAAGNKYADAY

-395 AIEKSLTGDSDEMDN
+395 AIEKALTGDSDEMDN
-410 FGYDMLLGAL
+410 FGYDILLGAL
-420 AGGVFGGGN
+420 AGGVLGGGN

-441 KALNASPSA
+441 KALNASPTA

-457 GLEKGAGTA
+457 GMEKGAGTA

-476 NPSNQMVGRL
+476 NPSSQMVGRL
-486 YEANR
+486 YEANL
-491 TFDRESGL
+491 TYDAESGL
-499 SKIQG
+499 SKIQN
-504 DITQISAKEIKA
+504 DITQVSINEIKA
-516 MVSDA
+516 MVSKAD
-521 QALAQ
+521 ALAQ

-539 VATAITEA
+539 VATAITDA
-547 QRTESIKTAEDSV
+547 QRTQSIKTAEDSV
-560 GRAFAPTVDNPVN
+560 GQAFAPTVDNPAN
-573 EGEKAYN
+573 AGEKAYN

-627 ATQNIAKSGKQAV
+627 ATQNIAKSGKQAI

-670 MQRESEERWL
+670 MQRESDERWL

-711 YKKAEIPG
+711 YKRAEIPS

-724 VADVNN
+724 AVEVDN

-748 NGQYRLAN
+748 NGQYRLSN

-762 GTIYVNINSRD
+762 GTIYVNINAQN

-793 SGMIDTL
+793 SGLIDTL

-830 NAAAE
+830 DAAAE

-892 SQKALLDGMEGRTES
+892 AQRALLDGMEARSDAEEAGKISYSVMDAAVKGNNRPFAEQFADYKAGKMRPTDLFYLNNTSEYLQAAGLANEPIVMAQSVVTKAQRKAAVDTHGHELSDDVILKLPEMIEKPVLLLKSDTVPASVVVVTSVSDSSGNPVVVALHLSRNNGFDVVTRIASLYGRKNSRNFIADQLLRGNLIGYSKKEANRLLHRDGLQLPRRNPAVDFDTIS
-907 TNSAED
+907 VAQDTDAVNNYSMQNSAED
-913 ASVKHSLMDI
+913 AGGKHSLMDI

-932 LSAEQREYFF
+932 LSAEQREYFKD
-942 GSKVVDAEGRLK
+942 SKVRDEDGNLLVMYHGTTAFGYITKFKRGKKGWLGPGIYLTSKRSDAQRYADAMGEGNGRL
-954 PVYHGSPAVFTEF
+954 YEMYANIT
-967 SPDFMSQHG
+967 
-976 SSEGQGFY
+976 
-984 FTDYKPMAEGY
+984 
-995 QKDGGQLLEG
+995 
-1005 YLDIKKP
+1005 KP
-1012 LSDSEIT
+1012 LVVTDGNPVPGILKAAYGRDSVYKSRSE
-1019 LTRAEVKKL
+1019 K
-1028 LQAVDP
+1028 QA
-1034 TGDEVILNY
+1034 N
-1043 DPSGGIGYPSKTW
+1043 DPSIVTQADINKL
-1056 YNRALDA
+1056 RA
-1063 TVKAAMEY
+1063 K
-1071 SDSDSEILAEI
+1071 
-1082 ANGGAG
+1082 
-1088 AGAVLEAARNTLGY
+1088 GY
-1102 DGYIVE
+1102 DGIVWDY
-1108 GKYDNATVYVAFDSS
+1108 G
-1123 QFKNI
+1123 
-1128 DNTAPTESKDIRY
+1128 
-1141 SLMDIPAMDSEYSA
+1141 
-1155 AVESGNMQEAQRL
+1155 GNKE
-1168 VDEAAKAAGAILDA
+1168 V
-1182 SGRRPLHLY
+1182 
-1191 HGTNTFGYTK
+1191 
-1201 FRDGVIYATPNQSV
+1201 SV
-1215 AAGYGRTG
+1215 
-1223 YAKPRLVSDMY
+1223 
-1234 VPDDGTMET
+1234 
-1243 LIKNAKNV
+1243 
-1251 LDWELQETTVNDR
+1251 
-1264 QEAMDAVKKDAD
+1264 
-1276 SIAALVDKVWTSD
+1276 
-1289 AVDAMELT
+1289 
-1297 EEQENALYNV
+1297 
-1307 LSLPSYISEVIDDIG
+1307 
-1322 TYTTV
+1322 
-1327 DEVAYWIS
+1327 
-1335 RFNDGLPIIR
+1335 
-1345 SYIDENRDS
+1345 
-1354 LKSSPAWDMAR
+1354 
-1365 LILGY
+1365 
-1370 DLGDFAID
+1370 
-1378 AEYRLLKS
+1378 
-1386 YEEDLLTNT
+1386 
-1395 NGSFVS
+1395 
-1401 ADVVREEVEKAKD
+1401 
-1414 IGSYTLYGFAGDR
+1414 
-1427 PLVIDGGGAFWA
+1427 
-1439 NVPVDVWGGTYTTD
+1439 
-1453 DIVKRAKDEGYTSV
+1453 
-1467 LIKNINDVA
+1467 
-1476 MNNYSANIKA
+1476 
-1486 DIYAFFSPE
+1486 FSPE
-1495 QVKSADPVTYDDK
+1495 QVKLAD
-1508 GNVIPLSE
+1508 NVDP
-1516 RFNPDNPDI
+1516 
-1525 RYSLMDDVY
+1525 
-1534 LDAVK
+1534 
-1539 RGDMTTVQQMVDE
+1539 
-1552 AAKAA
+1552 
-1557 GYETRLLHGTS
+1557 TS
-1568 KKFTK
+1568 
-1573 FEATGSKTESPSAK
+1573 
-1587 LGIWLSDSKRTAE
+1587 
-1600 SYSTPQSTDYND
+1600 
-1612 SNRSEWTRIFNAAE
+1612 
-1626 EVDKKI
+1626 
-1632 PNAVLGDNND
+1632 
-1642 ERFFAASE
+1642 
-1650 GYWNLAELGKLFK
+1650 
-1663 EYLPNDYKELKE
+1663 
-1675 RGVFKDGEK
+1675 
-1684 HIRLTRETF
+1684 
-1693 DKGDNYAVY
+1693 
-1702 KDVIDRQGELLEW
+1702 
-1715 VNDLGRV
+1715 
-1722 RIYPSQLFSIIRNQI
+1722 SQ
-1737 YDGVLRTLA
+1737 
-1746 KGDIEPRIVDA
+1746 
-1757 YVDTRNFAKASPP
+1757 
-1770 YHEDTQKVKKI
+1770 
-1781 RAARSSGKDG
+1781 
-1791 IVFEGMFDGGERS
+1791 
-1804 NHYVVFDPARI
+1804 
-1815 KSAAPVTYDDNGNVI
+1815 
-1830 PLSERFNRKNEDIR
+1830 DIR

-1851 KYMADIDKAVADAAQ
+1851 QYMADIDKAVADAAQ

-1877 QVKDLRKQLLEMR
+1877 EVKNIRQQLADYR
-1890 NRAEYAE
+1890 QQA
-1897 LQTKVTERLTVDP
+1897 
-1910 IKAKRDIGRFLRK
+1910 
-1923 NGITNDEAIKTLTAE
+1923 TAE
-1938 IEDAFN
+1938 
-1944 SVYRGEKTDIDSV
+1944 
-1957 AKKVADTILKEATIA
+1957 AKM
-1972 DPLKAEKADIRKSL
+1972 
-1986 SQRTFV
+1986 
-1992 IGEQLRG
+1992 
-1999 DIVHKYGSLT
+1999 
-2009 NFRKK
+2009 
-2014 YGNII
+2014 
-2019 RIKTR
+2019 
-2024 ENANVGD
+2024 
-2031 GVAFDVAYS
+2031 
-2040 ELQSEFP
+2040 
-2047 GIFRDAETEWET
+2047 
-2059 FENTVEVADYAKDS
+2059 
-2073 ERIPLSYAVDEEEFA
+2073 
-2088 RSITNQL
+2088 
-2095 TDLFWIQKGLVT
+2095 
-2107 EADKAKAKADAATE
+2107 
-2121 NAVAAAVEAERQ
+2121 
-2133 RGQKEIAAN
+2133 N

-2157 AAKEREKAAK
+2157 AAKERQKAAK

-2188 ANNQQAQEKYNEKL
+2188 ANNLQMRDKYNEKL
-2202 TEAKDEF
+2202 SEAKDEF
-2209 NRRRTQDRI
+2209 NRRMTQDRI

-2224 DQAKSKARLRAAEQ
+2224 DRAKSKARLRTAEQ
-2238 KSTTTDDVAKVLTEM
+2238 KSTTTEDVAKVLTEM

-2261 KAKIAES
+2261 KAKAAKD

-2322 GKKIGNKNL
+2322 GKKIGDKNL
-2331 MQVFD
+2331 MQVFE
-2336 PAEKAGLT
+2336 PAKKAGLT
-2344 KEFYTYLL
+2344 DEFYTYLL

-2364 KAQKVLSA
+2364 NAQRQLAELRAKLN
-2372 FREELNKKVK
+2372 REVN
-2382 GFVEMTDEN
+2382 GFSEMTDEN
-2391 IATAAGKDASL
+2391 IATAAGKDTTL
-2402 TKTYTMEQI
+2402 TKAYTEAQI
-2411 DAAKRYKQLQ
+2411 AAAKQYKQFQ

-2433 GSSVTASDSRA
+2433 GSSVTADDSRA
-2444 AADKLLKEHPEFEKW
+2444 AAADLLDAHPEFEKW

-2485 QRMKELYP
+2485 QYMKELYP

-2703 YYDPKTGLSDRHHF
+2703 YYDQKTGLSDRHHF

-2760 DVQKALYNA
+2760 DVQQALYNA

-2864 GDDKFIKVPMGRE
+2864 GDNKFIKVPMGRE

-2890 WLKGEPASSAFADY
+2890 WLKGEPASSAFAGY
-2904 PSFAIEQLAPNNPLT
+2904 PSFAIEQIAPNNPLT

-2931 NKNWYGGDI
+2931 NKTWYGGDI

-2996 DWVLPALSKKA
+2996 DWLLPALSKKA
-3007 DVPTVVKAFVVD
+3007 DVPAVVKAFVVD

-3053 YSYLYKQSKAA
+3053 FSYLYKQSKAA
-3064 SEITKQIKEIYNS
+3064 SEITKQLKEIYNS

-3091 LLELRNEIYRNALL
+3091 LLELRNEIYRKALL

-3117 DSADSDVVKREANR
+3117 GSADSDVVKREANR
-3131 KAFGAEYALKTYN
+3131 KAFGAEYALKNYN
-3144 KDVGEKAAEYVAQGV
+3144 KDVGEKAAEYVAHGV
-3159 TYDQYYAAYFATR
+3159 TYDQYYAAYFAAR

-3180 NGKTITNSASRKKKE
+3180 NGKTITNSASRKKKD

-3208 KHLLYEAIC
+3208 KHLLYEAIG

>member
-1 MGKMTADE
+1 MDRKTLE
-9 LRRAGE
+9 QN
-15 AYRSENNGAQ
+15 YQ
-25 KSPVTVSA
+25 KSFGA
-33 NTEGSGNKMTASELR
+33 
-48 QAGEAYRKA
+48 
-57 NGLSDPIYMKSPAT
+57 SPAAELEQNYQRSGIDSLVQSVKKAT
-71 VVDKYSTP
+71 QYNP
-79 STQPTQAAP
+79 SSP

-102 RKQSEVMQE
+102 SKQSDAMKE
-111 QVGALKKQRDDAAIK
+111 QLDAIKKQRDDAAIK

-134 NMQQQ
+134 NMPQQ

-181 AGDAA
+181 AGDAV

-194 QSMGQYAAAASSY
+194 QSMRQYAAAASSY
-207 LSGNQEA
+207 LSGNPEA
-214 QAWEAKRLMDSGVSG
+214 QAWEAKALMDSGVSG

-277 ISNMVPSLVANAVLP
+277 ISNMVPSLVANAILP

-298 MAASVAGNKYADSY
+298 MAASVAGNKYADAY

-323 LGSAAGGAS
+323 LGTAAGGAS

-349 AGQAVAKKLMAE
+349 AGQAVAKKLMTE

-395 AIEKSLTGDSDEMDN
+395 AIEKALTGDSDEMDN

-441 KALNASPSA
+441 KALNASPAA

-457 GLEKGAGTA
+457 GMEKGAGTA

-486 YEANR
+486 YEANL
-491 TFDRESGL
+491 TYDAESGL
-499 SKIQG
+499 SKIQN
-504 DITQISAKEIKA
+504 DITQVSINEIKA
-516 MVSDA
+516 MVSKAD
-521 QALAQ
+521 ALAQ

-539 VATAITEA
+539 VATAITDA
-547 QRTESIKTAEDSV
+547 QRTQSIKTAEDSV
-560 GRAFAPTVDNPVN
+560 GQSFAPTVDNPAN
-573 EGEKAYN
+573 AGEKAYN

-627 ATQNIAKSGKQAV
+627 ATQNIAKSGKQAI

-653 EQAAAQFDADM
+653 EQAAAQFDVDM

-724 VADVNN
+724 VAEVNN

-739 VWYEGALQV
+739 VWFEGAVQV
-748 NGQYRLAN
+748 NGQYRLTN
-756 GFRAPD
+756 GYRAPD

-785 DLVADGKY
+785 DLVADSKY
-793 SGMIDTL
+793 SGLIDTL

-892 SQKALLDGMEGRTES
+892 SQRALIDGMEARSDAEEAGKISYSVMDAAVKGNNRPFAEQFADYKAGKMRPTDLFYLNNTSEYLQAAGLANEPIVMAQS
-907 TNSAED
+907 VVTKAQRKATVDTHGHELSDDVILKLPEMIEKPVLLLKSDTVPNSSVVVTSVSDSSGNPVVVALHLSRNNGFDVVTRIASLYGKENSRNFIADQLIRGNLIGYSKKEANRLLHRDGLQLPRRNTAVDFDTISVAQDTDAVNNYSMQNSAED
-913 ASVKHSLMDI
+913 ASGKHSLMDI
-923 PAMDSTGRE
+923 PAMDSEYSAAVESGNMQEAQRLVDEAAKENGYTIKAFHGTSRGDRVGNVFLPERATSGPMAFFTDNREIAERYSRDKADTSLAYDEEYSDYYTQFRVTRNGKSLSIGDLWKYLPMAERTKIKNAAPHIRFDEDYDKVIYDPAAQHGNGAYDAYELNRNKGNVLNTLVSTWLETGDLYNRE
-932 LSAEQREYFF
+932 ADFLDVLRLVGLNDVEYRDPDARHEKVYETYLKIRNPFDASNVEQTFYDGLSAWLKSTDISEYERESAGADTWDKNSVEPEQFLERVASDIEAGTSHAWTSIPDYVTAYLKELGYDGIKDTGGKGGGESHTVWIPFSSEQVKSAEPIVYDDAGNVIPLSERFNNSNSDIRYSLMDTDSDGRKLSAEQREYFF
-942 GSKVVDAEGRLK
+942 GSKVVDADGRLK

-967 SPDFMSQHG
+967 STDFMSQHG

-1034 TGDEVILNY
+1034 TGDEVLVNY
-1043 DPSGGIGYPSKTW
+1043 DPAGGIGYPSKTW

-1063 TVKAAMEY
+1063 TVKAAMDY
-1071 SDSDSEILAEI
+1071 SSSDSEILAEI

-1141 SLMDIPAMDSEYSA
+1141 SLM
-1155 AVESGNMQEAQRL
+1155 
-1168 VDEAAKAAGAILDA
+1168 
-1182 SGRRPLHLY
+1182 
-1191 HGTNTFGYTK
+1191 
-1201 FRDGVIYATPNQSV
+1201 
-1215 AAGYGRTG
+1215 
-1223 YAKPRLVSDMY
+1223 
-1234 VPDDGTMET
+1234 
-1243 LIKNAKNV
+1243 
-1251 LDWELQETTVNDR
+1251 
-1264 QEAMDAVKKDAD
+1264 
-1276 SIAALVDKVWTSD
+1276 
-1289 AVDAMELT
+1289 
-1297 EEQENALYNV
+1297 
-1307 LSLPSYISEVIDDIG
+1307 
-1322 TYTTV
+1322 
-1327 DEVAYWIS
+1327 
-1335 RFNDGLPIIR
+1335 
-1345 SYIDENRDS
+1345 
-1354 LKSSPAWDMAR
+1354 
-1365 LILGY
+1365 
-1370 DLGDFAID
+1370 
-1378 AEYRLLKS
+1378 
-1386 YEEDLLTNT
+1386 
-1395 NGSFVS
+1395 
-1401 ADVVREEVEKAKD
+1401 
-1414 IGSYTLYGFAGDR
+1414 
-1427 PLVIDGGGAFWA
+1427 
-1439 NVPVDVWGGTYTTD
+1439 
-1453 DIVKRAKDEGYTSV
+1453 
-1467 LIKNINDVA
+1467 
-1476 MNNYSANIKA
+1476 
-1486 DIYAFFSPE
+1486 
-1495 QVKSADPVTYDDK
+1495 
-1508 GNVIPLSE
+1508 
-1516 RFNPDNPDI
+1516 
-1525 RYSLMDDVY
+1525 
-1534 LDAVK
+1534 
-1539 RGDMTTVQQMVDE
+1539 
-1552 AAKAA
+1552 
-1557 GYETRLLHGTS
+1557 
-1568 KKFTK
+1568 
-1573 FEATGSKTESPSAK
+1573 
-1587 LGIWLSDSKRTAE
+1587 
-1600 SYSTPQSTDYND
+1600 
-1612 SNRSEWTRIFNAAE
+1612 
-1626 EVDKKI
+1626 
-1632 PNAVLGDNND
+1632 
-1642 ERFFAASE
+1642 
-1650 GYWNLAELGKLFK
+1650 
-1663 EYLPNDYKELKE
+1663 
-1675 RGVFKDGEK
+1675 
-1684 HIRLTRETF
+1684 
-1693 DKGDNYAVY
+1693 
-1702 KDVIDRQGELLEW
+1702 
-1715 VNDLGRV
+1715 
-1722 RIYPSQLFSIIRNQI
+1722 
-1737 YDGVLRTLA
+1737 
-1746 KGDIEPRIVDA
+1746 
-1757 YVDTRNFAKASPP
+1757 
-1770 YHEDTQKVKKI
+1770 
-1781 RAARSSGKDG
+1781 
-1791 IVFEGMFDGGERS
+1791 
-1804 NHYVVFDPARI
+1804 
-1815 KSAAPVTYDDNGNVI
+1815 
-1830 PLSERFNRKNEDIR
+1830 
-1844 YSLMEDA
+1844 EDA
-1851 KYMADIDKAVADAAQ
+1851 QYMADIDRVVSEATE

-1871 LKAAQA
+1871 LEAAQA
-1877 QVKDLRKQLLEMR
+1877 EVKNIRQQLADYR
-1890 NRAEYAE
+1890 QQA
-1897 LQTKVTERLTVDP
+1897 
-1910 IKAKRDIGRFLRK
+1910 
-1923 NGITNDEAIKTLTAE
+1923 TAE
-1938 IEDAFN
+1938 
-1944 SVYRGEKTDIDSV
+1944 
-1957 AKKVADTILKEATIA
+1957 AKMN
-1972 DPLKAEKADIRKSL
+1972 
-1986 SQRTFV
+1986 
-1992 IGEQLRG
+1992 
-1999 DIVHKYGSLT
+1999 Y
-2009 NFRKK
+2009 
-2014 YGNII
+2014 
-2019 RIKTR
+2019 
-2024 ENANVGD
+2024 
-2031 GVAFDVAYS
+2031 
-2040 ELQSEFP
+2040 
-2047 GIFRDAETEWET
+2047 
-2059 FENTVEVADYAKDS
+2059 
-2073 ERIPLSYAVDEEEFA
+2073 
-2088 RSITNQL
+2088 
-2095 TDLFWIQKGLVT
+2095 
-2107 EADKAKAKADAATE
+2107 
-2121 NAVAAAVEAERQ
+2121 
-2133 RGQKEIAAN
+2133 
-2142 DRWRDAETKLLTEIA
+2142 RWRDAETKLLTEIA

-2188 ANNQQAQEKYNEKL
+2188 ANNLQMRDKYNEKL
-2202 TEAKDEF
+2202 SEAKDEF

-2224 DQAKSKARLRAAEQ
+2224 DRAKSKARLRTAEQ
-2238 KSTTTDDVAKVLTEM
+2238 KSTTTEDVAKVLTEM

-2261 KAKIAES
+2261 KAKAAKD

-2322 GKKIGNKNL
+2322 GKKIGDKNL
-2331 MQVFD
+2331 MQVFE
-2336 PAEKAGLT
+2336 PAKKAGLT
-2344 KEFYTYLL
+2344 DEFYTYLL

-2364 KAQKVLSA
+2364 KAQQQLAELRAKLN
-2372 FREELNKKVK
+2372 REVN
-2382 GFVEMTDEN
+2382 GFAEMTDEN
-2391 IATAAGKDASL
+2391 IATAAGKDTTL
-2402 TKTYTMEQI
+2402 TKVYPEAQI
-2411 DAAKRYKQLQ
+2411 AAAKQYKQFQ

-2433 GSSVTASDSRA
+2433 GSSVTADDSRA
-2444 AADKLLKEHPEFEKW
+2444 AAADLLDAHPEFEKW

-2485 QRMKELYP
+2485 QYMKELYP

-2617 FRPIEQSN
+2617 FRPIEQSI

-2760 DVQKALYNA
+2760 DVQQALYNA

-2864 GDDKFIKVPMGRE
+2864 GDNKFIKVPMGRE

-2890 WLKGEPASSAFADY
+2890 WLKGEPASSAFAGY
-2904 PSFAIEQLAPNNPLT
+2904 PSFAIEQIAPNNPLT

-2931 NKNWYGGDI
+2931 NKTWYGGDI

-2996 DWVLPALSKKA
+2996 DWLLPTLSKKA
-3007 DVPTVVKAFVVD
+3007 DVPAVVKAFVVD

-3053 YSYLYKQSKAA
+3053 FSYLYKQSKAA
-3064 SEITKQIKEIYNS
+3064 SEITKQLKEIYNS

-3091 LLELRNEIYRNALL
+3091 LLELRNEIYRKALL

-3117 DSADSDVVKREANR
+3117 GSADSDVVKREANR

-3159 TYDQYYAAYFATR
+3159 TYDQYYAAYFAAR
-3172 GITGDKDE
+3172 GIVGDKGE

-3208 KHLLYEAIC
+3208 KHLLYEALG

>member
-1 MGKMTADE
+1 
-9 LRRAGE
+9 
-15 AYRSENNGAQ
+15 
-25 KSPVTVSA
+25 
-33 NTEGSGNKMTASELR
+33 
-48 QAGEAYRKA
+48 
-57 NGLSDPIYMKSPAT
+57 
-71 VVDKYSTP
+71 
-79 STQPTQAAP
+79 
-88 STQPTQAAP
+88 
-97 AGASS
+97 
-102 RKQSEVMQE
+102 
-111 QVGALKKQRDDAAIK
+111 
-126 AGAYMRAG
+126 
-134 NMQQQ
+134 
-139 AKEQQKIANK
+139 
-149 AAIEYENA
+149 
-157 YTQWKNQ
+157 
-164 RNAEAVEDYN
+164 
-174 PDENKFK
+174 
-181 AGDAA
+181 
-186 LSGVQNAF
+186 
-194 QSMGQYAAAASSY
+194 
-207 LSGNQEA
+207 
-214 QAWEAKRLMDSGVSG
+214 
-229 TEAVKRAGLADKRE
+229 
-243 IPITDYKTQAEL
+243 
-255 RHEKNVASVGA
+255 
-266 VEGGALQLVNT
+266 
-277 ISNMVPSLVANAVLP
+277 
-292 GSGLPV
+292 
-298 MAASVAGNKYADSY
+298 
-312 EKYGNTDTAFV
+312 
-323 LGSAAGGAS
+323 
-332 MLTEQFGGL
+332 
-341 YGSLGKSA
+341 
-349 AGQAVAKKLMAE
+349 
-361 APGLYN
+361 
-367 LANSVGGKWL
+367 
-377 RDALSEGIEE
+377 
-387 GAEDVINY
+387 
-395 AIEKSLTGDSDEMDN
+395 
-410 FGYDMLLGAL
+410 
-420 AGGVFGGGN
+420 
-429 AAMRS
+429 
-434 VTYSRVG
+434 
-441 KALNASPSA
+441 
-450 VAQQVQE
+450 
-457 GLEKGAGTA
+457 
-466 PAIYAAEVQK
+466 
-476 NPSNQMVGRL
+476 
-486 YEANR
+486 
-491 TFDRESGL
+491 
-499 SKIQG
+499 
-504 DITQISAKEIKA
+504 
-516 MVSDA
+516 
-521 QALAQ
+521 
-526 AAQKLNVEATPQA
+526 
-539 VATAITEA
+539 
-547 QRTESIKTAEDSV
+547 
-560 GRAFAPTVDNPVN
+560 
-573 EGEKAYN
+573 
-580 SALAGVAAN
+580 
-589 QGVAARINNDPAA
+589 
-602 RQAFSQ
+602 
-608 LTGVQFSGNT
+608 
-618 AQDIAAIEV
+618 
-627 ATQNIAKSGKQAV
+627 
-640 SQAEYA
+640 
-646 QRVAAAG
+646 
-653 EQAAAQFDADM
+653 
-664 QAQAEQ
+664 

-739 VWYEGALQV
+739 VWFEGAVQV
-748 NGQYRLAN
+748 NGQYRLTN
-756 GFRAPD
+756 GYRAPD

-793 SGMIDTL
+793 SGLIDTL
-800 VENPDYADMVKGMMN
+800 VENPDYADMVNGMMN

-844 LLGSRDMLEYI
+844 LLDSRDMLEYI

-892 SQKALLDGMEGRTES
+892 AQKALLDGMDGRTES

-913 ASVKHSLMDI
+913 ASGKYSIIDIANAKIVGDGDVDVVLPDGYEDIGVAITGEDSAAPNRYSLMSFGESDLGTDRFKYATRLAKATGVSVQQATDWIDSVYSVAAIIGDDKVRLDYEANRNNTSLKPNSEYDFSLDFSTLCAKRLLFSGTMDAIQSALPNTPLTSEDFVHLREIMKDSGYEVACGICYVESTRREFSTISEGFVEQYRKAQAEGTNIKKVNASGQTKDLTTSKGIENSDPNRFVYPEEGFTPTLADLVTAEGIDRLQVEHPEVYKAFNAYMNARGQQKPKMIETRTDYRGEILNMTKGQVSRRNSHGGLRIQSFSDFEVPHLIDMMQAVYDMASTGLKGQAYTKVPSFARAMGQTGIKINLSLIAKGDGVDANGKLIFDDVEGMPSSEAFAIRNDPRFSENVGTILVGKNVKHIVTAMADPEIDFIIPFHKSSWSASLYKSLGLEGYEDFTDYQNEKKVGTKIENYDPSEYWDFSKSGDENAQIYLAKCKADGRIPKFAEVMYNGKSLTEYPGYWKLLIDFKMYNNDGIGAEQLPVKPVFDDEFNAKLLNEYNGGHRKLPVARDIVDRFLKEKSEGSYSLMDT
-923 PAMDSTGRE
+923 DSTGRE

-1063 TVKAAMEY
+1063 TVRAAMEY

-1141 SLMDIPAMDSEYSA
+1141 SLM
-1155 AVESGNMQEAQRL
+1155 
-1168 VDEAAKAAGAILDA
+1168 
-1182 SGRRPLHLY
+1182 
-1191 HGTNTFGYTK
+1191 
-1201 FRDGVIYATPNQSV
+1201 
-1215 AAGYGRTG
+1215 
-1223 YAKPRLVSDMY
+1223 
-1234 VPDDGTMET
+1234 
-1243 LIKNAKNV
+1243 
-1251 LDWELQETTVNDR
+1251 
-1264 QEAMDAVKKDAD
+1264 
-1276 SIAALVDKVWTSD
+1276 
-1289 AVDAMELT
+1289 
-1297 EEQENALYNV
+1297 
-1307 LSLPSYISEVIDDIG
+1307 
-1322 TYTTV
+1322 
-1327 DEVAYWIS
+1327 
-1335 RFNDGLPIIR
+1335 
-1345 SYIDENRDS
+1345 
-1354 LKSSPAWDMAR
+1354 
-1365 LILGY
+1365 
-1370 DLGDFAID
+1370 
-1378 AEYRLLKS
+1378 
-1386 YEEDLLTNT
+1386 
-1395 NGSFVS
+1395 
-1401 ADVVREEVEKAKD
+1401 
-1414 IGSYTLYGFAGDR
+1414 
-1427 PLVIDGGGAFWA
+1427 
-1439 NVPVDVWGGTYTTD
+1439 
-1453 DIVKRAKDEGYTSV
+1453 
-1467 LIKNINDVA
+1467 
-1476 MNNYSANIKA
+1476 
-1486 DIYAFFSPE
+1486 
-1495 QVKSADPVTYDDK
+1495 
-1508 GNVIPLSE
+1508 
-1516 RFNPDNPDI
+1516 
-1525 RYSLMDDVY
+1525 
-1534 LDAVK
+1534 
-1539 RGDMTTVQQMVDE
+1539 
-1552 AAKAA
+1552 
-1557 GYETRLLHGTS
+1557 
-1568 KKFTK
+1568 
-1573 FEATGSKTESPSAK
+1573 
-1587 LGIWLSDSKRTAE
+1587 
-1600 SYSTPQSTDYND
+1600 
-1612 SNRSEWTRIFNAAE
+1612 
-1626 EVDKKI
+1626 
-1632 PNAVLGDNND
+1632 
-1642 ERFFAASE
+1642 
-1650 GYWNLAELGKLFK
+1650 
-1663 EYLPNDYKELKE
+1663 
-1675 RGVFKDGEK
+1675 
-1684 HIRLTRETF
+1684 
-1693 DKGDNYAVY
+1693 
-1702 KDVIDRQGELLEW
+1702 
-1715 VNDLGRV
+1715 
-1722 RIYPSQLFSIIRNQI
+1722 
-1737 YDGVLRTLA
+1737 
-1746 KGDIEPRIVDA
+1746 
-1757 YVDTRNFAKASPP
+1757 
-1770 YHEDTQKVKKI
+1770 
-1781 RAARSSGKDG
+1781 
-1791 IVFEGMFDGGERS
+1791 
-1804 NHYVVFDPARI
+1804 
-1815 KSAAPVTYDDNGNVI
+1815 
-1830 PLSERFNRKNEDIR
+1830 
-1844 YSLMEDA
+1844 EDA
-1851 KYMADIDKAVADAAQ
+1851 QYMADIDKAVSEATQ
-1866 KANDE
+1866 KADDE

-1877 QVKDLRKQLLEMR
+1877 EVKELRQQLL
-1890 NRAEYAE
+1890 
-1897 LQTKVTERLTVDP
+1897 D
-1910 IKAKRDIGRFLRK
+1910 
-1923 NGITNDEAIKTLTAE
+1923 
-1938 IEDAFN
+1938 
-1944 SVYRGEKTDIDSV
+1944 YRQQ
-1957 AKKVADTILKEATIA
+1957 A
-1972 DPLKAEKADIRKSL
+1972 
-1986 SQRTFV
+1986 
-1992 IGEQLRG
+1992 
-1999 DIVHKYGSLT
+1999 
-2009 NFRKK
+2009 
-2014 YGNII
+2014 
-2019 RIKTR
+2019 
-2024 ENANVGD
+2024 
-2031 GVAFDVAYS
+2031 
-2040 ELQSEFP
+2040 
-2047 GIFRDAETEWET
+2047 DAE
-2059 FENTVEVADYAKDS
+2059 AKMN
-2073 ERIPLSYAVDEEEFA
+2073 E
-2088 RSITNQL
+2088 
-2095 TDLFWIQKGLVT
+2095 
-2107 EADKAKAKADAATE
+2107 
-2121 NAVAAAVEAERQ
+2121 
-2133 RGQKEIAAN
+2133 
-2142 DRWRDAETKLLTEIA
+2142 RWRDAETKLVADLA
-2157 AAKEREKAAK
+2157 VAKEREKAAK
-2167 ARAEFMAKYDALAK
+2167 ARAEFMQRYDSLSK

-2322 GKKIGNKNL
+2322 GKKIGDKNL
-2331 MQVFD
+2331 MQVFE
-2336 PAEKAGLT
+2336 PAKKAGLT
-2344 KEFYTYLL
+2344 DEFYTYLL
-2352 HEHNVDRMSVRE
+2352 HEHNVDRMSVRK
-2364 KAQKVLSA
+2364 KAQRQLADLRAKLN
-2372 FREELNKKVK
+2372 REVN
-2382 GFVEMTDEN
+2382 GFAEMTDEN
-2391 IATAAGKDASL
+2391 IATAAGKDTTL
-2402 TKTYTMEQI
+2402 TKSYTEAQI
-2411 DAAKRYKQLQ
+2411 AAAKQYKQFQ

-2433 GSSVTASDSRA
+2433 GSSVTAADSRA

-2479 VSADMA
+2479 VSEDMV
-2485 QRMKELYP
+2485 QCMKELYP

-2507 GYSNPNSV
+2507 GYSNHNSV

-2522 SAKGGNQDIM
+2522 AAKGGNQDIM

-2609 MSEAMADG
+2609 VSEAMADG

-2760 DVQKALYNA
+2760 DVQQALYNA

-2833 IMGLLYDGLK
+2833 IMSLLYDGLK

-3007 DVPTVVKAFVVD
+3007 DVPAVVKAFVVD

-3064 SEITKQIKEIYNS
+3064 SEITKQLKEIYNS

-3208 KHLLYEAIC
+3208 KHLLYEAIG

>member
-25 KSPVTVSA
+25 KSPVTVSP
-33 NTEGSGNKMTASELR
+33 NTYGSSKKMTASELR
-48 QAGEAYRKA
+48 QAGEAYRKE
-57 NGLSDPIYMKSPAT
+57 NGLSYPIYRESPAT
-71 VVDKYSTP
+71 AVDKYSTP
-79 STQPTQAAP
+79 STQPTQAST

-102 RKQSEVMQE
+102 RKQSDAMKE
-111 QVGALKKQRDDAAIK
+111 QLDAIKKQRDDAAIK

-186 LSGVQNAF
+186 LSGLQNAF

-207 LSGNQEA
+207 LSGNPEA

-229 TEAVKRAGLADKRE
+229 TEAVKLSGIADKRE

-292 GSGLPV
+292 GSGLPM
-298 MAASVAGNKYADSY
+298 MAASAAGNKYADAY
-312 EKYGNTDTAFV
+312 EKYGNTDKAFV

-395 AIEKSLTGDSDEMDN
+395 AIEKALTGDSDEMDN
-410 FGYDMLLGAL
+410 FGYDILLGAL

-434 VTYSRVG
+434 ATYSRVG
-441 KALNASPSA
+441 KALNASPAS

-486 YEANR
+486 YEANL
-491 TFDRESGL
+491 TYDAESGL
-499 SKIQG
+499 SKIQK
-504 DITQISAKEIKA
+504 DITQVSVKEIKA
-516 MVSDA
+516 MVSKAD
-521 QALAQ
+521 ALAQ

-560 GRAFAPTVDNPVN
+560 GQAFAPTVDNPVN

-580 SALAGVAAN
+580 SALAGVEAN

-602 RQAFSQ
+602 RQSFSR
-608 LTGVQFSGNT
+608 LTGVQFTGNT

-627 ATQNIAKSGKQAV
+627 ATRNIAKSGKQAV

-711 YKKAEIPG
+711 YKKAEITKP
-719 SKKKA
+719 KKKA
-724 VADVNN
+724 VDAVNN
-730 AAKYLGKTI
+730 AAKYLGKNI

-793 SGMIDTL
+793 SGLIDTL
-800 VENPDYADMVKGMMN
+800 VENPDYADMVNGMMN

-844 LLGSRDMLEYI
+844 LLDRRDMLEYI

-892 SQKALLDGMEGRTES
+892 AQRALIDGMEDGARNIFVDPAIGEDVKYSIREEAPPKKTILGYKVFVVKDGKLYPPMVANPNAEDTPVGVWLNADIGERAPDSKTGRMQVKAGGKGTQGGSGSLAFRPGWHLGEVPVASQFDRLNPETGKKELFPSNFVWAECLVAADIDYQEEAMSYGYTKSGKFQHSLAGLPKLPVDGYYKYRTNPRPDTVPWLITGAMKVNRILSDSDVAQILESKGITPPKRQGGEKTLEQLGLGRYANQQTASEADTMPETES
-907 TNSAED
+907 EGSY
-913 ASVKHSLMDI
+913 SLMDT
-923 PAMDSTGRE
+923 DSTGRE

-984 FTDYKPMAEGY
+984 FTDYKPMAESY

-1034 TGDEVILNY
+1034 TGDEVISNY
-1043 DPSGGIGYPSKTW
+1043 DPSGGIGYPSKAW

-1082 ANGGAG
+1082 ANSGAG
-1088 AGAVLEAARNTLGY
+1088 TGAVLEAARNTLGY

-1141 SLMDIPAMDSEYSA
+1141 SLMDIPAMDSEYYA
-1155 AVESGNMQEAQRL
+1155 AVESGNMQEAHRL
-1168 VDEAAKAAGAILDA
+1168 VDEAAKAAGYN
-1182 SGRRPLHLY
+1182 SEPLY
-1191 HGTNTFGYTK
+1191 HGTKSFGFTK
-1201 FRDGVIYATPNQSV
+1201 IDTAQADDNISFFATSNP
-1215 AAGYGRTG
+1215 
-1223 YAKPRLVSDMY
+1223 DMAQTY
-1234 VPDDGTMET
+1234 SGKKGNKA
-1243 LIKNAKNV
+1243 IKNAAGNISAMPIEDVVNRLNEEASNDGYEVGSSYRIMKRGDV
-1251 LDWELQETTVNDR
+1251 KSFLADLDRRIESLND
-1264 QEAMDAVKKDAD
+1264 V
-1276 SIAALVDKVWTSD
+1276 IARK
-1289 AVDAMELT
+1289 
-1297 EEQENALYNV
+1297 
-1307 LSLPSYISEVIDDIG
+1307 
-1322 TYTTV
+1322 V
-1327 DEVAYWIS
+1327 DEYA
-1335 RFNDGLPIIR
+1335 D
-1345 SYIDENRDS
+1345 
-1354 LKSSPAWDMAR
+1354 R
-1365 LILGY
+1365 LAE
-1370 DLGDFAID
+1370 DFSQNNITAHD
-1378 AEYRLLKS
+1378 TLVRLLEATENYRYSGMSTPLWMLSKHTDVFNES
-1386 YEEDLLTNT
+1386 EKELVGEIEADVRLRNRLEARG
-1395 NGSFVS
+1395 GSDDV
-1401 ADVVREEVEKAKD
+1401 VVREDLDRYSISVMSFAEAREELAKLSASGNYSLRGRTDNFLDVDGNNHNWNEIFTTLEPKGGNNFLAEYNQDTGSVIMSDKDGRFAEVHASTLSDALPGMARAITKKFGSYFAPQILSSAKD
-1414 IGSYTLYGFAGDR
+1414 QLRNGATAEVAVKSTGKMSTRDIAKFAKEQGYRGVKISNIYDNGGGGKDAGAGD
-1427 PLVIDGGGAFWA
+1427 VYI
-1439 NVPVDVWGGTYTTD
+1439 
-1453 DIVKRAKDEGYTSV
+1453 
-1467 LIKNINDVA
+1467 
-1476 MNNYSANIKA
+1476 
-1486 DIYAFFSPE
+1486 FFYPE
-1495 QVKSADPVTYDDK
+1495 EDVKSADPVTYDDA

-1516 RFNPDNPDI
+1516 RFNN
-1525 RYSLMDDVY
+1525 
-1534 LDAVK
+1534 
-1539 RGDMTTVQQMVDE
+1539 
-1552 AAKAA
+1552 
-1557 GYETRLLHGTS
+1557 
-1568 KKFTK
+1568 
-1573 FEATGSKTESPSAK
+1573 
-1587 LGIWLSDSKRTAE
+1587 
-1600 SYSTPQSTDYND
+1600 
-1612 SNRSEWTRIFNAAE
+1612 SN
-1626 EVDKKI
+1626 K
-1632 PNAVLGDNND
+1632 
-1642 ERFFAASE
+1642 
-1650 GYWNLAELGKLFK
+1650 
-1663 EYLPNDYKELKE
+1663 
-1675 RGVFKDGEK
+1675 
-1684 HIRLTRETF
+1684 
-1693 DKGDNYAVY
+1693 
-1702 KDVIDRQGELLEW
+1702 
-1715 VNDLGRV
+1715 
-1722 RIYPSQLFSIIRNQI
+1722 
-1737 YDGVLRTLA
+1737 
-1746 KGDIEPRIVDA
+1746 
-1757 YVDTRNFAKASPP
+1757 
-1770 YHEDTQKVKKI
+1770 
-1781 RAARSSGKDG
+1781 
-1791 IVFEGMFDGGERS
+1791 
-1804 NHYVVFDPARI
+1804 
-1815 KSAAPVTYDDNGNVI
+1815 
-1830 PLSERFNRKNEDIR
+1830 DIR

-1851 KYMADIDKAVADAAQ
+1851 QYMADIDKAVAEATQ

-1877 QVKDLRKQLLEMR
+1877 QVKDLRKQLLKMR

-1897 LQTKVTERLTVDP
+1897 LQTKVTKKPTIDP
-1910 IKAKRDIGRFLRK
+1910 IKAKKDIGRFLRK
-1923 NGITNDEAIKTLTAE
+1923 NGITNDETIKNLTAE

-2024 ENANVGD
+2024 ENAKASE

-2047 GIFRDAETEWET
+2047 GIFRDALTEWET
-2059 FENTVEVADYAKDS
+2059 FENTVKAADYAMRSDPVMLADMVDS
-2073 ERIPLSYAVDEEEFA
+2073 QEFA
-2088 RSITNQL
+2088 DSVSNQL
-2095 TDLFWIQKGLVT
+2095 TEMFWNQKNLVT
-2107 EADKAKAKADAATE
+2107 EADKAKSRADAATE
-2121 NAVAAAVEAERQ
+2121 KAVSAAVEAER
-2133 RGQKEIAAN
+2133 RRAEKETAAN
-2142 DRWRDAETKLLTEIA
+2142 DRLREAETKLLADMA

-2288 EVGDSRIM
+2288 EVGDNRIM
-2296 YAANNVGQASAAA
+2296 YAANNVGQAAAAA

-2322 GKKIGNKNL
+2322 GKKIGDKNL
-2331 MQVFD
+2331 MQVFE
-2336 PAEKAGLT
+2336 PAKNAGLT
-2344 KEFYTYLL
+2344 DEFYTYLL

-2364 KAQKVLSA
+2364 KAQRQLA
-2372 FREELNKKVK
+2372 ELREKLNREVK
-2382 GFVEMTDEN
+2382 GFAEMTDEN
-2391 IATAAGKDASL
+2391 IATAAGKDTTL
-2402 TKTYTMEQI
+2402 TKAYTDEQI
-2411 DAAKRYKQLQ
+2411 AAAKQYKQFQ
-2421 AWAEKQFDKPVF
+2421 AWEEKQFDKPVF

-2479 VSADMA
+2479 VSEDMV

-2522 SAKGGNQDIM
+2522 AAKGGNQDIM

-2589 AENLKNTLRI
+2589 AETLKNTLRI

-2640 KLVTQWNPVFIV
+2640 KLVTQWHPVFIV

-2760 DVQKALYNA
+2760 DVQQALYNA

-2833 IMGLLYDGLK
+2833 IRGLLYDGLK

-2864 GDDKFIKVPMGRE
+2864 GDNKFIKVPMGRE

-2996 DWVLPALSKKA
+2996 DWVLPAISKKA
-3007 DVPTVVKAFVVD
+3007 DVPAVVKAFVVD

-3034 DEAKQVKE
+3034 ADAKAVNYME
-3042 TEFATAADDAT
+3042 EATAADKAT
-3053 YSYLYKQSKAA
+3053 YSYLLAQSKAA
-3064 SEITKQIKEIYNS
+3064 SDITKQLQALYDS

-3082 KEKMSEARD
+3082 NEKREEARD

-3117 DSADSDVVKREANR
+3117 DSSDSDVVKREANR
-3131 KAFGAEYALKTYN
+3131 KVFGAEYALKTYN

-3159 TYDQYYAAYFATR
+3159 TYDQYYASYFATR

-3208 KHLLYEAIC
+3208 KHLLYEASG

>member
-1 MGKMTADE
+1 MDRKTLE
-9 LRRAGE
+9 QN
-15 AYRSENNGAQ
+15 YQ
-25 KSPVTVSA
+25 KSIGA
-33 NTEGSGNKMTASELR
+33 
-48 QAGEAYRKA
+48 
-57 NGLSDPIYMKSPAT
+57 SPAAELEQNYQRSGIDSLVQSVKKAT
-71 VVDKYSTP
+71 QYNP
-79 STQPTQAAP
+79 SSP

-102 RKQSEVMQE
+102 RKQSDVMKE
-111 QVGALKKQRDDAAIK
+111 QLDTIKKQRDDAAIK

-134 NMQQQ
+134 NMPQQ

-186 LSGVQNAF
+186 LAGVQNAF
-194 QSMGQYAAAASSY
+194 QSMRQYAAAASSY
-207 LSGNQEA
+207 LSGNPEA
-214 QAWEAKRLMDSGVSG
+214 QAWEAKRLMESGVSG

-292 GSGLPV
+292 GSGLPM
-298 MAASVAGNKYADSY
+298 MAASAAGNKYADAY

-367 LANSVGGKWL
+367 LANSAGGKWL

-395 AIEKSLTGDSDEMDN
+395 AIEKALTGDSDEMDN
-410 FGYDMLLGAL
+410 FGYDILLGAL
-420 AGGVFGGGN
+420 AGGVLGGGN

-441 KALNASPSA
+441 KALNASPAA

-457 GLEKGAGTA
+457 GMEKGAGTA

-476 NPSNQMVGRL
+476 NPSSQMVGRL
-486 YEANR
+486 YEANL
-491 TFDRESGL
+491 TYDAESGL
-499 SKIQG
+499 SKIQN
-504 DITQISAKEIKA
+504 DITQVSINEIKA
-516 MVSDA
+516 MVSKAD
-521 QALAQ
+521 ALAQ

-539 VATAITEA
+539 VATAITDA
-547 QRTESIKTAEDSV
+547 QRTQSIKTAEDSV
-560 GRAFAPTVDNPVN
+560 GQAFAPTVDNPAN
-573 EGEKAYN
+573 AGEKAYN

-589 QGVAARINNDPAA
+589 QGVAARINNDPVA

-627 ATQNIAKSGKQAV
+627 ATQNIAKSGKQAI

-653 EQAAAQFDADM
+653 EQAAAQFDVDM

-670 MQRESEERWL
+670 MQRESDERWL

-692 KRRIKE
+692 KRHIKE

-719 SKKKA
+719 SKKKT
-724 VADVNN
+724 VAEVNN

-739 VWYEGALQV
+739 VWFEGAVQV
-748 NGQYRLAN
+748 NGQYRLTN
-756 GFRAPD
+756 GYRAPD

-785 DLVADGKY
+785 DLVADSKY
-793 SGMIDTL
+793 SGLIDTL

-844 LLGSRDMLEYI
+844 LLGRRDMLEYI

-881 SAQEAYNRLSE
+881 SAQEAYSRLSE
-892 SQKALLDGMEGRTES
+892 AQRALLDGMEGKAETGVNTLHLVDNATKKAVVSQRPQTLGSSGPITASEMGS
-907 TNSAED
+907 NSFSADMVPQSDTAVNNYSMQNSAED
-913 ASVKHSLMDI
+913 ASGKHSLMDI
-923 PAMDSTGRE
+923 PAMDSEYSAAVESGNMKEAQRLVSEAAKENGYTIKAFHGTSRGDRVRNVFLPERATSGPMAFFTDNREIAERYSRDKADTSLAYDEEYSDYYTQFRVTRNGKSLSIGELWKYLPMAERTKIKNAAPHIRFDEDYDKVIYDPVVQHGNGAYDAYELNRNKGNVLNTLVSTWLESGDLYNREADFLDVLRLAGLNDVEYRDPDARNEKVYETYLKIRNPFDASNVEQAFYDGLSAWLKSTDISEYQRESAGADTWDKNSVEPEQFLERVASDIEAGTSHAWTSIPDYVTAYLKELGYDGIKDTGGKGGGESHTVWIPFSSEQVKSAEPIVYDDAGNVIPLSERFNNSNSDIRYSLMDTDSDGRK

-942 GSKVVDAEGRLK
+942 GSKVVDADGRLK
-954 PVYHGSPAVFTEF
+954 PVYHGSPSVFTEF
-967 SPDFMSQHG
+967 STDFMSQHG

-1034 TGDEVILNY
+1034 TGDEVLVNY
-1043 DPSGGIGYPSKTW
+1043 DPAGGIGYPSKTW

-1063 TVKAAMEY
+1063 TVKAAMDY
-1071 SDSDSEILAEI
+1071 SSSDSEILAEI

-1141 SLMDIPAMDSEYSA
+1141 SLM
-1155 AVESGNMQEAQRL
+1155 
-1168 VDEAAKAAGAILDA
+1168 
-1182 SGRRPLHLY
+1182 
-1191 HGTNTFGYTK
+1191 
-1201 FRDGVIYATPNQSV
+1201 
-1215 AAGYGRTG
+1215 
-1223 YAKPRLVSDMY
+1223 
-1234 VPDDGTMET
+1234 
-1243 LIKNAKNV
+1243 
-1251 LDWELQETTVNDR
+1251 
-1264 QEAMDAVKKDAD
+1264 
-1276 SIAALVDKVWTSD
+1276 
-1289 AVDAMELT
+1289 
-1297 EEQENALYNV
+1297 
-1307 LSLPSYISEVIDDIG
+1307 
-1322 TYTTV
+1322 
-1327 DEVAYWIS
+1327 
-1335 RFNDGLPIIR
+1335 
-1345 SYIDENRDS
+1345 
-1354 LKSSPAWDMAR
+1354 
-1365 LILGY
+1365 
-1370 DLGDFAID
+1370 
-1378 AEYRLLKS
+1378 
-1386 YEEDLLTNT
+1386 
-1395 NGSFVS
+1395 
-1401 ADVVREEVEKAKD
+1401 
-1414 IGSYTLYGFAGDR
+1414 
-1427 PLVIDGGGAFWA
+1427 
-1439 NVPVDVWGGTYTTD
+1439 
-1453 DIVKRAKDEGYTSV
+1453 
-1467 LIKNINDVA
+1467 
-1476 MNNYSANIKA
+1476 
-1486 DIYAFFSPE
+1486 
-1495 QVKSADPVTYDDK
+1495 
-1508 GNVIPLSE
+1508 
-1516 RFNPDNPDI
+1516 
-1525 RYSLMDDVY
+1525 
-1534 LDAVK
+1534 
-1539 RGDMTTVQQMVDE
+1539 
-1552 AAKAA
+1552 
-1557 GYETRLLHGTS
+1557 
-1568 KKFTK
+1568 
-1573 FEATGSKTESPSAK
+1573 
-1587 LGIWLSDSKRTAE
+1587 
-1600 SYSTPQSTDYND
+1600 
-1612 SNRSEWTRIFNAAE
+1612 
-1626 EVDKKI
+1626 
-1632 PNAVLGDNND
+1632 
-1642 ERFFAASE
+1642 
-1650 GYWNLAELGKLFK
+1650 
-1663 EYLPNDYKELKE
+1663 
-1675 RGVFKDGEK
+1675 
-1684 HIRLTRETF
+1684 
-1693 DKGDNYAVY
+1693 
-1702 KDVIDRQGELLEW
+1702 
-1715 VNDLGRV
+1715 
-1722 RIYPSQLFSIIRNQI
+1722 
-1737 YDGVLRTLA
+1737 
-1746 KGDIEPRIVDA
+1746 
-1757 YVDTRNFAKASPP
+1757 
-1770 YHEDTQKVKKI
+1770 
-1781 RAARSSGKDG
+1781 
-1791 IVFEGMFDGGERS
+1791 
-1804 NHYVVFDPARI
+1804 
-1815 KSAAPVTYDDNGNVI
+1815 
-1830 PLSERFNRKNEDIR
+1830 
-1844 YSLMEDA
+1844 EDA
-1851 KYMADIDKAVADAAQ
+1851 QYMADIDRVVSEATE

-1871 LKAAQA
+1871 LEAAQA
-1877 QVKDLRKQLLEMR
+1877 EVKNIRQQLADYR
-1890 NRAEYAE
+1890 QQA
-1897 LQTKVTERLTVDP
+1897 
-1910 IKAKRDIGRFLRK
+1910 
-1923 NGITNDEAIKTLTAE
+1923 TAE
-1938 IEDAFN
+1938 
-1944 SVYRGEKTDIDSV
+1944 
-1957 AKKVADTILKEATIA
+1957 AKMN
-1972 DPLKAEKADIRKSL
+1972 
-1986 SQRTFV
+1986 
-1992 IGEQLRG
+1992 
-1999 DIVHKYGSLT
+1999 Y
-2009 NFRKK
+2009 
-2014 YGNII
+2014 
-2019 RIKTR
+2019 
-2024 ENANVGD
+2024 
-2031 GVAFDVAYS
+2031 
-2040 ELQSEFP
+2040 
-2047 GIFRDAETEWET
+2047 
-2059 FENTVEVADYAKDS
+2059 
-2073 ERIPLSYAVDEEEFA
+2073 
-2088 RSITNQL
+2088 
-2095 TDLFWIQKGLVT
+2095 
-2107 EADKAKAKADAATE
+2107 
-2121 NAVAAAVEAERQ
+2121 
-2133 RGQKEIAAN
+2133 
-2142 DRWRDAETKLLTEIA
+2142 RWRDAETKLLTEIA

-2188 ANNQQAQEKYNEKL
+2188 ANNLQMRDKYNEKL
-2202 TEAKDEF
+2202 SEAKDEF

-2224 DQAKSKARLRAAEQ
+2224 DRAKSKARLRTAEQ
-2238 KSTTTDDVAKVLTEM
+2238 KSTTTEDVAKVLTEM

-2261 KAKIAES
+2261 KAKAAKD

-2322 GKKIGNKNL
+2322 GKKIGDKNL
-2331 MQVFD
+2331 MQVFE
-2336 PAEKAGLT
+2336 PAKKAGLT
-2344 KEFYTYLL
+2344 DEFYTYLL

-2364 KAQKVLSA
+2364 KAQQQLAELRAKLN
-2372 FREELNKKVK
+2372 REVN
-2382 GFVEMTDEN
+2382 GFAEMTDEN
-2391 IATAAGKDASL
+2391 IATAAGKDTTL
-2402 TKTYTMEQI
+2402 TKVYPEAQI
-2411 DAAKRYKQLQ
+2411 AAAKQYKQFQ

-2433 GSSVTASDSRA
+2433 GSSVTADDSRA
-2444 AADKLLKEHPEFEKW
+2444 AAADLLDAHPEFEKW

-2485 QRMKELYP
+2485 QYMKELYP

-2617 FRPIEQSN
+2617 FRPIEQSI

-2760 DVQKALYNA
+2760 DVQQALYNA

-2864 GDDKFIKVPMGRE
+2864 GDNKFIKVPMGRE

-2890 WLKGEPASSAFADY
+2890 WLKGEPASSAFAGY
-2904 PSFAIEQLAPNNPLT
+2904 PSFAIEQIAPNNPLT

-2931 NKNWYGGDI
+2931 NKTWYGGDI

-2996 DWVLPALSKKA
+2996 DWLLPTLSKKA
-3007 DVPTVVKAFVVD
+3007 DVPAVVKAFVVD

-3064 SEITKQIKEIYNS
+3064 SEITKQLKEIYNS

-3082 KEKMSEARD
+3082 KEKREEARD
-3091 LLELRNEIYRNALL
+3091 LLELRNEIYRKALL

-3117 DSADSDVVKREANR
+3117 GSADSDVVKREANR

-3159 TYDQYYAAYFATR
+3159 TYDQYYAAYFAAR

-3195 AIDKAVPNATTKQ
+3195 AIDKSVPGASTKQ
-3208 KHLLYEAIC
+3208 KHLLYEALG

>member
-1 MGKMTADE
+1 MDRKTLE
-9 LRRAGE
+9 QN
-15 AYRSENNGAQ
+15 YQ
-25 KSPVTVSA
+25 KSIGA
-33 NTEGSGNKMTASELR
+33 
-48 QAGEAYRKA
+48 
-57 NGLSDPIYMKSPAT
+57 SPAAELEQNYQRSGIDSLVQSVKKAT
-71 VVDKYSTP
+71 QYNP
-79 STQPTQAAP
+79 SSP

-102 RKQSEVMQE
+102 RKQSDAMKE
-111 QVGALKKQRDDAAIK
+111 QLDTIKKQRDDAAIK

-134 NMQQQ
+134 NMPQQ

-149 AAIEYENA
+149 AVIEYENA

-194 QSMGQYAAAASSY
+194 QSMRQYAAAASSY
-207 LSGNQEA
+207 LSGNPEA
-214 QAWEAKRLMDSGVSG
+214 QAWEAKRLMESGVSG

-298 MAASVAGNKYADSY
+298 MAASAAGNKYADAY

-367 LANSVGGKWL
+367 LANSAGGKWL

-395 AIEKSLTGDSDEMDN
+395 AIEKALTGDSDEMDN
-410 FGYDMLLGAL
+410 FGYDILLGAL
-420 AGGVFGGGN
+420 AGGVLGGGN

-441 KALNASPSA
+441 KALNASPAA

-457 GLEKGAGTA
+457 GMEKGAGTA

-486 YEANR
+486 YEANL
-491 TFDRESGL
+491 TYDAESGL
-499 SKIQG
+499 SKIQN
-504 DITQISAKEIKA
+504 DITQVSINEIKA
-516 MVSDA
+516 LVSKAD
-521 QALAQ
+521 ALAQ
-526 AAQKLNVEATPQA
+526 ASQKLNVEATPQA
-539 VATAITEA
+539 VATAITDA
-547 QRTESIKTAEDSV
+547 QRTQSIKTAEDSV
-560 GRAFAPTVDNPVN
+560 GRAFAPTVDNPAN
-573 EGEKAYN
+573 AGEKAYN

-627 ATQNIAKSGKQAV
+627 ATQNIAKSGKQAI

-670 MQRESEERWL
+670 MQRESDERWL

-719 SKKKA
+719 SKKKT
-724 VADVNN
+724 VAEVNN

-739 VWYEGALQV
+739 VWFEGAVQV
-748 NGQYRLAN
+748 NGQYRLTN
-756 GFRAPD
+756 GYRAPD

-785 DLVADGKY
+785 DLVADSKY
-793 SGMIDTL
+793 SGLIDTL

-881 SAQEAYNRLSE
+881 SAQEAYSRLSEAQRALIDGMEDGAKNIFADPAIGEDVKYSIREEAPPEKTILGYKVFVVKDGKLYPPMVANPNAEDTPVGVWLNADIGERAPDSKTGRMQVKAGGKGTQGGSGSLAFRPGWHLGEVPVASQFDRLNPETGKKELFPSNFVWAECLVAADIDYQEEAMSYGYTKSGKFQHSLAGLPKLPVDGYYKYRTNPRPDTVPWLITGAMKVNRILSDSDVAQILESKGITPPKRQGGEKTLEQLGLGKYADGKFSLIGVSRDGLEIYETSLATQQLSE
-892 SQKALLDGMEGRTES
+892 SQKKKQYLALIKNQYRGRTARLERNGHVVYVRPDIQETGKPIYGDRRS
-907 TNSAED
+907 TANGAKALRNSLADGDVFDLLENAEYDRSSRDTKNHKNADYFDYYVKTVQIDGKVYDLVADVKRAYGNSDGLYYTLYLVDNATKKAVVSQRPQTLGSSEPITASEMGSNSFSADMVPQSDTAVNNYSMQNSAED
-913 ASVKHSLMDI
+913 ASGKHSLMDI

-932 LSAEQREYFF
+932 LTAEQREYFF

-1005 YLDIKKP
+1005 YLDVKKP

-1034 TGDEVILNY
+1034 TGDEVLVNY
-1043 DPSGGIGYPSKTW
+1043 DPAGGIGYPSKAW

-1063 TVKAAMEY
+1063 TVKASMDY
-1071 SDSDSEILAEI
+1071 SSSDSEILAEI

-1141 SLMDIPAMDSEYSA
+1141 SLM
-1155 AVESGNMQEAQRL
+1155 
-1168 VDEAAKAAGAILDA
+1168 
-1182 SGRRPLHLY
+1182 
-1191 HGTNTFGYTK
+1191 
-1201 FRDGVIYATPNQSV
+1201 
-1215 AAGYGRTG
+1215 
-1223 YAKPRLVSDMY
+1223 
-1234 VPDDGTMET
+1234 
-1243 LIKNAKNV
+1243 
-1251 LDWELQETTVNDR
+1251 
-1264 QEAMDAVKKDAD
+1264 
-1276 SIAALVDKVWTSD
+1276 
-1289 AVDAMELT
+1289 
-1297 EEQENALYNV
+1297 
-1307 LSLPSYISEVIDDIG
+1307 
-1322 TYTTV
+1322 
-1327 DEVAYWIS
+1327 
-1335 RFNDGLPIIR
+1335 
-1345 SYIDENRDS
+1345 
-1354 LKSSPAWDMAR
+1354 
-1365 LILGY
+1365 
-1370 DLGDFAID
+1370 
-1378 AEYRLLKS
+1378 
-1386 YEEDLLTNT
+1386 
-1395 NGSFVS
+1395 
-1401 ADVVREEVEKAKD
+1401 
-1414 IGSYTLYGFAGDR
+1414 
-1427 PLVIDGGGAFWA
+1427 
-1439 NVPVDVWGGTYTTD
+1439 
-1453 DIVKRAKDEGYTSV
+1453 
-1467 LIKNINDVA
+1467 
-1476 MNNYSANIKA
+1476 
-1486 DIYAFFSPE
+1486 
-1495 QVKSADPVTYDDK
+1495 
-1508 GNVIPLSE
+1508 
-1516 RFNPDNPDI
+1516 
-1525 RYSLMDDVY
+1525 
-1534 LDAVK
+1534 
-1539 RGDMTTVQQMVDE
+1539 
-1552 AAKAA
+1552 
-1557 GYETRLLHGTS
+1557 
-1568 KKFTK
+1568 
-1573 FEATGSKTESPSAK
+1573 
-1587 LGIWLSDSKRTAE
+1587 
-1600 SYSTPQSTDYND
+1600 
-1612 SNRSEWTRIFNAAE
+1612 
-1626 EVDKKI
+1626 
-1632 PNAVLGDNND
+1632 
-1642 ERFFAASE
+1642 
-1650 GYWNLAELGKLFK
+1650 
-1663 EYLPNDYKELKE
+1663 
-1675 RGVFKDGEK
+1675 
-1684 HIRLTRETF
+1684 
-1693 DKGDNYAVY
+1693 
-1702 KDVIDRQGELLEW
+1702 
-1715 VNDLGRV
+1715 
-1722 RIYPSQLFSIIRNQI
+1722 
-1737 YDGVLRTLA
+1737 
-1746 KGDIEPRIVDA
+1746 
-1757 YVDTRNFAKASPP
+1757 
-1770 YHEDTQKVKKI
+1770 
-1781 RAARSSGKDG
+1781 
-1791 IVFEGMFDGGERS
+1791 
-1804 NHYVVFDPARI
+1804 
-1815 KSAAPVTYDDNGNVI
+1815 
-1830 PLSERFNRKNEDIR
+1830 
-1844 YSLMEDA
+1844 EDA
-1851 KYMADIDKAVADAAQ
+1851 QYMADIDRVVSEATE

-1877 QVKDLRKQLLEMR
+1877 EVKNIRQQLADYR
-1890 NRAEYAE
+1890 QQA
-1897 LQTKVTERLTVDP
+1897 
-1910 IKAKRDIGRFLRK
+1910 
-1923 NGITNDEAIKTLTAE
+1923 TAE
-1938 IEDAFN
+1938 
-1944 SVYRGEKTDIDSV
+1944 
-1957 AKKVADTILKEATIA
+1957 AKM
-1972 DPLKAEKADIRKSL
+1972 
-1986 SQRTFV
+1986 
-1992 IGEQLRG
+1992 
-1999 DIVHKYGSLT
+1999 
-2009 NFRKK
+2009 
-2014 YGNII
+2014 
-2019 RIKTR
+2019 
-2024 ENANVGD
+2024 
-2031 GVAFDVAYS
+2031 
-2040 ELQSEFP
+2040 
-2047 GIFRDAETEWET
+2047 
-2059 FENTVEVADYAKDS
+2059 
-2073 ERIPLSYAVDEEEFA
+2073 
-2088 RSITNQL
+2088 
-2095 TDLFWIQKGLVT
+2095 
-2107 EADKAKAKADAATE
+2107 
-2121 NAVAAAVEAERQ
+2121 
-2133 RGQKEIAAN
+2133 N

-2224 DQAKSKARLRAAEQ
+2224 DRAKSKARLRTAEQ
-2238 KSTTTDDVAKVLTEM
+2238 KSTTTEDVAKVLTEM

-2261 KAKIAES
+2261 KAKAAKD

-2322 GKKIGNKNL
+2322 GKKIGDKNL
-2331 MQVFD
+2331 MQVFE
-2336 PAEKAGLT
+2336 PAKKAGLT
-2344 KEFYTYLL
+2344 DEFYTYLL

-2364 KAQKVLSA
+2364 NAQRQLAELRAKLN
-2372 FREELNKKVK
+2372 REVN
-2382 GFVEMTDEN
+2382 GFSEMTDEN
-2391 IATAAGKDASL
+2391 IATAAGKDTTL
-2402 TKTYTMEQI
+2402 TKAYTEAQI
-2411 DAAKRYKQLQ
+2411 AAAKQYKQFQ

-2433 GSSVTASDSRA
+2433 GSSVTADDSRA
-2444 AADKLLKEHPEFEKW
+2444 AAADLLDAHPEFEKW

-2485 QRMKELYP
+2485 QYMKELYP

-2864 GDDKFIKVPMGRE
+2864 GDNKFIKIPMGRE

-2890 WLKGEPASSAFADY
+2890 WLKGEPASSAFAGY
-2904 PSFAIEQLAPNNPLT
+2904 SSFAIEQIAPNNPLT

-2931 NKNWYGGDI
+2931 NKTWYGGDI

-2996 DWVLPALSKKA
+2996 DWLLPALSKKA
-3007 DVPTVVKAFVVD
+3007 DVPAVVKAFVVD

-3042 TEFATAADDAT
+3042 TELATAADDAT

-3064 SEITKQIKEIYNS
+3064 SEITKQLKEIYNS

-3091 LLELRNEIYRNALL
+3091 LLELRNEIYRKALL

-3117 DSADSDVVKREANR
+3117 GSADSDVVKREANR
-3131 KAFGAEYALKTYN
+3131 KAFGAEYALKNYN
-3144 KDVGEKAAEYVAQGV
+3144 KDVGEKAAEYVAHGV
-3159 TYDQYYAAYFATR
+3159 TYDQYYAAYFAAR

-3195 AIDKAVPNATTKQ
+3195 AINNAVPNATTKQ
-3208 KHLLYEAIC
+3208 KHLLYEALG

>member
-1 MGKMTADE
+1 MGKVTAE
-9 LRRAGE
+9 EMQGLMYGNSNNTARSGGSSTKKVSTSEMENLMAP
-15 AYRSENNGAQ
+15 YRSKEI
-25 KSPVTVSA
+25 KHTV
-33 NTEGSGNKMTASELR
+33 
-48 QAGEAYRKA
+48 
-57 NGLSDPIYMKSPAT
+57 LS
-71 VVDKYSTP
+71 
-79 STQPTQAAP
+79 P

-102 RKQSEVMQE
+102 RKQSDAMKQNVD
-111 QVGALKKQRDDAAIK
+111 ALKKQRDDALIK
-126 AGAYMRAG
+126 AGAYSRAG

-139 AKEQQKIANK
+139 AKEQRDIAS
-149 AAIEYENA
+149 ELGYQYENA
-157 YTQWKNQ
+157 RSAYKTQKNM
-164 RNAEAVEDYN
+164 EELEGYN
-174 PDENKFK
+174 PNDNHFK
-181 AGDAA
+181 AGDMA
-186 LSGVQNAF
+186 LSGIQNAF
-194 QSMGQYAAAASSY
+194 QSFGQNAAMMAAYANGPGREEAWKAKQ
-207 LSGNQEA
+207 LIDSGMNGLEA
-214 QAWEAKRLMDSGVSG
+214 QKLAGIETERKVPMLDYKTKAEIRHERNVESTHGLERLGLQLGNTIFNMAPSLALNLVAPGSQAGLIFMSSSAAGNKFVEASEKYDDPNMAFALAMG
-229 TEAVKRAGLADKRE
+229 AGLAAYGSEQLGGIYGKAWGS
-243 IPITDYKTQAEL
+243 K
-255 RHEKNVASVGA
+255 VGQ
-266 VEGGALQLVNT
+266 ALQ
-277 ISNMVPSLVANAVLP
+277 
-292 GSGLPV
+292 
-298 MAASVAGNKYADSY
+298 
-312 EKYGNTDTAFV
+312 
-323 LGSAAGGAS
+323 
-332 MLTEQFGGL
+332 
-341 YGSLGKSA
+341 
-349 AGQAVAKKLMAE
+349 KKLMTENPA
-361 APGLYN
+361 LYAF
-367 LANSVGGKWL
+367 ANSVGGKLL
-377 RDALSEGIEE
+377 RDSLSEGLEE
-387 GAEDVINY
+387 GIEDDVNY
-395 AIEKSLTGDSDEMDN
+395 AIEKALTGESDERDN
-410 FGYDMLLGAL
+410 IWYDMLLGAL
-420 AGGVFGGGN
+420 AGGVLGGAN
-429 AAMRS
+429 ATTRAVNYNRL
-434 VTYSRVG
+434 G
-441 KALNASPSA
+441 KTLKKSPAA
-450 VAQQVQE
+450 VQQQIEE
-457 GLEKGAGTA
+457 GLSKGEGTA
-466 PAIYAAEVQK
+466 PAIYAAEAQK
-476 NPSNQMVGRL
+476 KPTPQMLGRL
-486 YEANR
+486 FEANQ
-491 TFDRESGL
+491 TFDAESGL

-504 DITQISAKEIKA
+504 DITQLSVRELKA
-516 MVSDA
+516 MMNNANAIVQAAETLGVKPTPESVMTEVFSKQKEAAVRTA
-521 QALAQ
+521 QDGVGQAFAQ
-526 AAQKLNVEATPQA
+526 MVDNPANAGEVAYNNAIQGAPANQSAAQKV
-539 VATAITEA
+539 
-547 QRTESIKTAEDSV
+547 
-560 GRAFAPTVDNPVN
+560 
-573 EGEKAYN
+573 Y
-580 SALAGVAAN
+580 
-589 QGVAARINNDPAA
+589 NDPAA
-602 RQAFSQ
+602 RESFAK
-608 LTGVQFSGNT
+608 LAGIEYTGNPAADV
-618 AQDIAAIEV
+618 AAIEV
-627 ATQNIAKSGKQAV
+627 ATKKLGDTGRQVV
-640 SQAEYA
+640 SEAEYTE
-646 QRVAAAG
+646 RMTEAAERATAELEAKAEAEADAL
-653 EQAAAQFDADM
+653 EQ
-664 QAQAEQ
+664 
-670 MQRESEERWL
+670 ESMERWL
-680 SVEQNTITDVDG
+680 SIEQNTDVDVDG
-692 KRRIKE
+692 KRHVRE

-711 YKKAEIPG
+711 YKKADITK

-724 VADVNN
+724 VDAVNN

-773 PLMVTFGHEMFH
+773 PLMVTFGHELFH
-785 DLVADGKY
+785 DLVADSKY
-793 SGMIDTL
+793 SRLIDTL
-800 VENPDYADMVKGMMN
+800 VENPDYADMVNGMMN

-892 SQKALLDGMEGRTES
+892 AQKALLDGMEGRTES

-913 ASVKHSLMDI
+913 AS
-923 PAMDSTGRE
+923 
-932 LSAEQREYFF
+932 
-942 GSKVVDAEGRLK
+942 
-954 PVYHGSPAVFTEF
+954 
-967 SPDFMSQHG
+967 
-976 SSEGQGFY
+976 
-984 FTDYKPMAEGY
+984 
-995 QKDGGQLLEG
+995 
-1005 YLDIKKP
+1005 
-1012 LSDSEIT
+1012 
-1019 LTRAEVKKL
+1019 
-1028 LQAVDP
+1028 
-1034 TGDEVILNY
+1034 
-1043 DPSGGIGYPSKTW
+1043 
-1056 YNRALDA
+1056 
-1063 TVKAAMEY
+1063 
-1071 SDSDSEILAEI
+1071 
-1082 ANGGAG
+1082 
-1088 AGAVLEAARNTLGY
+1088 
-1102 DGYIVE
+1102 
-1108 GKYDNATVYVAFDSS
+1108 GK
-1123 QFKNI
+1123 
-1128 DNTAPTESKDIRY
+1128 Y
-1141 SLMDIPAMDSEYSA
+1141 SLMDIPAMDSEYSS

-1168 VDEAAKAAGAILDA
+1168 VDEAAKAAGYN
-1182 SGRRPLHLY
+1182 SEPLY
-1191 HGTNTFGYTK
+1191 HGTKSFGFTK
-1201 FRDGVIYATPNQSV
+1201 IDTAQADDKMSFFATSNPDMAQTYSGKKGNKAINN
-1215 AAGYGRTG
+1215 AAGNASTMPIEDVVNQLNEEASNDG
-1223 YAKPRLVSDMY
+1223 YEFGSSYRIMRRADVKSFLAD
-1234 VPDDGTMET
+1234 
-1243 LIKNAKNV
+1243 
-1251 LDWELQETTVNDR
+1251 LDRRIESLND
-1264 QEAMDAVKKDAD
+1264 V
-1276 SIAALVDKVWTSD
+1276 IARK
-1289 AVDAMELT
+1289 
-1297 EEQENALYNV
+1297 
-1307 LSLPSYISEVIDDIG
+1307 
-1322 TYTTV
+1322 V
-1327 DEVAYWIS
+1327 DEYA
-1335 RFNDGLPIIR
+1335 D
-1345 SYIDENRDS
+1345 
-1354 LKSSPAWDMAR
+1354 R
-1365 LILGY
+1365 LAE
-1370 DLGDFAID
+1370 DFSQNNITAHD
-1378 AEYRLLKS
+1378 TLVRLLEATENYRYSAMSTYLWMLSKHTDVFNES
-1386 YEEDLLTNT
+1386 EKELVGEIEADVRLRNRLEARG
-1395 NGSFVS
+1395 GSDDV
-1401 ADVVREEVEKAKD
+1401 VVREDLDRYSISVMSFAEAREELAKLSASGNYSLRGRTDNFLDVDGNNHNWNEIFTTLEPKGGNNFLAEYNHDTGSVIMSDKDGRFAEVHASTLSDALPGMARAITKKFGSYFAPQILSSAKD
-1414 IGSYTLYGFAGDR
+1414 QLRNGATAEVAVKSTGKMSTRDIAKFAKEQGYRGVKISNIYDNGGGGKDAGAGD
-1427 PLVIDGGGAFWA
+1427 VYI
-1439 NVPVDVWGGTYTTD
+1439 
-1453 DIVKRAKDEGYTSV
+1453 
-1467 LIKNINDVA
+1467 
-1476 MNNYSANIKA
+1476 
-1486 DIYAFFSPE
+1486 FFYPE
-1495 QVKSADPVTYDDK
+1495 EDVKSADPVVYDDK

-1516 RFNPDNPDI
+1516 RFNN
-1525 RYSLMDDVY
+1525 
-1534 LDAVK
+1534 
-1539 RGDMTTVQQMVDE
+1539 
-1552 AAKAA
+1552 
-1557 GYETRLLHGTS
+1557 
-1568 KKFTK
+1568 
-1573 FEATGSKTESPSAK
+1573 
-1587 LGIWLSDSKRTAE
+1587 
-1600 SYSTPQSTDYND
+1600 
-1612 SNRSEWTRIFNAAE
+1612 SNN
-1626 EVDKKI
+1626 
-1632 PNAVLGDNND
+1632 
-1642 ERFFAASE
+1642 
-1650 GYWNLAELGKLFK
+1650 
-1663 EYLPNDYKELKE
+1663 
-1675 RGVFKDGEK
+1675 
-1684 HIRLTRETF
+1684 
-1693 DKGDNYAVY
+1693 
-1702 KDVIDRQGELLEW
+1702 
-1715 VNDLGRV
+1715 
-1722 RIYPSQLFSIIRNQI
+1722 
-1737 YDGVLRTLA
+1737 
-1746 KGDIEPRIVDA
+1746 
-1757 YVDTRNFAKASPP
+1757 
-1770 YHEDTQKVKKI
+1770 
-1781 RAARSSGKDG
+1781 
-1791 IVFEGMFDGGERS
+1791 
-1804 NHYVVFDPARI
+1804 
-1815 KSAAPVTYDDNGNVI
+1815 
-1830 PLSERFNRKNEDIR
+1830 DIR

-1851 KYMADIDKAVADAAQ
+1851 QYMADIDKAVSEATQ
-1866 KANDE
+1866 KADDE

-1877 QVKDLRKQLLEMR
+1877 QVKDLRKQLLQMR

-1897 LQTKVTERLTVDP
+1897 LQTKVTKKPTIDP
-1910 IKAKRDIGRFLRK
+1910 IKAKKDIGRFLRK
-1923 NGITNDEAIKTLTAE
+1923 NGITDEETIKTLTAE

-1944 SVYRGEKTDIDSV
+1944 SVYRGEKTDIDAA
-1957 AKKVADTILKEATIA
+1957 AKKAADAILKEATVA
-1972 DPLKAEKADIRKSL
+1972 DPLKAQKADIRKSL

-2024 ENANVGD
+2024 ENAKAGE
-2031 GVAFDVAYS
+2031 GTAFDVAYP

-2047 GIFRDAETEWET
+2047 GIFLDAETEWET
-2059 FENTVEVADYAKDS
+2059 FENTVEAADYAMRSDPFMLADMVDS
-2073 ERIPLSYAVDEEEFA
+2073 QEFA
-2088 RSITNQL
+2088 DSVSNQL
-2095 TDLFWIQKGLVT
+2095 AEIFWNQKNLVT
-2107 EADKAKAKADAATE
+2107 KADKAKARADAATE
-2121 NAVAAAVEAERQ
+2121 KAVSAAVEAER
-2133 RGQKEIAAN
+2133 RRAEKETAAN
-2142 DRWRDAETKLLTEIA
+2142 DRRREAETKLLADMA

-2167 ARAEFMAKYDALAK
+2167 ARAEFMAKYDELAK

-2261 KAKIAES
+2261 KAKAAES

-2288 EVGDSRIM
+2288 EVGDSRLM
-2296 YAANNVGQASAAA
+2296 YAANNVGQAAAAA

-2322 GKKIGNKNL
+2322 GKKIGDKNL
-2331 MQVFD
+2331 MQVFE
-2336 PAEKAGLT
+2336 PAKKSGLT
-2344 KEFYTYLL
+2344 DEFYTYLL

-2364 KAQKVLSA
+2364 KAQRQLAELRAKLN
-2372 FREELNKKVK
+2372 REVN
-2382 GFVEMTDEN
+2382 GFAEMTDEN

-2433 GSSVTASDSRA
+2433 GSSVTAADSRA

-2479 VSADMA
+2479 VSEDMV

-2522 SAKGGNQDIM
+2522 AAKGGNQDIM

-2589 AENLKNTLRI
+2589 AENLNNTLRI

-2755 MEDTG
+2755 MEATG
-2760 DVQKALYNA
+2760 DVQQALYNA

-2890 WLKGEPASSAFADY
+2890 WLKGEPASSAFAGY
-2904 PSFAIEQLAPNNPLT
+2904 PSFAIEQIAPNNPLT

-3007 DVPTVVKAFVVD
+3007 DVPAVVKAFVVD

-3064 SEITKQIKEIYNS
+3064 SEITKQLKEIYNS

-3082 KEKMSEARD
+3082 KEKLEEARD

-3144 KDVGEKAAEYVAQGV
+3144 KDVGEKAAEYVERGV
-3159 TYDQYYAAYFATR
+3159 TYDQYYAAYFASR

-3208 KHLLYEAIC
+3208 KHLLYEAIG

>member
-1 MGKMTADE
+1 MDRKTLEQNYQNSIAKSAE
-9 LRRAGE
+9 LEQNYRRGVGDLA
-15 AYRSENNGAQ
+15 RSV
-25 KSPVTVSA
+25 K
-33 NTEGSGNKMTASELR
+33 
-48 QAGEAYRKA
+48 QATQY
-57 NGLSDPIYMKSPAT
+57 N
-71 VVDKYSTP
+71 P
-79 STQPTQAAP
+79 SAP

-102 RKQSEVMQE
+102 RKQSDTMKE
-111 QVGALKKQRDDAAIK
+111 QLDAIKKQRDDAAIK
-126 AGAYMRAG
+126 AGSYMRAG

-149 AAIEYENA
+149 AAVEYENA

-181 AGDAA
+181 ARDAA
-186 LSGVQNAF
+186 LAGVQNAF
-194 QSMGQYAAAASSY
+194 QSMRQYAAAASSY
-207 LSGNQEA
+207 LSGNPEA
-214 QAWEAKRLMDSGVSG
+214 QAWEAKALMEKGVDA
-229 TEAVKRAGLADKRE
+229 TEAVKQAGLTDKRE

-277 ISNMVPSLVANAVLP
+277 ISNMVPSLVANAILP
-292 GSGLPV
+292 GSGLP
-298 MAASVAGNKYADSY
+298 MMSASAAGNKYADAY
-312 EKYGNTDTAFV
+312 EKYGNTDMAFM

-341 YGSLGKSA
+341 YGSLGKTA

-361 APGLYN
+361 APGLYS

-395 AIEKSLTGDSDEMDN
+395 AIEKAITGDSDEMDN
-410 FGYDMLLGAL
+410 FGYDILLGAL
-420 AGGVFGGGN
+420 AGGVLGGGN

-434 VTYSRVG
+434 ITYNRVG
-441 KALNASPSA
+441 KALNASPTA

-457 GLEKGAGTA
+457 GMEKGAGTA

-486 YEANR
+486 YEANL
-491 TFDRESGL
+491 TYDAESGL
-499 SKIQG
+499 SKIQN
-504 DITQISAKEIKA
+504 DITQVSIKEIKA
-516 MVSDA
+516 MVSKAD
-521 QALAQ
+521 ALAQ

-539 VATAITEA
+539 VATAITDA
-547 QRTESIKTAEDSV
+547 QRTQSIKTAEDSV
-560 GRAFAPTVDNPVN
+560 GQSFAAAIDNPAN
-573 EGEKAYN
+573 AGEKAYN

-589 QGVAARINNDPAA
+589 QGVAARINNDPVA

-608 LTGVQFSGNT
+608 LTGVQFTGNT

-627 ATQNIAKSGKQAV
+627 ATQNIAKSGKQAI

-670 MQRESEERWL
+670 MRQESQDRWL

-692 KRRIKE
+692 KRHIKE

-711 YKKAEIPG
+711 YKKAEIPS

-724 VADVNN
+724 VAEVDN

-748 NGQYRLAN
+748 NGQYRLSN

-762 GTIYVNINSRD
+762 GTIYVNINAQN

-785 DLVADGKY
+785 DLVADSKY

-830 NAAAE
+830 DAAAE

-892 SQKALLDGMEGRTES
+892 SQKALLDGMEGRTEVEEAGKISYSLMREAVEKNNRPFAEQFADYKAGKMKPTELFALGNTSQYLQAAGIGNEPIVMAQSVVAKAQRKAKVDTHGHNLSDNVLLKLPEMLDKPALLLKSDTVPNAAVIVTS
-907 TNSAED
+907 TADSDGNPVVVALHLSRSEGFDIVTRVASLYGKENSRDFLAEQMLRGNLLGYSKKEANRLLHRDGLQLPRRNTAVDFDTISVAQDTDGVNNYSMQNSAED
-913 ASVKHSLMDI
+913 AGEKHSLMDI
-923 PAMDSTGRE
+923 PATDSTGRE
-932 LSAEQREYFF
+932 LSAEQQEYFS
-942 GSKVVDAEGRLK
+942 GSKVRDEDGNLLV
-954 PVYHGSPAVFTEF
+954 VYHGTDEDFTIFDASKGRSNMDIQGMFF
-967 SPDFMSQHG
+967 SPW
-976 SSEGQGFY
+976 E
-984 FTDYKPMAEGY
+984 
-995 QKDGGQLLEG
+995 
-1005 YLDIKKP
+1005 
-1012 LSDSEIT
+1012 
-1019 LTRAEVKKL
+1019 
-1028 LQAVDP
+1028 
-1034 TGDEVILNY
+1034 
-1043 DPSGGIGYPSKTW
+1043 
-1056 YNRALDA
+1056 LDA
-1063 TVKAAMEY
+1063 QGYGRNVSAYYLNITNPASEALGYKALNKFKGLNNAGVKAKEY
-1071 SDSDSEILAEI
+1071 LQS
-1082 ANGGAG
+1082 
-1088 AGAVLEAARNTLGY
+1088 LGY
-1102 DGYIVE
+1102 DGVNNGGEEYI
-1108 GKYDNATVYVAFDSS
+1108 AFYPE
-1123 QFKNI
+1123 QIKLV
-1128 DNTAPTESKDIRY
+1128 DNTTPTES
-1141 SLMDIPAMDSEYSA
+1141 
-1155 AVESGNMQEAQRL
+1155 N
-1168 VDEAAKAAGAILDA
+1168 
-1182 SGRRPLHLY
+1182 
-1191 HGTNTFGYTK
+1191 
-1201 FRDGVIYATPNQSV
+1201 
-1215 AAGYGRTG
+1215 
-1223 YAKPRLVSDMY
+1223 
-1234 VPDDGTMET
+1234 
-1243 LIKNAKNV
+1243 
-1251 LDWELQETTVNDR
+1251 
-1264 QEAMDAVKKDAD
+1264 
-1276 SIAALVDKVWTSD
+1276 
-1289 AVDAMELT
+1289 
-1297 EEQENALYNV
+1297 
-1307 LSLPSYISEVIDDIG
+1307 
-1322 TYTTV
+1322 
-1327 DEVAYWIS
+1327 
-1335 RFNDGLPIIR
+1335 
-1345 SYIDENRDS
+1345 
-1354 LKSSPAWDMAR
+1354 
-1365 LILGY
+1365 
-1370 DLGDFAID
+1370 
-1378 AEYRLLKS
+1378 
-1386 YEEDLLTNT
+1386 
-1395 NGSFVS
+1395 
-1401 ADVVREEVEKAKD
+1401 
-1414 IGSYTLYGFAGDR
+1414 
-1427 PLVIDGGGAFWA
+1427 
-1439 NVPVDVWGGTYTTD
+1439 
-1453 DIVKRAKDEGYTSV
+1453 
-1467 LIKNINDVA
+1467 
-1476 MNNYSANIKA
+1476 
-1486 DIYAFFSPE
+1486 
-1495 QVKSADPVTYDDK
+1495 
-1508 GNVIPLSE
+1508 
-1516 RFNPDNPDI
+1516 
-1525 RYSLMDDVY
+1525 
-1534 LDAVK
+1534 
-1539 RGDMTTVQQMVDE
+1539 
-1552 AAKAA
+1552 
-1557 GYETRLLHGTS
+1557 
-1568 KKFTK
+1568 
-1573 FEATGSKTESPSAK
+1573 
-1587 LGIWLSDSKRTAE
+1587 
-1600 SYSTPQSTDYND
+1600 
-1612 SNRSEWTRIFNAAE
+1612 
-1626 EVDKKI
+1626 
-1632 PNAVLGDNND
+1632 
-1642 ERFFAASE
+1642 
-1650 GYWNLAELGKLFK
+1650 
-1663 EYLPNDYKELKE
+1663 
-1675 RGVFKDGEK
+1675 
-1684 HIRLTRETF
+1684 
-1693 DKGDNYAVY
+1693 
-1702 KDVIDRQGELLEW
+1702 
-1715 VNDLGRV
+1715 
-1722 RIYPSQLFSIIRNQI
+1722 
-1737 YDGVLRTLA
+1737 
-1746 KGDIEPRIVDA
+1746 
-1757 YVDTRNFAKASPP
+1757 
-1770 YHEDTQKVKKI
+1770 
-1781 RAARSSGKDG
+1781 
-1791 IVFEGMFDGGERS
+1791 
-1804 NHYVVFDPARI
+1804 
-1815 KSAAPVTYDDNGNVI
+1815 
-1830 PLSERFNRKNEDIR
+1830 DIR

-1851 KYMADIDKAVADAAQ
+1851 QYMEDIDKAVSEATAKADE
-1866 KANDE
+1866 E

-1877 QVKDLRKQLLEMR
+1877 QIKDLRKQLLEMR

-1897 LQTKVTERLTVDP
+1897 LQTKVTEKPTIDP
-1910 IKAKRDIGRFLRK
+1910 IKAKKDISQFLRK
-1923 NGITNDEAIKTLTAE
+1923 NGITNEDTINTLTAE

-1944 SVYRGEKTDIDSV
+1944 SVYRWEKTDIDAA
-1957 AKKVADTILKEATIA
+1957 AKKTADAILKEATVA

-1999 DIVHKYGSLT
+1999 DIVRKYGSLS

-2014 YGNII
+2014 YGNLI
-2019 RIKTR
+2019 RVKTR
-2024 ENANVGD
+2024 ENAKAGE

-2047 GIFRDAETEWET
+2047 GIFRDAATEWET
-2059 FENTVEVADYAKDS
+2059 FANTIEAANYAMRSDPVPLADMVDS
-2073 ERIPLSYAVDEEEFA
+2073 EEFA
-2088 RSITNQL
+2088 DSVSNQL
-2095 TDLFWIQKGLVT
+2095 AEMLWNQKNLVT

-2121 NAVAAAVEAERQ
+2121 KAVNAAVEAERQ
-2133 RGQKEIAAN
+2133 RAQKETAAN
-2142 DRWRDAETKLLTEIA
+2142 DRWREAETKLLADMA

-2167 ARAEFMAKYDALAK
+2167 ARAEFMQKYDTLSK

-2188 ANNQQAQEKYNEKL
+2188 ANSQQARAQYDEKL
-2202 TEAKDEF
+2202 AEAKDEF
-2209 NRRRTQDRI
+2209 KRRRTQDRI

-2238 KSTTTDDVAKVLTEM
+2238 KSTTTEDVAKVLTEM
-2253 PKKDKETF
+2253 PKKDKEAF
-2261 KAKIAES
+2261 RAKAAES

-2288 EVGDSRIM
+2288 AVGDSRIT
-2296 YAANNVGQASAAA
+2296 YAANNVGQAAAAA

-2322 GKKIGNKNL
+2322 GKKISDKNL
-2331 MQVFD
+2331 TQVFE
-2336 PAEKAGLT
+2336 PAKKAGLT
-2344 KEFYTYLL
+2344 EEFYTYLL

-2364 KAQKVLSA
+2364 KAQQQFAELRTK
-2372 FREELNKKVK
+2372 LNKEVE
-2382 GFVEMTDEN
+2382 GFAEMTDEN
-2391 IATAAGKDASL
+2391 ISAAAGKDAAL
-2402 TKTYTMEQI
+2402 AKAYTKEQI
-2411 DAAKRYKQLQ
+2411 AAAKQYKQFQ

-2433 GSSVTASDSRA
+2433 GSSVTADDSRA
-2444 AADKLLKEHPEFEKW
+2444 AAADLLDAHPEFEKW

-2479 VSADMA
+2479 VSEDMV

-2522 SAKGGNQDIM
+2522 SAKGGNQNIM

-2564 TTRDISEYIQSVT
+2564 TTRDVSEYIQNVT

-2634 INSTFK
+2634 VNSTFK

-2652 RNFVRDAQSA
+2652 RNFIRDAQSA

-2703 YYDPKTGLSDRHHF
+2703 YYDPKTGLADRRHF
-2717 KNGAVDKVAGG
+2717 KNATADKLLGG
-2728 LNRVIDILSFANE
+2728 LNKAIDILSFANE

-2748 LAEFIST
+2748 LAEFIGT
-2755 MEDTG
+2755 MEATG
-2760 DVQKALYNA
+2760 DVQQALYNA

-2818 QLISRLLINGVAPGI
+2818 QLVSRLLINGVAPGI

-2843 EDDDYKELSNY
+2843 EDDDYKELSDY

-2864 GDDKFIKVPMGRE
+2864 GDNKFIKVPMGRE

-2890 WLKGEPASSAFADY
+2890 WLKGEPASSAFAGY
-2904 PSFAIEQLAPNNPLT
+2904 PSFAIEQIAPNNPLT

-2931 NKNWYGGDI
+2931 NKTWYGGDI

-3007 DVPTVVKAFVVD
+3007 DVPAVVKAFVVD

-3034 DEAKQVKE
+3034 DEAKQVKD
-3042 TEFATAADDAT
+3042 TEMATAADDAT

-3064 SEITKQIKEIYNS
+3064 SEITKQLKEIYNS

-3082 KEKMSEARD
+3082 KEKLDEARD

-3105 TVGTYEETAKSI
+3105 TVGTYEETAKGI
-3117 DSADSDVVKREANR
+3117 DSADNDVVKREANR
-3131 KAFGAEYALKTYN
+3131 KAFGAEYALKNYN

-3172 GITGDKDE
+3172 GIAGDKDE
-3180 NGKTITNSASRKKKE
+3180 NGKTITNSASRKKKD

-3208 KHLLYEAIC
+3208 KHLLYEAIG

>member
-1 MGKMTADE
+1 MDRKTLE
-9 LRRAGE
+9 QN
-15 AYRSENNGAQ
+15 YQ
-25 KSPVTVSA
+25 KSFGA
-33 NTEGSGNKMTASELR
+33 
-48 QAGEAYRKA
+48 
-57 NGLSDPIYMKSPAT
+57 SPAAELEQNYQRSGIDSLVQSVKKAT
-71 VVDKYSTP
+71 QYNP
-79 STQPTQAAP
+79 SAP

-102 RKQSEVMQE
+102 RKQSDAMKE
-111 QVGALKKQRDDAAIK
+111 QLDTIKKQRDDAAIK

-134 NMQQQ
+134 NMPQQ

-174 PDENKFK
+174 PDENNFK

-186 LSGVQNAF
+186 LAGVQNAF
-194 QSMGQYAAAASSY
+194 QNMRQYAAAASSY
-207 LSGNQEA
+207 LSGNPEV
-214 QAWEAKRLMDSGVSG
+214 QAWEAKRLMESGVSG

-298 MAASVAGNKYADSY
+298 MAASAAGNKYADAY

-395 AIEKSLTGDSDEMDN
+395 AIEKALTGDSDEMDN
-410 FGYDMLLGAL
+410 FGYDILLGAL
-420 AGGVFGGGN
+420 AGGVLGGGN

-441 KALNASPSA
+441 KALNASPAA

-457 GLEKGAGTA
+457 GMEKGAGTA

-476 NPSNQMVGRL
+476 NPSSQMVGRL
-486 YEANR
+486 YEANL
-491 TFDRESGL
+491 TYDAESGL
-499 SKIQG
+499 SKIQN
-504 DITQISAKEIKA
+504 DITQVSINEIKA
-516 MVSDA
+516 MVSKAD
-521 QALAQ
+521 ALAQ

-539 VATAITEA
+539 VATAITDA
-547 QRTESIKTAEDSV
+547 QRTQSIKTAEGSV
-560 GRAFAPTVDNPVN
+560 GQAFAPTVDNPAN
-573 EGEKAYN
+573 AGEKAYN

-627 ATQNIAKSGKQAV
+627 ATQNIAKSGKQAI

-670 MQRESEERWL
+670 MQRESDERWL

-711 YKKAEIPG
+711 YKKAEILG

-724 VADVNN
+724 VAEVNN

-739 VWYEGALQV
+739 VWFEGAVQV
-748 NGQYRLAN
+748 NGQYRLTN
-756 GFRAPD
+756 GYRAPD

-785 DLVADGKY
+785 DLVADSKY
-793 SGMIDTL
+793 SGLIDTL

-815 AKTELYERNGIELDP
+815 AKTELYERNGIDLDP
-830 NAAAE
+830 DAAAE

-892 SQKALLDGMEGRTES
+892 AQRALIDGIEGRTEAEEAGKISYSLMREAVEKNNRPFAEQFADYKAGKMKPTELFALGNTSQYLQAAGIGNEPIVMAQSVVAKAQRKAKVDTHGHNLSDNVLLKLPEMLDKPVLLLKSDTVPNAAVIVTS
-907 TNSAED
+907 TADSDGNPIVVALHLSRSEGFDIVTRVASLYGKENSRDFLAEQMLRGNLLGYSKKEANRLLHRDGLQLPRRNPAVDFDTISVAQDTDAVNNYSMQNSAED
-913 ASVKHSLMDI
+913 ASGKHSLMDI

-1034 TGDEVILNY
+1034 TGDEVLVNY
-1043 DPSGGIGYPSKTW
+1043 DPAGGIGYPSKTW
-1056 YNRALDA
+1056 YNRALDS
-1063 TVKAAMEY
+1063 TVKAAMDY
-1071 SDSDSEILAEI
+1071 SSSDSEILAEI

-1088 AGAVLEAARNTLGY
+1088 SGTVLEAARNTLGY

-1141 SLMDIPAMDSEYSA
+1141 SLMDTDSTGRKLSTEQKKFFAGSK
-1155 AVESGNMQEAQRL
+1155 VIDGNGNLL
-1168 VDEAAKAAGAILDA
+1168 VM
-1182 SGRRPLHLY
+1182 Y
-1191 HGTNTFGYTK
+1191 HGTTAFGYITEFKRGKKGWLGPGIYLTSKRSDAQRYADAMGEGNGRLYEMYANITK
-1201 FRDGVIYATPNQSV
+1201 PLVVTDGNPVPGILK
-1215 AAGYGRTG
+1215 AAYGRDSVYKSRSEKQANDPSIVTQADINKLR
-1223 YAKPRLVSDMY
+1223 AK
-1234 VPDDGTMET
+1234 
-1243 LIKNAKNV
+1243 
-1251 LDWELQETTVNDR
+1251 
-1264 QEAMDAVKKDAD
+1264 
-1276 SIAALVDKVWTSD
+1276 
-1289 AVDAMELT
+1289 
-1297 EEQENALYNV
+1297 
-1307 LSLPSYISEVIDDIG
+1307 
-1322 TYTTV
+1322 
-1327 DEVAYWIS
+1327 
-1335 RFNDGLPIIR
+1335 
-1345 SYIDENRDS
+1345 
-1354 LKSSPAWDMAR
+1354 
-1365 LILGY
+1365 GY
-1370 DLGDFAID
+1370 DGIVWDFG
-1378 AEYRLLKS
+1378 
-1386 YEEDLLTNT
+1386 
-1395 NGSFVS
+1395 GSKEVS
-1401 ADVVREEVEKAKD
+1401 V
-1414 IGSYTLYGFAGDR
+1414 
-1427 PLVIDGGGAFWA
+1427 
-1439 NVPVDVWGGTYTTD
+1439 
-1453 DIVKRAKDEGYTSV
+1453 
-1467 LIKNINDVA
+1467 
-1476 MNNYSANIKA
+1476 
-1486 DIYAFFSPE
+1486 FSPE
-1495 QVKSADPVTYDDK
+1495 QVKLAD
-1508 GNVIPLSE
+1508 NVDP
-1516 RFNPDNPDI
+1516 
-1525 RYSLMDDVY
+1525 
-1534 LDAVK
+1534 
-1539 RGDMTTVQQMVDE
+1539 
-1552 AAKAA
+1552 
-1557 GYETRLLHGTS
+1557 TS
-1568 KKFTK
+1568 
-1573 FEATGSKTESPSAK
+1573 SK
-1587 LGIWLSDSKRTAE
+1587 
-1600 SYSTPQSTDYND
+1600 
-1612 SNRSEWTRIFNAAE
+1612 
-1626 EVDKKI
+1626 
-1632 PNAVLGDNND
+1632 
-1642 ERFFAASE
+1642 
-1650 GYWNLAELGKLFK
+1650 
-1663 EYLPNDYKELKE
+1663 
-1675 RGVFKDGEK
+1675 
-1684 HIRLTRETF
+1684 
-1693 DKGDNYAVY
+1693 
-1702 KDVIDRQGELLEW
+1702 
-1715 VNDLGRV
+1715 
-1722 RIYPSQLFSIIRNQI
+1722 
-1737 YDGVLRTLA
+1737 
-1746 KGDIEPRIVDA
+1746 
-1757 YVDTRNFAKASPP
+1757 
-1770 YHEDTQKVKKI
+1770 
-1781 RAARSSGKDG
+1781 
-1791 IVFEGMFDGGERS
+1791 
-1804 NHYVVFDPARI
+1804 
-1815 KSAAPVTYDDNGNVI
+1815 
-1830 PLSERFNRKNEDIR
+1830 DIR

-1851 KYMADIDKAVADAAQ
+1851 QYMADIDKAVADAAQ

-1877 QVKDLRKQLLEMR
+1877 EVKNIRQQLADYR
-1890 NRAEYAE
+1890 QQA
-1897 LQTKVTERLTVDP
+1897 
-1910 IKAKRDIGRFLRK
+1910 
-1923 NGITNDEAIKTLTAE
+1923 TAE
-1938 IEDAFN
+1938 
-1944 SVYRGEKTDIDSV
+1944 
-1957 AKKVADTILKEATIA
+1957 AKM
-1972 DPLKAEKADIRKSL
+1972 
-1986 SQRTFV
+1986 
-1992 IGEQLRG
+1992 
-1999 DIVHKYGSLT
+1999 
-2009 NFRKK
+2009 
-2014 YGNII
+2014 
-2019 RIKTR
+2019 
-2024 ENANVGD
+2024 
-2031 GVAFDVAYS
+2031 
-2040 ELQSEFP
+2040 
-2047 GIFRDAETEWET
+2047 
-2059 FENTVEVADYAKDS
+2059 
-2073 ERIPLSYAVDEEEFA
+2073 
-2088 RSITNQL
+2088 
-2095 TDLFWIQKGLVT
+2095 
-2107 EADKAKAKADAATE
+2107 
-2121 NAVAAAVEAERQ
+2121 
-2133 RGQKEIAAN
+2133 N

-2167 ARAEFMAKYDALAK
+2167 ARAEFMAKYDALSK

-2224 DQAKSKARLRAAEQ
+2224 DRAKSKARLRTAEQ
-2238 KSTTTDDVAKVLTEM
+2238 KSTTTEDVAKVLTEM

-2261 KAKIAES
+2261 KAKAAKD

-2322 GKKIGNKNL
+2322 GKKIGEKNL
-2331 MQVFD
+2331 MQVFE
-2336 PAEKAGLT
+2336 PAKKAGLT
-2344 KEFYTYLL
+2344 YEFYTYLL

-2364 KAQKVLSA
+2364 NAQRQLAELRAKLN
-2372 FREELNKKVK
+2372 REVN
-2382 GFVEMTDEN
+2382 GFAEMTDEN
-2391 IATAAGKDASL
+2391 IATAAGKDTTL
-2402 TKTYTMEQI
+2402 TKAYTEAQI
-2411 DAAKRYKQLQ
+2411 SAAKQYKQFQ

-2433 GSSVTASDSRA
+2433 GSSVTADDSRA
-2444 AADKLLKEHPEFEKW
+2444 AAADLLDAHPEFEKW
-2459 AKDVYAYLDGL
+2459 VKDVYAYLDGL

-2485 QRMKELYP
+2485 QYMKELYP

-2760 DVQKALYNA
+2760 DVQQALYNA

-2864 GDDKFIKVPMGRE
+2864 GDNKFIKVPMGRE

-2890 WLKGEPASSAFADY
+2890 WLKGEPASSAFAGY
-2904 PSFAIEQLAPNNPLT
+2904 PSFAIEQIAPNNPLT

-2931 NKNWYGGDI
+2931 NKTWYGGDI

-3007 DVPTVVKAFVVD
+3007 DVPAVVKAFVVD

-3042 TEFATAADDAT
+3042 TELATAADDAT

-3064 SEITKQIKEIYNS
+3064 SEITKQLKEIYNS

-3091 LLELRNEIYRNALL
+3091 LLELRNEIYRKALL

-3117 DSADSDVVKREANR
+3117 GSADSDVVKREANR
-3131 KAFGAEYALKTYN
+3131 KAFGAEYALKNYN
-3144 KDVGEKAAEYVAQGV
+3144 KDVGEKAAEYVAHGV
-3159 TYDQYYAAYFATR
+3159 TYDQYYAAYFAAR

-3180 NGKTITNSASRKKKE
+3180 NGKTITNSASRKKKD

-3208 KHLLYEAIC
+3208 KHLLYEAIG
-3217 VSEKVW
+3217 VSEKGW

>member
-1 MGKMTADE
+1 MDRKTLEQNYQNSIAKSAE
-9 LRRAGE
+9 LEQNYRRGVGDLA
-15 AYRSENNGAQ
+15 RSV
-25 KSPVTVSA
+25 K
-33 NTEGSGNKMTASELR
+33 R
-48 QAGEAYRKA
+48 
-57 NGLSDPIYMKSPAT
+57 AT
-71 VVDKYSTP
+71 QYNP
-79 STQPTQAAP
+79 SAP

-102 RKQSEVMQE
+102 RKQSDTMKDQLD
-111 QVGALKKQRDDAAIK
+111 AIKKQRDDAAIK

-134 NMQQQ
+134 NMQQR

-149 AAIEYENA
+149 AAIEYENT

-181 AGDAA
+181 ARDAA
-186 LSGVQNAF
+186 LAGVQNAF
-194 QSMGQYAAAASSY
+194 QSMRQYAAAASSY
-207 LSGNQEA
+207 LSGNPEA
-214 QAWEAKRLMDSGVSG
+214 QAWEAKALMEKGVDA
-229 TEAVKRAGLADKRE
+229 TEAVKQAGLTDKRE

-277 ISNMVPSLVANAVLP
+277 ISNMVPSLVANAILP
-292 GSGLPV
+292 GSGLP
-298 MAASVAGNKYADSY
+298 MMSASAAGNKYADAY
-312 EKYGNTDTAFV
+312 EKYGNTDMAFM

-341 YGSLGKSA
+341 YGSLGKTA

-361 APGLYN
+361 APGLYS

-395 AIEKSLTGDSDEMDN
+395 AIEKAITGDSDEMDN
-410 FGYDMLLGAL
+410 FGYDILLGAL
-420 AGGVFGGGN
+420 AGGVLGGGN

-434 VTYSRVG
+434 ITYNRVG
-441 KALNASPSA
+441 KALNASPTA

-457 GLEKGAGTA
+457 GMEKGAGTA

-486 YEANR
+486 YEANL
-491 TFDRESGL
+491 TYDAESGL
-499 SKIQG
+499 SKIQN
-504 DITQISAKEIKA
+504 DITQVSIKEIKA
-516 MVSDA
+516 MVSKAD
-521 QALAQ
+521 ALAQ

-539 VATAITEA
+539 VATAITDA
-547 QRTESIKTAEDSV
+547 QRTQSIKTAEDSV
-560 GRAFAPTVDNPVN
+560 GQSFAAAIDNPAN
-573 EGEKAYN
+573 AGEKAYN

-589 QGVAARINNDPAA
+589 QGVAARINNDPVA

-608 LTGVQFSGNT
+608 LTGVQFTGNT

-627 ATQNIAKSGKQAV
+627 ATQNIAKSGKQAI

-670 MQRESEERWL
+670 MRQESQDRWL

-692 KRRIKE
+692 KRHIKE

-711 YKKAEIPG
+711 YKKAEIPS

-724 VADVNN
+724 VAEVDN

-748 NGQYRLAN
+748 NGQYRLSN

-762 GTIYVNINSRD
+762 GTIYVNINAQN

-793 SGMIDTL
+793 SSMIDTL
-800 VENPDYADMVKGMMN
+800 VENPNYANMVKGMMN
-815 AKTELYERNGIELDP
+815 AKTELYERNGIELDQS
-830 NAAAE
+830 AAAE

-844 LLGSRDMLEYI
+844 ILNSQDMLEYI

-892 SQKALLDGMEGRTES
+892 AQRALIDGMEARSDAEEAGKISYSVMDAAVKSNNRPFAEQFADYKAGKMRPTDLFYLNNTSEYLQAAGLANEPIVMAQS
-907 TNSAED
+907 VVTKAQRKATVDTHGHELSDDVILKLPEMIEKPVLLLKSDTVPNSAVVVTAVADSSGSPVIVALHLSRNNGFDVVTRIASLYGKKNSRNFIADQLLRGNLIGYSKKEANRLLHRDGLQLPRRNTAVDFDTISVAQDTDGVNNYSMQNSAED
-913 ASVKHSLMDI
+913 AGEKHSLMDI
-923 PAMDSTGRE
+923 PATDSTGRE
-932 LSAEQREYFF
+932 LSAEQQEYFS
-942 GSKVVDAEGRLK
+942 GSKVRDEDGNLLV
-954 PVYHGSPAVFTEF
+954 VYHGTDEDFTIFDASKGRSNMDIQGMFF
-967 SPDFMSQHG
+967 SPW
-976 SSEGQGFY
+976 E
-984 FTDYKPMAEGY
+984 
-995 QKDGGQLLEG
+995 
-1005 YLDIKKP
+1005 
-1012 LSDSEIT
+1012 
-1019 LTRAEVKKL
+1019 
-1028 LQAVDP
+1028 
-1034 TGDEVILNY
+1034 
-1043 DPSGGIGYPSKTW
+1043 
-1056 YNRALDA
+1056 LDA
-1063 TVKAAMEY
+1063 QGYGRNVSAYYLNITNPASEALGYKALNKFKGLNNAGVKAKEY
-1071 SDSDSEILAEI
+1071 LQS
-1082 ANGGAG
+1082 
-1088 AGAVLEAARNTLGY
+1088 LGY
-1102 DGYIVE
+1102 DGVNNGGEEYI
-1108 GKYDNATVYVAFDSS
+1108 AFYPE
-1123 QFKNI
+1123 QIKLV
-1128 DNTAPTESKDIRY
+1128 DNTTPTES
-1141 SLMDIPAMDSEYSA
+1141 
-1155 AVESGNMQEAQRL
+1155 N
-1168 VDEAAKAAGAILDA
+1168 
-1182 SGRRPLHLY
+1182 
-1191 HGTNTFGYTK
+1191 
-1201 FRDGVIYATPNQSV
+1201 
-1215 AAGYGRTG
+1215 
-1223 YAKPRLVSDMY
+1223 
-1234 VPDDGTMET
+1234 
-1243 LIKNAKNV
+1243 
-1251 LDWELQETTVNDR
+1251 
-1264 QEAMDAVKKDAD
+1264 
-1276 SIAALVDKVWTSD
+1276 
-1289 AVDAMELT
+1289 
-1297 EEQENALYNV
+1297 
-1307 LSLPSYISEVIDDIG
+1307 
-1322 TYTTV
+1322 
-1327 DEVAYWIS
+1327 
-1335 RFNDGLPIIR
+1335 
-1345 SYIDENRDS
+1345 
-1354 LKSSPAWDMAR
+1354 
-1365 LILGY
+1365 
-1370 DLGDFAID
+1370 
-1378 AEYRLLKS
+1378 
-1386 YEEDLLTNT
+1386 
-1395 NGSFVS
+1395 
-1401 ADVVREEVEKAKD
+1401 
-1414 IGSYTLYGFAGDR
+1414 
-1427 PLVIDGGGAFWA
+1427 
-1439 NVPVDVWGGTYTTD
+1439 
-1453 DIVKRAKDEGYTSV
+1453 
-1467 LIKNINDVA
+1467 
-1476 MNNYSANIKA
+1476 
-1486 DIYAFFSPE
+1486 
-1495 QVKSADPVTYDDK
+1495 
-1508 GNVIPLSE
+1508 
-1516 RFNPDNPDI
+1516 
-1525 RYSLMDDVY
+1525 
-1534 LDAVK
+1534 
-1539 RGDMTTVQQMVDE
+1539 
-1552 AAKAA
+1552 
-1557 GYETRLLHGTS
+1557 
-1568 KKFTK
+1568 
-1573 FEATGSKTESPSAK
+1573 
-1587 LGIWLSDSKRTAE
+1587 
-1600 SYSTPQSTDYND
+1600 
-1612 SNRSEWTRIFNAAE
+1612 
-1626 EVDKKI
+1626 
-1632 PNAVLGDNND
+1632 
-1642 ERFFAASE
+1642 
-1650 GYWNLAELGKLFK
+1650 
-1663 EYLPNDYKELKE
+1663 
-1675 RGVFKDGEK
+1675 
-1684 HIRLTRETF
+1684 
-1693 DKGDNYAVY
+1693 
-1702 KDVIDRQGELLEW
+1702 
-1715 VNDLGRV
+1715 
-1722 RIYPSQLFSIIRNQI
+1722 
-1737 YDGVLRTLA
+1737 
-1746 KGDIEPRIVDA
+1746 
-1757 YVDTRNFAKASPP
+1757 
-1770 YHEDTQKVKKI
+1770 
-1781 RAARSSGKDG
+1781 
-1791 IVFEGMFDGGERS
+1791 
-1804 NHYVVFDPARI
+1804 
-1815 KSAAPVTYDDNGNVI
+1815 
-1830 PLSERFNRKNEDIR
+1830 DIR

-1851 KYMADIDKAVADAAQ
+1851 QYMADIDKAVSEATAKADE
-1866 KANDE
+1866 E

-1897 LQTKVTERLTVDP
+1897 LQTKVTEKPTIDP
-1910 IKAKRDIGRFLRK
+1910 IKAKKDISQFLRK
-1923 NGITNDEAIKTLTAE
+1923 NGITNEDTINTLTAE

-1944 SVYRGEKTDIDSV
+1944 SVYRWEKTDIDAA
-1957 AKKVADTILKEATIA
+1957 AKKTADAILKEATVS
-1972 DPLKAEKADIRKSL
+1972 DPLKAEKADIRKSF

-1999 DIVHKYGSLT
+1999 DIVRKYGSLS

-2014 YGNII
+2014 YGNLI

-2024 ENANVGD
+2024 ENAKAGE

-2047 GIFRDAETEWET
+2047 GIFRDAATEWET
-2059 FENTVEVADYAKDS
+2059 FANTIEAANYAMRSEPVPLADMVDS
-2073 ERIPLSYAVDEEEFA
+2073 EEFA
-2088 RSITNQL
+2088 DSVSSQLAEMLWNQ
-2095 TDLFWIQKGLVT
+2095 KNLVT

-2121 NAVAAAVEAERQ
+2121 KAVNAAVEAERQ
-2133 RGQKEIAAN
+2133 RAQKETAAN
-2142 DRWRDAETKLLTEIA
+2142 DRWREAETKLLADMA

-2167 ARAEFMAKYDALAK
+2167 ARAEFMQKYDTLSK

-2188 ANNQQAQEKYNEKL
+2188 ANSQQARAQYDEKL
-2202 TEAKDEF
+2202 AEAKDEF

-2238 KSTTTDDVAKVLTEM
+2238 KSTTTEDVAKVLTEM
-2253 PKKDKETF
+2253 PKKDKEAF
-2261 KAKIAES
+2261 RAKAAES

-2322 GKKIGNKNL
+2322 GKKIGDKNL
-2331 MQVFD
+2331 MQVFE
-2336 PAEKAGLT
+2336 PAKKAGLT
-2344 KEFYTYLL
+2344 DEFYTYLL

-2364 KAQKVLSA
+2364 KAQRQLAELRAKLN
-2372 FREELNKKVK
+2372 REVN
-2382 GFVEMTDEN
+2382 GFAEMTDEN
-2391 IATAAGKDASL
+2391 ISTAAGKDTAL
-2402 TKTYTMEQI
+2402 TKAYTEAQI
-2411 DAAKRYKQLQ
+2411 AAAKQYKQFQ

-2433 GSSVTASDSRA
+2433 GSSVTADDSRA
-2444 AADKLLKEHPEFEKW
+2444 AAADLLDAHPEFEKW

-2485 QRMKELYP
+2485 QYMKELYP

-2522 SAKGGNQDIM
+2522 SAKGGNQNIM

-2617 FRPIEQSN
+2617 FRPIEQSK
-2625 SFGMKALRS
+2625 SFGMRALRS

-2760 DVQKALYNA
+2760 DVQQALYNA

-2864 GDDKFIKVPMGRE
+2864 GDNKFIKVPMGRE

-2890 WLKGEPASSAFADY
+2890 WLKGEPASSAFAGY
-2904 PSFAIEQLAPNNPLT
+2904 PSFAIEQLAPNNPRT
-2919 NNIFAGITAMST
+2919 NNIFAGFDAMRT
-2931 NKNWYGGDI
+2931 NKTWYGGDI

-2996 DWVLPALSKKA
+2996 DWLLPTLSKKA
-3007 DVPTVVKAFVVD
+3007 DVPAVVKAFVVD

-3064 SEITKQIKEIYNS
+3064 SEITKQLKEIYNS

-3082 KEKMSEARD
+3082 KEKREEARD
-3091 LLELRNEIYRNALL
+3091 LLELRNEIYRKALL

-3117 DSADSDVVKREANR
+3117 GSADSDVVKREANR

-3159 TYDQYYAAYFATR
+3159 TYDQYYAAYFAAR
-3172 GITGDKDE
+3172 GITGDKDGD
-3180 NGKTITNSASRKKKE
+3180 GKTIQLSSSRKKKA
-3195 AIDKAVPNATTKQ
+3195 AIDKAVPGASTKQ
-3208 KHLLYEAIC
+3208 KHLLYEALE

>member
-33 NTEGSGNKMTASELR
+33 NTEGSIKKMTASELR

-71 VVDKYSTP
+71 VVDKYS
-79 STQPTQAAP
+79 AP

-102 RKQSEVMQE
+102 RKQSDVMQE
-111 QVGALKKQRDDAAIK
+111 QVGTLKKQRDDAAIK

-149 AAIEYENA
+149 ASIEYENA
-157 YTQWKNQ
+157 YTKWKNQ

-186 LSGVQNAF
+186 LSGLQNAF

-207 LSGNQEA
+207 LSGNPEA

-229 TEAVKRAGLADKRE
+229 TEAVKRSGLADKRE

-292 GSGLPV
+292 GSGLPM
-298 MAASVAGNKYADSY
+298 MAASAAGNKYADAY

-323 LGSAAGGAS
+323 LGSASGGAS

-395 AIEKSLTGDSDEMDN
+395 AIEKALTGDSDEMDN
-410 FGYDMLLGAL
+410 FGYDILLGAL
-420 AGGVFGGGN
+420 AGGVLGGGN
-429 AAMRS
+429 AAVRS
-434 VTYSRVG
+434 ATYSRVG
-441 KALNASPSA
+441 KALNASPAS

-560 GRAFAPTVDNPVN
+560 GQAFAPTVDNPAN
-573 EGEKAYN
+573 AGEEAYN
-580 SALAGVAAN
+580 SAIQGAPAN
-589 QGVAARINNDPAA
+589 QSAAQKVYNDPAA
-602 RQAFSQ
+602 RESFAK
-608 LTGVQFSGNT
+608 LTGIEYTGNP
-618 AQDIAAIEV
+618 AADVAAIEV
-627 ATQNIAKSGKQAV
+627 ATRNIAKSGKQAV

-724 VADVNN
+724 VAEVNN

-773 PLMVTFGHEMFH
+773 PLMVTFGHELFH
-785 DLVADGKY
+785 DLVADSKY

-844 LLGSRDMLEYI
+844 LLDSRDMLEYI
-855 GARNTEAA
+855 GARNAEAA

-870 NRILKKLKGKP
+870 NRTLKKLKGKP

-892 SQKALLDGMEGRTES
+892 AQKALLDGMEGRTES

-913 ASVKHSLMDI
+913 ASGKHSLMNISNTKIVGDGDVDVVLPDGYEDI
-923 PAMDSTGRE
+923 GVAITGEDSAAPNRYSLMSFGESELGTDRFKYATRLAKATGVSVQQATDWIDSVYSVAAIIGDDKVRLDYVANRNNTSLKPNSEYDFSLDFSTLCAKRLLFSGTMDAIQSALPNTPLTSEDFVHLREIMKDSGYEVACGICYVESTRREFSTISEGFVEQYRKAQAEGTNIKKVNASGQTKDLTTSKGIENSDPNRFVYPEEGFTPTLADLVTAEGIDRLQAEHPEVYKAFNAYMNARGQQKPKMIETRTDYRGEILNLTKGQVSRRNSHGGLRIQSFSDFEVPHLIDMMQAVYDMATMGLKGQAYTKVPSFARAMGQTGIKIN
-932 LSAEQREYFF
+932 LSLIAK
-942 GSKVVDAEGRLK
+942 GDGVDANGKLIFDDVEGM
-954 PVYHGSPAVFTEF
+954 P
-967 SPDFMSQHG
+967 
-976 SSEGQGFY
+976 SSEAFAIRNDPRFSDNVGTVLVGKNVKHIVAAMADPEIDFIIPFHKSSWSASLY
-984 FTDYKPMAEGY
+984 KSLGLEWYEDFTDYQNE
-995 QKDGGQLLEG
+995 
-1005 YLDIKKP
+1005 KKVGAKI
-1012 LSDSEIT
+1012 E
-1019 LTRAEVKKL
+1019 
-1028 LQAVDP
+1028 
-1034 TGDEVILNY
+1034 NY
-1043 DPSGGIGYPSKTW
+1043 DPSEYWDFSKSGDENAQIYLAKCKADGRIPKFAEVMYNGKSLTEYPGYWKLLIDFKM
-1056 YNRALDA
+1056 YNNDGVGVPQQA
-1063 TVKAAMEY
+1063 VKPVFDDEFNAKLLNEY
-1071 SDSDSEILAEI
+1071 
-1082 ANGGAG
+1082 NGGHRKLP
-1088 AGAVLEAARNTLGY
+1088 VAR
-1102 DGYIVE
+1102 
-1108 GKYDNATVYVAFDSS
+1108 
-1123 QFKNI
+1123 
-1128 DNTAPTESKDIRY
+1128 
-1141 SLMDIPAMDSEYSA
+1141 
-1155 AVESGNMQEAQRL
+1155 
-1168 VDEAAKAAGAILDA
+1168 
-1182 SGRRPLHLY
+1182 
-1191 HGTNTFGYTK
+1191 
-1201 FRDGVIYATPNQSV
+1201 
-1215 AAGYGRTG
+1215 
-1223 YAKPRLVSDMY
+1223 
-1234 VPDDGTMET
+1234 
-1243 LIKNAKNV
+1243 
-1251 LDWELQETTVNDR
+1251 
-1264 QEAMDAVKKDAD
+1264 
-1276 SIAALVDKVWTSD
+1276 
-1289 AVDAMELT
+1289 
-1297 EEQENALYNV
+1297 
-1307 LSLPSYISEVIDDIG
+1307 
-1322 TYTTV
+1322 
-1327 DEVAYWIS
+1327 
-1335 RFNDGLPIIR
+1335 
-1345 SYIDENRDS
+1345 
-1354 LKSSPAWDMAR
+1354 
-1365 LILGY
+1365 
-1370 DLGDFAID
+1370 
-1378 AEYRLLKS
+1378 
-1386 YEEDLLTNT
+1386 
-1395 NGSFVS
+1395 
-1401 ADVVREEVEKAKD
+1401 
-1414 IGSYTLYGFAGDR
+1414 
-1427 PLVIDGGGAFWA
+1427 
-1439 NVPVDVWGGTYTTD
+1439 
-1453 DIVKRAKDEGYTSV
+1453 DIVDRFLKEKSEGS
-1467 LIKNINDVA
+1467 
-1476 MNNYSANIKA
+1476 
-1486 DIYAFFSPE
+1486 
-1495 QVKSADPVTYDDK
+1495 
-1508 GNVIPLSE
+1508 
-1516 RFNPDNPDI
+1516 
-1525 RYSLMDDVY
+1525 YSLMDDVY

-1539 RGDMTTVQQMVDE
+1539 RGDMATAQRMVDE
-1552 AAKAA
+1552 AAKEN
-1557 GYETRLLHGTS
+1557 GYTIKAFHGTS
-1568 KKFTK
+1568 RADRVGNVFLPERATSGPMAFFTDNREIAERYSRDK
-1573 FEATGSKTESPSAK
+1573 ADTSLAYDEEYSDYYTQFRVTRNGKSLSIGELWKYLPMAERTKIKNAAPHIRFDEDYDKVIYDPAAQHGNGAYDAYELNRNKGNVLNTLVSTWLETGDLYNREADFLDVLRLAGLNDVEYRDPDARNEKVYETYLKIRNPFDASNVEQTFYDGLSA
-1587 LGIWLSDSKRTAE
+1587 WLE
-1600 SYSTPQSTDYND
+1600 STDI
-1612 SNRSEWTRIFNAAE
+1612 SEYERESAGADTWDKNSVEPEQFLERVASDIEAGTSHAWTS
-1626 EVDKKI
+1626 I
-1632 PNAVLGDNND
+1632 PDYVTAYLK
-1642 ERFFAASE
+1642 
-1650 GYWNLAELGKLFK
+1650 ELG
-1663 EYLPNDYKELKE
+1663 
-1675 RGVFKDGEK
+1675 
-1684 HIRLTRETF
+1684 
-1693 DKGDNYAVY
+1693 
-1702 KDVIDRQGELLEW
+1702 
-1715 VNDLGRV
+1715 
-1722 RIYPSQLFSIIRNQI
+1722 
-1737 YDGVLRTLA
+1737 YDGIKDTGG
-1746 KGDIEPRIVDA
+1746 KG
-1757 YVDTRNFAKASPP
+1757 
-1770 YHEDTQKVKKI
+1770 
-1781 RAARSSGKDG
+1781 
-1791 IVFEGMFDGGERS
+1791 GGES
-1804 NHYVVFDPARI
+1804 HTVWIPFSSEQV
-1815 KSAAPVTYDDNGNVI
+1815 KSAEPIVYDDAGNVI
-1830 PLSERFNRKNEDIR
+1830 PLSERFNNSNKDIR
-1844 YSLMEDA
+1844 YSIMEDA
-1851 KYMADIDKAVADAAQ
+1851 QYMADIDKAVSEATAKSEEA
-1866 KANDE
+1866 
-1871 LKAAQA
+1871 LKAAKA
-1877 QVKDLRKQLLEMR
+1877 EVKELRQQLL
-1890 NRAEYAE
+1890 
-1897 LQTKVTERLTVDP
+1897 D
-1910 IKAKRDIGRFLRK
+1910 
-1923 NGITNDEAIKTLTAE
+1923 
-1938 IEDAFN
+1938 
-1944 SVYRGEKTDIDSV
+1944 YRQQ
-1957 AKKVADTILKEATIA
+1957 A
-1972 DPLKAEKADIRKSL
+1972 
-1986 SQRTFV
+1986 
-1992 IGEQLRG
+1992 
-1999 DIVHKYGSLT
+1999 
-2009 NFRKK
+2009 
-2014 YGNII
+2014 
-2019 RIKTR
+2019 
-2024 ENANVGD
+2024 
-2031 GVAFDVAYS
+2031 
-2040 ELQSEFP
+2040 
-2047 GIFRDAETEWET
+2047 DAESKMNE
-2059 FENTVEVADYAKDS
+2059 
-2073 ERIPLSYAVDEEEFA
+2073 
-2088 RSITNQL
+2088 
-2095 TDLFWIQKGLVT
+2095 
-2107 EADKAKAKADAATE
+2107 
-2121 NAVAAAVEAERQ
+2121 
-2133 RGQKEIAAN
+2133 
-2142 DRWRDAETKLLTEIA
+2142 RWRDAETKLVADLA

-2202 TEAKDEF
+2202 SEAKDEF

-2253 PKKDKETF
+2253 PKKDKEAF
-2261 KAKIAES
+2261 KAQVAKD
-2268 WRTFKRQ
+2268 WRTIKRQ
-2275 WINTKDELERFGN
+2275 LVNTKDELERFGRT
-2288 EVGDSRIM
+2288 VGDNRIT
-2296 YAANNVGQASAAA
+2296 YAANNMGQAAAAA

-2322 GKKIGNKNL
+2322 GKKIGDKNL
-2331 MQVFD
+2331 MQVFE
-2336 PAEKAGLT
+2336 PAKKAGLT
-2344 KEFYTYLL
+2344 DEFYTYLL

-2364 KAQKVLSA
+2364 KAQRQLA
-2372 FREELNKKVK
+2372 ELRAKLDKEVK
-2382 GFVEMTDEN
+2382 GFAEMTDEN
-2391 IATAAGKDASL
+2391 ISTAAGKDTTL
-2402 TKTYTMEQI
+2402 TKAYTDEQI
-2411 DAAKRYKQLQ
+2411 AAAKQYKQFQ

-2433 GSSVTASDSRA
+2433 GSSVTADDSRA
-2444 AADKLLKEHPEFEKW
+2444 AAADLLDAHPEFEKW

-2479 VSADMA
+2479 VSDDMV

-2522 SAKGGNQDIM
+2522 SAKGGNQDVM

-2564 TTRDISEYIQSVT
+2564 TTRDISEYIQNVT
-2577 EEGDLVDLDADS
+2577 EDGELVDLDADS
-2589 AENLKNTLRI
+2589 AETLNNTLRI

-2755 MEDTG
+2755 MENTG
-2760 DVQKALYNA
+2760 DVQQALYNA

-2783 RKLNASLVPFFNPG
+2783 RKLNATLVPFFNPG

-2808 IDRRGWKEIG
+2808 IDRRGAKEIG
-2818 QLISRLLINGVAPGI
+2818 QLISRLLLNGVMPGI
-2833 IMGLLYDGLK
+2833 IMSLVYDGLK

-2864 GDDKFIKVPMGRE
+2864 GDDKFIKIPMGRE

-2890 WLKGEPASSAFADY
+2890 WLKGEPASSAFAEY
-2904 PSFAIEQLAPNNPLT
+2904 PSFAIEQLAPNNPLS
-2919 NNIFAGITAMST
+2919 NNIFEGFDAMRT

-3007 DVPTVVKAFVVD
+3007 DVPAVVKAFVVD

-3064 SEITKQIKEIYNS
+3064 SEITKQLKEIYNS

-3082 KEKMSEARD
+3082 KEKLSEARD
-3091 LLELRNEIYRNALL
+3091 LLEMRNEIYRNALL
-3105 TVGTYEETAKSI
+3105 TVGAYEETAKSI

-3131 KAFGAEYALKTYN
+3131 KAFGAEYALKTYD
-3144 KDVGEKAAEYVAQGV
+3144 KDVGEKAAEYVAKGV
-3159 TYDQYYAAYFATR
+3159 TYDQYYAAYFAAR

-3180 NGKTITNSASRKKKE
+3180 NGNTITYSASRKKKE

-3208 KHLLYEAIC
+3208 KHLLYEAIG
-3217 VSEKVW
+3217 VSDKVW

>member
-1 MGKMTADE
+1 MDRKTLE
-9 LRRAGE
+9 QN
-15 AYRSENNGAQ
+15 YQ
-25 KSPVTVSA
+25 KSFGA
-33 NTEGSGNKMTASELR
+33 
-48 QAGEAYRKA
+48 
-57 NGLSDPIYMKSPAT
+57 SPAAELEQNYQRSGIDSLVQSVKKAT
-71 VVDKYSTP
+71 QYNP
-79 STQPTQAAP
+79 SSP

-102 RKQSEVMQE
+102 RKQSDAMKE
-111 QVGALKKQRDDAAIK
+111 QLDAIKKQRDDAAIK

-134 NMQQQ
+134 NMPQQ

-174 PDENKFK
+174 PDENNFK
-181 AGDAA
+181 AGDAV
-186 LSGVQNAF
+186 LSGVQNSF
-194 QSMGQYAAAASSY
+194 QSMRQYAAAASSY
-207 LSGNQEA
+207 LSGNPEA
-214 QAWEAKRLMDSGVSG
+214 QAWEAKRLMESGVSG

-277 ISNMVPSLVANAVLP
+277 ISNMVPSLVANAILP

-298 MAASVAGNKYADSY
+298 MAASVAGNKYADAY

-349 AGQAVAKKLMAE
+349 AGQAVAKKLMTE

-377 RDALSEGIEE
+377 RDAISEGVEE

-395 AIEKSLTGDSDEMDN
+395 AIEKALTGDSDEMDN

-441 KALNASPSA
+441 KALNASPAA

-457 GLEKGAGTA
+457 GMEKGAGTA

-486 YEANR
+486 YEANL
-491 TFDRESGL
+491 TYDAESGL
-499 SKIQG
+499 SKIQN
-504 DITQISAKEIKA
+504 DITQVSINEIKA
-516 MVSDA
+516 MVSKAD
-521 QALAQ
+521 ALAQ

-539 VATAITEA
+539 VATAITDA
-547 QRTESIKTAEDSV
+547 QRTQTIKTAEDSV
-560 GRAFAPTVDNPVN
+560 GQAFAPTVDNPAN
-573 EGEKAYN
+573 AGEKAYN

-627 ATQNIAKSGKQAV
+627 ATQNLAKSGKQAI
-640 SQAEYA
+640 SQTEYA

-653 EQAAAQFDADM
+653 EQAAAQFDTDM

-670 MQRESEERWL
+670 MQRESDERWL

-692 KRRIKE
+692 KHHIKE

-719 SKKKA
+719 SKKKT
-724 VADVNN
+724 VAEVNN

-739 VWYEGALQV
+739 VWFEGAVQV
-748 NGQYRLAN
+748 NGQYRLTN
-756 GFRAPD
+756 GYRAPD

-785 DLVADGKY
+785 DLVADSKY

-800 VENPDYADMVKGMMN
+800 VENPDYADMVKGMMD

-892 SQKALLDGMEGRTES
+892 AQRALIDGMEGRPGDVAVETDVRYSIYKNYADDISQWVRAGKPNGMVFVLGNTGPVLQGLGAIES
-907 TNSAED
+907 DIYLTSDKLNVIQKDHPEVSDSTIKKIPQILEDPILILRSKGHGKSGSNSRMVVIGAVKADNGQPLLTILDLRPYEKGFLVDDMQKVNSAYTKKNPENFIRGSEIVYADKNRTVPLLRRIGLTIASRELQQSGSIGRITYNGNGVNISGVPFSDIVSTNNYSMQNSAED
-913 ASVKHSLMDI
+913 AGGKH
-923 PAMDSTGRE
+923 
-932 LSAEQREYFF
+932 
-942 GSKVVDAEGRLK
+942 
-954 PVYHGSPAVFTEF
+954 
-967 SPDFMSQHG
+967 
-976 SSEGQGFY
+976 
-984 FTDYKPMAEGY
+984 
-995 QKDGGQLLEG
+995 
-1005 YLDIKKP
+1005 
-1012 LSDSEIT
+1012 
-1019 LTRAEVKKL
+1019 
-1028 LQAVDP
+1028 
-1034 TGDEVILNY
+1034 
-1043 DPSGGIGYPSKTW
+1043 
-1056 YNRALDA
+1056 
-1063 TVKAAMEY
+1063 
-1071 SDSDSEILAEI
+1071 
-1082 ANGGAG
+1082 
-1088 AGAVLEAARNTLGY
+1088 
-1102 DGYIVE
+1102 
-1108 GKYDNATVYVAFDSS
+1108 
-1123 QFKNI
+1123 
-1128 DNTAPTESKDIRY
+1128 
-1141 SLMDIPAMDSEYSA
+1141 
-1155 AVESGNMQEAQRL
+1155 
-1168 VDEAAKAAGAILDA
+1168 
-1182 SGRRPLHLY
+1182 
-1191 HGTNTFGYTK
+1191 
-1201 FRDGVIYATPNQSV
+1201 
-1215 AAGYGRTG
+1215 
-1223 YAKPRLVSDMY
+1223 
-1234 VPDDGTMET
+1234 
-1243 LIKNAKNV
+1243 
-1251 LDWELQETTVNDR
+1251 
-1264 QEAMDAVKKDAD
+1264 
-1276 SIAALVDKVWTSD
+1276 
-1289 AVDAMELT
+1289 
-1297 EEQENALYNV
+1297 
-1307 LSLPSYISEVIDDIG
+1307 
-1322 TYTTV
+1322 
-1327 DEVAYWIS
+1327 
-1335 RFNDGLPIIR
+1335 
-1345 SYIDENRDS
+1345 
-1354 LKSSPAWDMAR
+1354 
-1365 LILGY
+1365 
-1370 DLGDFAID
+1370 
-1378 AEYRLLKS
+1378 
-1386 YEEDLLTNT
+1386 
-1395 NGSFVS
+1395 
-1401 ADVVREEVEKAKD
+1401 
-1414 IGSYTLYGFAGDR
+1414 
-1427 PLVIDGGGAFWA
+1427 
-1439 NVPVDVWGGTYTTD
+1439 
-1453 DIVKRAKDEGYTSV
+1453 
-1467 LIKNINDVA
+1467 
-1476 MNNYSANIKA
+1476 
-1486 DIYAFFSPE
+1486 
-1495 QVKSADPVTYDDK
+1495 
-1508 GNVIPLSE
+1508 
-1516 RFNPDNPDI
+1516 
-1525 RYSLMDDVY
+1525 
-1534 LDAVK
+1534 
-1539 RGDMTTVQQMVDE
+1539 
-1552 AAKAA
+1552 
-1557 GYETRLLHGTS
+1557 
-1568 KKFTK
+1568 
-1573 FEATGSKTESPSAK
+1573 
-1587 LGIWLSDSKRTAE
+1587 
-1600 SYSTPQSTDYND
+1600 
-1612 SNRSEWTRIFNAAE
+1612 
-1626 EVDKKI
+1626 
-1632 PNAVLGDNND
+1632 
-1642 ERFFAASE
+1642 
-1650 GYWNLAELGKLFK
+1650 
-1663 EYLPNDYKELKE
+1663 
-1675 RGVFKDGEK
+1675 
-1684 HIRLTRETF
+1684 
-1693 DKGDNYAVY
+1693 
-1702 KDVIDRQGELLEW
+1702 
-1715 VNDLGRV
+1715 
-1722 RIYPSQLFSIIRNQI
+1722 
-1737 YDGVLRTLA
+1737 
-1746 KGDIEPRIVDA
+1746 
-1757 YVDTRNFAKASPP
+1757 
-1770 YHEDTQKVKKI
+1770 
-1781 RAARSSGKDG
+1781 
-1791 IVFEGMFDGGERS
+1791 
-1804 NHYVVFDPARI
+1804 
-1815 KSAAPVTYDDNGNVI
+1815 
-1830 PLSERFNRKNEDIR
+1830 
-1844 YSLMEDA
+1844 SLMEDA
-1851 KYMADIDKAVADAAQ
+1851 QYMADIDRAVSEATAKA
-1866 KANDE
+1866 DE
-1871 LKAAQA
+1871 ALKAAQSE
-1877 QVKDLRKQLLEMR
+1877 VKNLRQQLADYR
-1890 NRAEYAE
+1890 QQA
-1897 LQTKVTERLTVDP
+1897 
-1910 IKAKRDIGRFLRK
+1910 
-1923 NGITNDEAIKTLTAE
+1923 TAE
-1938 IEDAFN
+1938 
-1944 SVYRGEKTDIDSV
+1944 
-1957 AKKVADTILKEATIA
+1957 AKM
-1972 DPLKAEKADIRKSL
+1972 
-1986 SQRTFV
+1986 
-1992 IGEQLRG
+1992 
-1999 DIVHKYGSLT
+1999 
-2009 NFRKK
+2009 
-2014 YGNII
+2014 
-2019 RIKTR
+2019 
-2024 ENANVGD
+2024 
-2031 GVAFDVAYS
+2031 
-2040 ELQSEFP
+2040 
-2047 GIFRDAETEWET
+2047 
-2059 FENTVEVADYAKDS
+2059 
-2073 ERIPLSYAVDEEEFA
+2073 
-2088 RSITNQL
+2088 
-2095 TDLFWIQKGLVT
+2095 
-2107 EADKAKAKADAATE
+2107 
-2121 NAVAAAVEAERQ
+2121 
-2133 RGQKEIAAN
+2133 N
-2142 DRWRDAETKLLTEIA
+2142 DRWREAETKLLADMA

-2167 ARAEFMAKYDALAK
+2167 ARAEFMQKYDSLSK

-2209 NRRRTQDRI
+2209 NRRRAQDRI

-2224 DQAKSKARLRAAEQ
+2224 DRAKSKARLRTAEQ
-2238 KSTTTDDVAKVLTEM
+2238 KSTTTEDVAKVLTEM

-2261 KAKIAES
+2261 KAKAAKD

-2322 GKKIGNKNL
+2322 GVKISDKNL
-2331 MQVFD
+2331 MQVFE
-2336 PAEKAGLT
+2336 PAKKAGLT
-2344 KEFYTYLL
+2344 DEFYTYLL

-2364 KAQKVLSA
+2364 NAQRQLAELRAK
-2372 FREELNKKVK
+2372 LNKEVN
-2382 GFVEMTDEN
+2382 GFAEMTDEN
-2391 IATAAGKDASL
+2391 IATAAGKDTTL
-2402 TKTYTMEQI
+2402 TKAYTEAQI
-2411 DAAKRYKQLQ
+2411 AAAKQYKQFQ

-2433 GSSVTASDSRA
+2433 GSSVTADDSRA
-2444 AADKLLKEHPEFEKW
+2444 AAADLLDAHPEFEKW

-2485 QRMKELYP
+2485 QYMKELYP

-2703 YYDPKTGLSDRHHF
+2703 YYDPKTGLPDRHHF

-2760 DVQKALYNA
+2760 DVQQALYNA

-2864 GDDKFIKVPMGRE
+2864 GDNKFIKVPMGRE

-2890 WLKGEPASSAFADY
+2890 WLKGEPASSAFAGY
-2904 PSFAIEQLAPNNPLT
+2904 PSFAIEQIAPNNPLT

-2931 NKNWYGGDI
+2931 NKTWYGGDI

-2996 DWVLPALSKKA
+2996 DWLLPALSKKA
-3007 DVPTVVKAFVVD
+3007 DVPAVVKAFVVD

-3064 SEITKQIKEIYNS
+3064 SEITKQLKEIYNS

-3091 LLELRNEIYRNALL
+3091 LLGLRNEIYRKALL

-3117 DSADSDVVKREANR
+3117 GSADSDVVKREANR
-3131 KAFGAEYALKTYN
+3131 KAFGAEYALKNYN
-3144 KDVGEKAAEYVAQGV
+3144 KDVGEKAAEYVAHGV
-3159 TYDQYYAAYFATR
+3159 TYDQYYAAYFAAR

-3180 NGKTITNSASRKKKE
+3180 NGKTITNSASRKKKD

-3208 KHLLYEAIC
+3208 KHLLYEAIGI
-3217 VSEKVW
+3217 SEKVW

>member
-1 MGKMTADE
+1 MDRKTLE
-9 LRRAGE
+9 QN
-15 AYRSENNGAQ
+15 YQ
-25 KSPVTVSA
+25 KSIGA
-33 NTEGSGNKMTASELR
+33 
-48 QAGEAYRKA
+48 
-57 NGLSDPIYMKSPAT
+57 SPAAELEQNYQRSGIDSLVQSVKKAT
-71 VVDKYSTP
+71 QYNP
-79 STQPTQAAP
+79 SSP

-102 RKQSEVMQE
+102 RKQSDAMKE
-111 QVGALKKQRDDAAIK
+111 QLDTIKKQRDDAAIK

-134 NMQQQ
+134 NMPQQ

-194 QSMGQYAAAASSY
+194 QSMRQYAAAASSY
-207 LSGNQEA
+207 LSGNPEA
-214 QAWEAKRLMDSGVSG
+214 QAWEAKRLMESGVSG

-298 MAASVAGNKYADSY
+298 MAASAAGNKYADAY

-349 AGQAVAKKLMAE
+349 AGQAVAKKLIAE

-367 LANSVGGKWL
+367 LANSAGGKWL

-395 AIEKSLTGDSDEMDN
+395 AIEKALTGDSDEMDN
-410 FGYDMLLGAL
+410 FGYDILLGAL
-420 AGGVFGGGN
+420 AGGVLGGGN

-441 KALNASPSA
+441 KALNASPAA

-457 GLEKGAGTA
+457 GMEKGAGTA

-486 YEANR
+486 YEANL
-491 TFDRESGL
+491 TYDAESGL
-499 SKIQG
+499 SKIQN
-504 DITQISAKEIKA
+504 DITQVSINEIKA
-516 MVSDA
+516 LVSKAD
-521 QALAQ
+521 ALAQ
-526 AAQKLNVEATPQA
+526 ASQKLNVEATPQA
-539 VATAITEA
+539 VATAITDA
-547 QRTESIKTAEDSV
+547 QRTQSIKTAEDSV
-560 GRAFAPTVDNPVN
+560 GRAFAPTVDNPAN
-573 EGEKAYN
+573 AGEKAYN

-589 QGVAARINNDPAA
+589 QGVAARINNNPVA

-627 ATQNIAKSGKQAV
+627 ATQNIAKSGKQAI

-670 MQRESEERWL
+670 MQRESDERWL

-711 YKKAEIPG
+711 YKKAEILG

-724 VADVNN
+724 VAEVNN

-739 VWYEGALQV
+739 VWFEGAVQV
-748 NGQYRLAN
+748 NGQYRLTN
-756 GFRAPD
+756 GYRAPD

-785 DLVADGKY
+785 DLVADSKY
-793 SGMIDTL
+793 SGLIDTL

-830 NAAAE
+830 DAAAE

-892 SQKALLDGMEGRTES
+892 AQKALLDGMEGKAETGVNTLHLVDNATKKAVVSQRPQTLGSSEPITAS
-907 TNSAED
+907 EMGSNSFSADMVPQSDTTVNNYSMQNSAED
-913 ASVKHSLMDI
+913 ALLDFSKVKIVGNGDVDIALPEGYEDIGIAVTGEGSAAPNRYSLMSLSESELGTDKVKYATRLAKATGVSVQLATDWIKSVYSVAAIIGDDKARLDYEANRNNTSLKPNSEYDFSLDFSTLCAKRLLFSGTMDAIQSALPNTPLTSEDFVHLREIMKDSGYEVACGICYVESTRREFSTISEGFVEQYRKAQAEGTNIKKVNASGQTKDLTTSKGIENSDPNRFVYPEKGFTPTLADLVTAEGIDRLQAEHPEVYKAFNAYMNARGQQKPKMIETRTDYRGEILNMTKGQVSRRNSHGGLRIQSFSDFEVPHLIDMMQAVYDMASMGLKGQAYTKVPSFARAMGRTGIKINLSLIAKGDGVDANGKLIFDDVEGMPASEAFSIRNDPRFSENVGTILVGKNVKHIVTAMADPEIDFIIPFHKSSWSASLYKSLGLEGYEDFTDYQNEKKAGTKIENYDPAEYWDFSKTGDENAQIYLEKCRADGRTPKFAEVMYEGKSLTEYPGYWKLLIDYKMYNNDGVGAPQKAVKPVFDDAYNAKMLSEYKGGHGKLPVAHDIVDRFLKEKSEGSYSLMDT
-923 PAMDSTGRE
+923 DSDGRE

-1034 TGDEVILNY
+1034 TGDEVLVNY
-1043 DPSGGIGYPSKTW
+1043 DPAGGIGYPSKTW

-1088 AGAVLEAARNTLGY
+1088 SGTVLEAARNTLGY

-1108 GKYDNATVYVAFDSS
+1108 GKYDNAAVYVAFDSS

-1141 SLMDIPAMDSEYSA
+1141 SLM
-1155 AVESGNMQEAQRL
+1155 
-1168 VDEAAKAAGAILDA
+1168 
-1182 SGRRPLHLY
+1182 
-1191 HGTNTFGYTK
+1191 
-1201 FRDGVIYATPNQSV
+1201 
-1215 AAGYGRTG
+1215 
-1223 YAKPRLVSDMY
+1223 
-1234 VPDDGTMET
+1234 
-1243 LIKNAKNV
+1243 
-1251 LDWELQETTVNDR
+1251 
-1264 QEAMDAVKKDAD
+1264 
-1276 SIAALVDKVWTSD
+1276 
-1289 AVDAMELT
+1289 
-1297 EEQENALYNV
+1297 
-1307 LSLPSYISEVIDDIG
+1307 
-1322 TYTTV
+1322 
-1327 DEVAYWIS
+1327 
-1335 RFNDGLPIIR
+1335 
-1345 SYIDENRDS
+1345 
-1354 LKSSPAWDMAR
+1354 
-1365 LILGY
+1365 
-1370 DLGDFAID
+1370 
-1378 AEYRLLKS
+1378 
-1386 YEEDLLTNT
+1386 
-1395 NGSFVS
+1395 
-1401 ADVVREEVEKAKD
+1401 
-1414 IGSYTLYGFAGDR
+1414 
-1427 PLVIDGGGAFWA
+1427 
-1439 NVPVDVWGGTYTTD
+1439 
-1453 DIVKRAKDEGYTSV
+1453 
-1467 LIKNINDVA
+1467 
-1476 MNNYSANIKA
+1476 
-1486 DIYAFFSPE
+1486 
-1495 QVKSADPVTYDDK
+1495 
-1508 GNVIPLSE
+1508 
-1516 RFNPDNPDI
+1516 
-1525 RYSLMDDVY
+1525 
-1534 LDAVK
+1534 
-1539 RGDMTTVQQMVDE
+1539 
-1552 AAKAA
+1552 
-1557 GYETRLLHGTS
+1557 
-1568 KKFTK
+1568 
-1573 FEATGSKTESPSAK
+1573 
-1587 LGIWLSDSKRTAE
+1587 
-1600 SYSTPQSTDYND
+1600 
-1612 SNRSEWTRIFNAAE
+1612 
-1626 EVDKKI
+1626 
-1632 PNAVLGDNND
+1632 
-1642 ERFFAASE
+1642 
-1650 GYWNLAELGKLFK
+1650 
-1663 EYLPNDYKELKE
+1663 
-1675 RGVFKDGEK
+1675 
-1684 HIRLTRETF
+1684 
-1693 DKGDNYAVY
+1693 
-1702 KDVIDRQGELLEW
+1702 
-1715 VNDLGRV
+1715 
-1722 RIYPSQLFSIIRNQI
+1722 
-1737 YDGVLRTLA
+1737 
-1746 KGDIEPRIVDA
+1746 
-1757 YVDTRNFAKASPP
+1757 
-1770 YHEDTQKVKKI
+1770 
-1781 RAARSSGKDG
+1781 
-1791 IVFEGMFDGGERS
+1791 
-1804 NHYVVFDPARI
+1804 
-1815 KSAAPVTYDDNGNVI
+1815 
-1830 PLSERFNRKNEDIR
+1830 
-1844 YSLMEDA
+1844 EDA
-1851 KYMADIDKAVADAAQ
+1851 QYMADIDRVVSEATE

-1877 QVKDLRKQLLEMR
+1877 EVKNIRQQLADYR
-1890 NRAEYAE
+1890 QQA
-1897 LQTKVTERLTVDP
+1897 
-1910 IKAKRDIGRFLRK
+1910 
-1923 NGITNDEAIKTLTAE
+1923 TAE
-1938 IEDAFN
+1938 
-1944 SVYRGEKTDIDSV
+1944 
-1957 AKKVADTILKEATIA
+1957 AKM
-1972 DPLKAEKADIRKSL
+1972 
-1986 SQRTFV
+1986 
-1992 IGEQLRG
+1992 
-1999 DIVHKYGSLT
+1999 
-2009 NFRKK
+2009 
-2014 YGNII
+2014 
-2019 RIKTR
+2019 
-2024 ENANVGD
+2024 
-2031 GVAFDVAYS
+2031 
-2040 ELQSEFP
+2040 
-2047 GIFRDAETEWET
+2047 
-2059 FENTVEVADYAKDS
+2059 
-2073 ERIPLSYAVDEEEFA
+2073 
-2088 RSITNQL
+2088 
-2095 TDLFWIQKGLVT
+2095 
-2107 EADKAKAKADAATE
+2107 
-2121 NAVAAAVEAERQ
+2121 
-2133 RGQKEIAAN
+2133 N

-2224 DQAKSKARLRAAEQ
+2224 DRAKSKARLRTAEQ
-2238 KSTTTDDVAKVLTEM
+2238 KSTTTEDVAKVLTEM

-2261 KAKIAES
+2261 KAKAAKD

-2322 GKKIGNKNL
+2322 GKKIGDKNL
-2331 MQVFD
+2331 MQVFE
-2336 PAEKAGLT
+2336 PAKKAGLT
-2344 KEFYTYLL
+2344 DEFYTYLL

-2364 KAQKVLSA
+2364 NAQRQLAELRAKLN
-2372 FREELNKKVK
+2372 REVN
-2382 GFVEMTDEN
+2382 GFSEMTDEN
-2391 IATAAGKDASL
+2391 IATAAGKDTTL
-2402 TKTYTMEQI
+2402 TKAYTEAQI
-2411 DAAKRYKQLQ
+2411 AAAKQYKQFQ

-2433 GSSVTASDSRA
+2433 GSSVTADDSRA
-2444 AADKLLKEHPEFEKW
+2444 AAADLLDAHPEFEKW

-2485 QRMKELYP
+2485 QYMKELYP

-2864 GDDKFIKVPMGRE
+2864 GDNKFIKIPMGRE

-2890 WLKGEPASSAFADY
+2890 WLKGEPASSAFAGY
-2904 PSFAIEQLAPNNPLT
+2904 SSFAIEQIAPNNPLT

-2931 NKNWYGGDI
+2931 NKTWYGGDI

-2996 DWVLPALSKKA
+2996 DWLLPALSKKA
-3007 DVPTVVKAFVVD
+3007 DVPAVVKAFVVD

-3042 TEFATAADDAT
+3042 TELATAADDAT

-3064 SEITKQIKEIYNS
+3064 SEITKQLKEIYNS

-3091 LLELRNEIYRNALL
+3091 LLELRNEIYRKALL

-3117 DSADSDVVKREANR
+3117 GSADSDVVKREANR
-3131 KAFGAEYALKTYN
+3131 KAFGAEYALKNYN
-3144 KDVGEKAAEYVAQGV
+3144 KDVGEKAAEYVAHGV
-3159 TYDQYYAAYFATR
+3159 TYDQYYAAYFAAR

-3195 AIDKAVPNATTKQ
+3195 AINNAVPNATTKQ
-3208 KHLLYEAIC
+3208 KHLLYEALG